1 MKFKSFNRVLA
12 ALLMLTM
19 LAGQVLMSTAMALNE
34 EPGIVILDESDLL
47 EAEPTPT
54 PAAESP
60 EGGELPAEGGMPTP
74 GAAETIEISED
85 DLTATPTPMPVEP
98 TDTPEASPTIE
109 PTVTPLLTATL
120 LRGFNLMSNNA
131 DELANGGIKV
141 IVICDKQGQTIYDG
155 EKCTLTITV
164 NDDDLNTEPN
174 IQEGTEIKV
183 KLPGFLQIE
192 DIDAAMKGKW
202 GAYFKEANYDA
213 GTNTLTL
220 IVKKTDA
227 NGTVKYIT
235 ATIETTAHLAGY
247 DGDETG
253 KIEIDVGNIQ
263 EAEID
268 IGTGTGTGTGTGETQ
283 TALNKTIYGN
293 YREGTDRGQGVY
305 LLDDPNKAITYQV
318 NFGVSKNYTNQVVL
332 TDTLSNGELA
342 LCDSQANINV
352 SLDKSFRL
360 FIEGTKYVF
369 TKTTEEKLEFTDT
382 PLGTITIEKKNTG
395 FTVTCDPDSISQ
407 GTDAQMVNVSVRYF
421 AKVVGNA
428 TNVTNTVDL
437 AINGEQQQQSS
448 VTARKYDAAM
458 LLLNKYIIADGNAV
472 RMVDINSKEMG
483 KKQVTF
489 RISITQYGDDATEEE
504 ASITDDVLSDCFS
517 FVEGSVKYGPENANK
532 FLSVEHDGG
541 KISIKKTRGER
552 IPAGTYTIDFT
563 VDVDMAE
570 LQPGG
575 VAQNRISDNSVVYIR
590 RDAELTV
597 NKTWEEGDGE
607 EKIATFQLIGPKGDI
622 IDTATVTGNGSA
634 TLYIGADK
642 LNEGN
647 NICTLR
653 EIVAESSKYVAGPDK
668 KVVINKNGNILK
680 IASIEGGIADQGT
693 ASVEIENK
701 LDSQKGSVTF
711 RKYGEDNK
719 PLDGGT
725 FQLWK
730 ENAGST
736 DTLIADFSTVNG
748 SWTSSP
754 IEYGTYYV
762 KEISAPQ
769 GYILDSEPS
778 AGITIKKTAAHGT
791 ITMTN
796 EKYTAGSI
804 TVKKVDEKG
813 KPLAGAEFMLLPG
826 GTKKT
831 TDNSGAA
838 EFTGLEA
845 GKYFII
851 EKTAPKGY
859 GGYDGTVTVEIKA
872 DGTATVDDLPKGISF
887 AGETVTLTWTN
898 TRDKG
903 SISITK
909 TGSANNPLQG
919 AVFGLYKDAAAA
931 EKPIDTQQTDKNGKA
946 LFADL
951 AAGTYYVKEI
961 AAPNGYALD
970 TTVRGFTIGGDNA
983 WDVKTEIKNTLKE
996 YSLTLVK
1003 KGDDGKLLEGVEFEI
1018 SGNGISKIATSGQGG
1033 VVKFEGL
1040 PFGRY
1045 TITETKA
1052 PQGYVKAKPINVTI
1066 DEKNTVGAYT
1076 PNQAVDGGTIT
1087 NEHTV
1092 LTVLKID
1099 DADKKRLAGATF
1111 RIKNSAGQY
1120 VSAENGKFKAF
1131 VSDEGGAS
1139 VFETGEDGKFTLEY
1153 LPVGNN
1159 YELEEISAPQG
1170 YIKVKGTTSFNIVK
1184 AQETVSVGNSL
1195 IKGTLKLVKKD
1206 QHGKLL
1212 NGIEFVLKKGGQY
1225 VKANGGNSRYTYTGL
1240 ANNKEA
1246 ATKLKT
1252 DENGRMEISG
1262 LLWGTYYLEEV
1273 NTPAGLIAGEDIVVS
1288 VTDQSPKPIIDLE
1301 VTNKLNTGSLSFTK
1315 TDGAGK
1321 GLAGAVFKL
1330 KLVEGSGTAYS
1341 TVKQM
1346 YAISDDKGQVSFE
1359 DVPYG
1364 VYELTEVIA
1373 PEGYVRSNDTY
1384 YVSIGSAVAEG
1395 KNIGSVPNSWANSR
1409 MEKEFTVEKVNAD
1422 GGEPLNGAAF
1432 QVLDEDE
1439 NPIKDKT
1446 ITTWNGGSDT
1456 VTLPL
1461 GRYYLKETVAPEGYE
1476 LNEELIPFE
1485 VTTNGRNTVTVKNTP
1500 KTGSLTI
1507 QKADKDGKPLLG
1519 AEFKIYAMGV
1529 AARENPIYTLITDS
1543 SGKAV
1548 KTGIPYGSYVAIES
1562 RAPEGY
1568 ERDDTERPFDIPQK
1582 AEDGTVS
1589 ADISISV
1596 ENTKSRYALSIVKR
1610 DINDKNKK
1618 LANTKFAV
1626 RGGGFYAEV
1635 ETGKDG
1641 TVTVEVPAA
1650 GEYSITEIAP
1660 PVGYTLDPATY
1671 TVEVEGHTAAGEEV
1685 VFTARNYKTRVKLNK
1700 VDEQG
1705 NRLEGAEF
1713 SIFDADGKQV
1723 TFTNKG
1729 SVYTYSEDGDV
1740 TAITAGNADIVGL
1753 PVGSYILRENEAP
1766 KNYIPMEDMS
1776 FHVRADLY
1784 DKALE
1789 LTVENLPHEK
1799 GIAVLKESPDGTR
1812 LKGAEF
1818 ALYGEDDTEIR
1829 RVTTDKA
1836 GVALFTGL
1844 KSGSYYIK
1852 ETAAPEGY
1860 KPLDNKFEFTIDE
1873 KGNLQGDGF
1882 SGEGLYT
1889 LTVKNSPLEYGFQV
1903 KKVSTNDEGLT
1914 LPGAEFRILG
1924 GGLDKRYTTGAD
1936 GLTEQITLPIGE
1948 YTLTEMKAPEGYVIN
1963 GAGRHI
1969 SVKADGIYLDGG
1981 KLGEGAAI
1989 TIRNAPVN
1997 FKLRLVKVD
2006 ADTNQPL
2013 ANVAFILKG
2022 KYGGT
2027 HSLITGSN
2035 GITDTISLAPGEYT
2049 LSEVAAAEGYAIPLN
2064 GWGFTVTEG
2073 TVQQVTN
2080 TSEVTEW
2087 SFKRGLLTLT
2097 LKNSRIY
2104 GGLTIEK
2111 TDGKDG
2117 SALAGAEFTVAGSD
2131 GTPLTFIKNNGRY
2144 EAATGEGASST
2155 IATDANGKAYI
2166 TGLKF
2171 GNYAVTETKAPEGYV
2186 LKGDRH
2192 SIAISRQQTEVTLR
2206 LKNDKAMYKVTAIKH
2221 DAGENGKLLVGA
2233 EFTLYSAEGAVVA
2246 KAVTGYDGTAVF
2258 EVPEGKYK
2266 LIETRAPAGYQLSGD
2281 FVREITVNAMQDSV
2295 GEFKYTFNNE
2305 KTSYS
2310 IEIHKHDSEDKQ
2322 KKLAGAEFAVTDSRG
2337 FTKTVTTDTSGKASI
2352 TELPYDDYTIREIKA
2367 PKGYALSDKEYSVK
2381 KTELVHG
2388 SPVVIEAANKHILG
2402 SVTIKKVDHENP
2414 EKLLEG
2420 AKFNV
2425 TDENGSLLKWKA
2437 EGDVYTL
2444 DERGSSVITAGRVT
2458 LKDLPEGTYTLTEID
2473 APSGYAIL
2481 DGSRTFTITEA
2492 NMTAPLEI
2500 KVENLLR
2507 RTAVGFIKVDKNN
2520 KELRLA
2526 GAEFTLYRMN
2536 GEKQGEVVATGVTN
2550 SNGLVTFTELTMGS
2564 YRAKETKAPKGYK
2577 LWNAPI
2583 DFTVDEYGKVS
2594 VGSTE
2599 LKPEGLVYTAMITN
2613 TAEEK
2618 EITLKKVSD
2627 TGEALT
2633 GATFRLSG
2641 EKSYILTTGS
2651 DGTAK
2656 ISLPYGDYILE
2667 EVIAP
2672 DGYVLSSEKQA
2683 LNLSD
2688 SGLKLN
2694 GKAVSG
2700 FTVTLKNQPVTFAL
2714 TLHKRDASTGKA
2726 LSGATFK
2733 ITGNSY
2739 TKTVT
2744 ADALGNTETIKLR
2757 PGTYGIT
2764 ETAMPSGY
2772 IRPLGG
2778 WTLTVERDGDMSVSG
2793 NGAYISLDNT
2803 VVLTVD
2809 NISNQPCSTPTQ
2821 PPCSTP
2827 GSGSTPK
2834 PAGGAGKTGSIGK
2847 TGELGGDIRLLCG
2860 AAMMLLSFTGL
2871 LALLIADGRKKQKY
2885 MIGM

>member
-85 DLTATPTPMPVEP
+85 DLTATPTLMPVEP

-109 PTVTPLLTATL
+109 PTDTPLLTATL

-131 DELANGGIKV
+131 DELANGGI
-141 IVICDKQGQTIYDG
+141 TINISGGKETVEDG
-155 EKCTLTITV
+155 ESCTFSVTIT
-164 NDDDLNTEPN
+164 DTDLHATPN
-174 IQEGTEIKV
+174 LVEGTKVTV
-183 KLPGFLQIE
+183 KLPEFLEIKDIE
-192 DIDAAMKGKW
+192 T
-202 GAYFKEANYDA
+202 AYNKDWKQWFKNAEYDQ
-213 GTNTLTL
+213 NKHELILTL
-220 IVKKTDA
+220 A
-227 NGTVKYIT
+227 NIDSSKQTVGISFN
-235 ATIETTAHLAGY
+235 IETVANFIGY
-247 DGDETG
+247 DGDGKG
-253 KIEIDVGNIQ
+253 KISIGIAGLNES
-263 EAEID
+263 ETE
-268 IGTGTGTGTGTGETQ
+268 IGTGTGTGTGKTEPYLQKTMFANYMPG
-283 TALNKTIYGN
+283 ADKDHNIYILNDQSK
-293 YREGTDRGQGVY
+293 
-305 LLDDPNKAITYQV
+305 PITYRV
-318 NFGVSKNYTNQVVL
+318 NFGINKNYAGNVAIE
-332 TDTLSNGELA
+332 DDMSNGALA
-342 LCDSQANINV
+342 LCDDSGRVDASLVKCIKLYIDGSPVALSQTGESLTGTHNELGNITISKDGTGFSVTFSREEGFAQGEDSSLANIE
-352 SLDKSFRL
+352 L
-360 FIEGTKYVF
+360 
-369 TKTTEEKLEFTDT
+369 
-382 PLGTITIEKKNTG
+382 
-395 FTVTCDPDSISQ
+395 
-407 GTDAQMVNVSVRYF
+407 RYF
-421 AKVVGNA
+421 AKLVGNV
-428 TNVTNTVDL
+428 NDVTNKVNMKIDDKISEAAQVVARRYTSG
-437 AINGEQQQQSS
+437 A
-448 VTARKYDAAM
+448 VTTS
-458 LLLNKYIIADGNAV
+458 KYIMNGSNEV
-472 RMVDINSKEMG
+472 TVLDINEKTG
-483 KKQVTF
+483 TVTF
-489 RISITQYGDDATEEE
+489 RIRVSAYGEIAIDKDTV
-504 ASITDDVLSDCFS
+504 IVKDVLEDCFS
-517 FVEGSVKYGPENANK
+517 YKDKSVKYGTKADEYFKLEVNGQTVTITK
-532 FLSVEHDGG
+532 IKDGAIAQG
-541 KISIKKTRGER
+541 F
-552 IPAGTYTIDFT
+552 YTIDFT
-563 VDVDMAE
+563 VDVDMAK

-575 VAQNRISDNSVVYIR
+575 VAQNRISDNSVVYVR

-607 EKIATFQLIGPKGDI
+607 EKIATFQLIGPKGNIDI
-622 IDTATVTGNGSA
+622 IDTAKVTGNDSA

-642 LNEGN
+642 LSEGDN
-647 NICTLR
+647 TCTLR
-653 EIVAESSKYVAGPDK
+653 ETVEESSKYVAGPDK
-668 KVVINKNGNILK
+668 KVVINKKDNVVTIVSVEDGNVNK
-680 IASIEGGIADQGT
+680 GT
-693 ASVEIENK
+693 ASVRIENK

-711 RKYGEDNK
+711 KKLGEGK
-719 PLDGGT
+719 EQIGGGT
-725 FQLWK
+725 FQLYRVDG
-730 ENAGST
+730 ENSDPVGKV
-736 DTLIADFSTVNG
+736 FSTANG
-748 SWTSSP
+748 EHT
-754 IEYGTYYV
+754 IDNLLYGTYYV
-762 KEISAPQ
+762 KEITAPQ

-778 AGITIKKTAAHGT
+778 AEITIKKTAAHGT

-804 TVKKVDEKG
+804 TVKKVDENG
-813 KPLAGAEFMLLPG
+813 NPLAGAEFMLSGPKAE
-826 GTKKT
+826 KKT
-831 TDNSGAA
+831 TDNSGVA

-845 GKYFII
+845 GKYYII

-859 GGYDGTVTVEIKA
+859 GRYDGTVTVEIKA

-909 TGSANNPLQG
+909 TGSANKSLQG

-931 EKPIDTQQTDKNGKA
+931 EKPIDTQQTDKNGEA

-951 AAGTYYVKEI
+951 EAGTYYVKEI
-961 AAPNGYALD
+961 AAPNGYALSD
-970 TTVRGFTIGGDNA
+970 DVHTFIIGNGENAA
-983 WDVKTEIKNTLKE
+983 WDCEKTITNQLKKYTLK
-996 YSLTLVK
+996 LTK
-1003 KGDDGKLLEGVEFEI
+1003 KGDDGKLLQGVDFTL
-1018 SGNGISKIATSGQGG
+1018 SGNGITKKSASGQDG

-1045 TITETKA
+1045 TIAETKA
-1052 PQGYVKAKPINVTI
+1052 PQGYVPAGSINVEVKGDGSNGSVIQVGDVINKRTKLTVTKFAE
-1066 DEKNTVGAYT
+1066 DEKTALPGAKFVIKSADGKYVK
-1076 PNQAVDGGTIT
+1076 VDGTSFASF
-1087 NEHTV
+1087 
-1092 LTVLKID
+1092 
-1099 DADKKRLAGATF
+1099 ADKKEDATA
-1111 RIKNSAGQY
+1111 I
-1120 VSAENGKFKAF
+1120 VTDENG
-1131 VSDEGGAS
+1131 
-1139 VFETGEDGKFTLEY
+1139 TFTLEY
-1153 LPVGNN
+1153 LPLGEYV
-1159 YELEEISAPQG
+1159 LEE
-1170 YIKVKGTTSFNIVK
+1170 VK
-1184 AQETVSVGNSL
+1184 APDGYLTISDPENFTIKNESTAVSVGNTR
-1195 IKGTLKLVKKD
+1195 IKADLK
-1206 QHGKLL
+1206 
-1212 NGIEFVLKKGGQY
+1212 II
-1225 VKANGGNSRYTYTGL
+1225 
-1240 ANNKEA
+1240 
-1246 ATKLKT
+1246 KT
-1252 DENGRMEISG
+1252 DENGKLLEGIKFTLKNSVVGFVTASGSNGRYTYTDLADTVTEFITDERGEIFVSG
-1262 LLWGTYYLEEV
+1262 LLWGTYYLSET
-1273 NTPAGLIAGEDIVVS
+1273 NAPKGIVGIK
-1288 VTDQSPKPIIDLE
+1288 DQIVKVDAENHNKTIELKLE
-1301 VTNKLNTGSLSFTK
+1301 NRSEKGKIEFTK
-1315 TDGAGK
+1315 TDGAGN

-1330 KLVEGSGTAYS
+1330 KLVEKSGTAYS
-1341 TVKQM
+1341 TVEQM
-1346 YAISDDKGQVSFE
+1346 YAISDDEGRVSFE

-1384 YVSIGSAVAEG
+1384 YVSIGGAVAEG
-1395 KNIGSVPNSWANSR
+1395 KKIDSVPNPWTNSR
-1409 MEKEFTVEKVNAD
+1409 TEKEFTVKKVSAD
-1422 GGEPLNGAAF
+1422 GGELLNGAVF
-1432 QVLDEDE
+1432 QVLDEDN
-1439 NPIKDKT
+1439 NPIEDKI
-1446 ITTWNGGSDT
+1446 ITTNGGSGKI
-1456 VTLPL
+1456 TLPL

-1507 QKADKDGKPLLG
+1507 KKTDEGENPLLG
-1519 AEFKIYAMGV
+1519 AEFKIYAMGDAV
-1529 AARENPIYTLITDS
+1529 RENPIYTLITDS

-1568 ERDDTERPFDIPQK
+1568 ERDDTEHTFDIPQK
-1582 AEDGTVS
+1582 NEDGTVS
-1589 ADISISV
+1589 ADIRISV
-1596 ENTKSRYALSIVKR
+1596 KNTKSRYALSIEKR
-1610 DINDKNKK
+1610 DINDENKK

-1635 ETGKDG
+1635 ETGADG

-1660 PVGYTLDPATY
+1660 PVGYTIDPNTY
-1671 TVEVEGHTAAGEEV
+1671 TVNVSGHTEAGEEEP
-1685 VFTARNYKTRVKLNK
+1685 FTARNYKTRVKLSK
-1700 VDEQG
+1700 VDENEIQ
-1705 NRLEGAEF
+1705 LEGAEF
-1713 SIFDADGKQV
+1713 SILDADGKQV
-1723 TFTNKG
+1723 TFTNKDR
-1729 SVYTYSEDGDV
+1729 VYTYSESGSV
-1740 TAITAGNADIVGL
+1740 TEIEAGNAEIVGL
-1753 PVGSYILRENEAP
+1753 PVGSYILRENKAP

-1776 FHVRADLY
+1776 FHVRADMY

-1789 LTVENLPHEK
+1789 LTAENLPHEK
-1799 GIAVLKESPDGTR
+1799 GVAVLKEDPDGTR
-1812 LKGAEF
+1812 LRGAVF
-1818 ALYGEDDTEIR
+1818 TLYKDDSVIKE
-1829 RVTTDKA
+1829 VTTDNA

-1844 KSGSYYIK
+1844 NPGSYYIK

-1860 KPLDNKFEFTIDE
+1860 KPLDNRFEFTIDE
-1873 KGNLQGDGF
+1873 KGNLKGDGF

-1889 LTVKNSPLEYGFQV
+1889 LNVKNSPLEYGFKV
-1903 KKVSTNDEGLT
+1903 KKVSTNDEKLV

-1924 GGLDKRYTTGAD
+1924 GDLDKRYTTGAN

-1981 KLGEGAAI
+1981 KLGEGEAI

-2022 KYGGT
+2022 EYGGT

-2035 GITDTISLAPGEYT
+2035 GITDTISLAPGKYT
-2049 LSEVAAAEGYAIPLN
+2049 LSEVAAADGYAIPLN

-2087 SFKRGLLTLT
+2087 SFNDGLLTLT

-2117 SALAGAEFTVAGSD
+2117 GALAGAEFTVAGSD
-2131 GTPLTFIKNNGRY
+2131 GAPLTFIKNNGRY

-2155 IATDANGKAYI
+2155 IATDANGKAHI

-2206 LKNDKAMYKVTAIKH
+2206 LKNDKAMYKVTAIKQ

-2281 FVREITVNAMQDSV
+2281 FVREITVNAEQGAV

-2310 IEIHKHDSEDKQ
+2310 IEIHKNDSEDKQ

-2337 FTKTVTTDTSGKASI
+2337 FTKTVTTDASGKASI

-2388 SPVVIEAANKHILG
+2388 SPVVIEAANKYILG

-2444 DERGSSVITAGRVT
+2444 DERGNSVITAGRVT

-2764 ETAMPSGY
+2764 ETATPSGY

-2793 NGAYISLDNT
+2793 NGAYISLGNT

-2809 NISNQPCSTPTQ
+2809 NISNQPCTTPTQ

-2827 GSGSTPK
+2827 GSGSTPN

>member
-54 PAAESP
+54 PAAEPP

-85 DLTATPTPMPVEP
+85 DLTATPTPVPVEP

-109 PTVTPLLTATL
+109 PTDTPLLTATL

-131 DELANGGIKV
+131 DELANGGI
-141 IVICDKQGQTIYDG
+141 TITISGGKETVEDG
-155 EKCTLTITV
+155 ETCTFSVTIT
-164 NDDDLNTEPN
+164 DTDLNKVPNLVENTEV
-174 IQEGTEIKV
+174 TV
-183 KLPGFLQIE
+183 KLPEFL
-192 DIDAAMKGKW
+192 DIKDVENAYNKDWKQWFKDAK
-202 GAYFKEANYDA
+202 YDR
-213 GTNTLTL
+213 NKHELTLTL
-220 IVKKTDA
+220 KDI
-227 NGTVKYIT
+227 GSSQQTVSISFN
-235 ATIETTAHLAGY
+235 IETVANFIGY
-247 DGDETG
+247 EGDGKG
-253 KIEIDVGNIQ
+253 KISIGIAGLNEYEG
-263 EAEID
+263 EKE
-268 IGTGTGTGTGTGETQ
+268 IGTGTGTGTGTEETTPYLQ
-283 TALNKTIYGN
+283 KTMFANYLPGADKDNNIYILNDESK
-293 YREGTDRGQGVY
+293 
-305 LLDDPNKAITYQV
+305 PITYRV
-318 NFGVSKNYTNQVVL
+318 NFGINKNYAGNVAIE
-332 TDTLSNGELA
+332 DDMSNGALA
-342 LCDSQANINV
+342 LCDVSGSVDA
-352 SLDKSFRL
+352 SLDKCIKLYIDGSRVAL
-360 FIEGTKYVF
+360 SQTGESLTGTHN
-369 TKTTEEKLEFTDT
+369 E
-382 PLGTITIEKKNTG
+382 LGNITISKGGTG
-395 FTVTCDPDSISQ
+395 FSVTFSRGESFLPGEDSSLANIEL
-407 GTDAQMVNVSVRYF
+407 RYF
-421 AKVVGNA
+421 AKLVGNV
-428 TNVTNTVDL
+428 NDVTNKVNMNID
-437 AINGEQQQQSS
+437 GEISKTAQVVARRYTSGA
-448 VTARKYDAAM
+448 VTTS
-458 LLLNKYIIADGNAV
+458 KYIMNGNNEV
-472 RMVDINSKEMG
+472 TVLDINEKTG
-483 KKQVTF
+483 TVTF
-489 RISITQYGDDATEEE
+489 RIRVSAYGENAIAKDRVIVT
-504 ASITDDVLSDCFS
+504 DVLDNCFI
-517 FVEGSVKYGPENANK
+517 FRNE
-532 FLSVEHDGG
+532 SVEYSRDAEKYFALAVTNNVVTITKINDGAIAQG
-541 KISIKKTRGER
+541 F
-552 IPAGTYTIDFT
+552 YTIDFT
-563 VDVDMAE
+563 VDVNMDM

-575 VAQNRISDNSVVYIR
+575 AAQNKISESNVVYVR

-668 KVVINKNGNILK
+668 KVVINKKDNVVTIVSVEDGNVNK
-680 IASIEGGIADQGT
+680 GT
-693 ASVEIENK
+693 ALVSIENK
-701 LDSQKGSVTF
+701 LDSQKGSVTL
-711 RKYGEDNK
+711 KKLGEGK
-719 PLDGGT
+719 EQIGGGT
-725 FQLWK
+725 FQLYRVDG
-730 ENAGST
+730 ENSDPVGKV
-736 DTLIADFSTVNG
+736 FSTANG
-748 SWTSSP
+748 EHT
-754 IEYGTYYV
+754 IDNLLYGTYYV

-804 TVKKVDEKG
+804 TIKKVDENG
-813 KPLAGAEFMLLPG
+813 NPLAGAEFTLLPG
-826 GTKKT
+826 RISETTGANGIAVFDGLTEGTYTIIETKSPTGYGKL
-831 TDNSGAA
+831 
-838 EFTGLEA
+838 EGLE
-845 GKYFII
+845 GS
-851 EKTAPKGY
+851 
-859 GGYDGTVTVEIKA
+859 VTVNIQA
-872 DGTATVDDLPKGISF
+872 NGTANVEGKVPDKFRFDGKS
-887 AGETVTLTWTN
+887 VKLTWKN
-898 TRDKG
+898 TRTHG

-909 TGSANNPLQG
+909 TDGNQPLSG
-919 AVFGLYKDAAAA
+919 AFFGLYKDAAAA
-931 EKPIDTQQTDKNGKA
+931 EEPIDIQKTDKNGKA

-970 TTVRGFTIGGDNA
+970 ETIRPFKIGGNND
-983 WDVKTEIKNTLKE
+983 WDVETTIKNTLKE

-1003 KGDDGKLLEGVEFEI
+1003 KGDDGKPLEGVEFEI
-1018 SGNGISKIATSGQGG
+1018 SGNGITKKSASGRDG
-1033 VVKFEGL
+1033 VVTFTGL
-1040 PFGRY
+1040 AFGEY
-1045 TITETKA
+1045 TITEVEA
-1052 PQGYVKAKPINVTI
+1052 PQGYVKAAPIKVTI
-1066 DEKNTVGAYT
+1066 DGSDSAERVIQLEPIENKHTKLTVTKFAEDGKTALPGAEFIIRNAEGKYVK
-1076 PNQAVDGGTIT
+1076 VDGTSFASF
-1087 NEHTV
+1087 
-1092 LTVLKID
+1092 
-1099 DADKKRLAGATF
+1099 ADKKEDATA
-1111 RIKNSAGQY
+1111 IVTG
-1120 VSAENGKFKAF
+1120 ENG
-1131 VSDEGGAS
+1131 
-1139 VFETGEDGKFTLEY
+1139 TFTLEY
-1153 LPVGNN
+1153 LPLGKYV
-1159 YELEEISAPQG
+1159 LEEIEAPEG
-1170 YIKVKGTTSFNIVK
+1170 YMIVTASKDFEIKNS
-1184 AQETVSVGNSL
+1184 ETRVSINNTK
-1195 IKGTLKLVKKD
+1195 IK
-1206 QHGKLL
+1206 
-1212 NGIEFVLKKGGQY
+1212 
-1225 VKANGGNSRYTYTGL
+1225 TGL
-1240 ANNKEA
+1240 KII
-1246 ATKLKT
+1246 KT
-1252 DENGRMEISG
+1252 DENGKLLEGIKFTLKNSADGFVTASGSGGKYTYTGRGDTGTEFTTDGRGEIFVSG
-1262 LLWGTYYLEEV
+1262 LLWGTYYLSETNAPKGMV
-1273 NTPAGLIAGEDIVVS
+1273 GIKDQIVKVDAENHNK
-1288 VTDQSPKPIIDLE
+1288 TIELKLE
-1301 VTNKLNTGSLSFTK
+1301 NRSEKGKIEFTK
-1315 TDGAGK
+1315 TDGAGN

-1346 YAISDDKGQVSFE
+1346 YAISDDKGRVSFE

-1364 VYELTEVIA
+1364 VYELSEVIA

-1384 YVSIGSAVAEG
+1384 YVSIGDAVAEG
-1395 KNIGSVPNSWANSR
+1395 KKIDSVPNPWTNSR
-1409 MEKEFTVEKVNAD
+1409 TEKEFTVKKVSAD
-1422 GGEPLNGAAF
+1422 GGELLNGAVF
-1432 QVLDEDE
+1432 QVLDEDN
-1439 NPIKDKT
+1439 NPIEDKI
-1446 ITTWNGGSDT
+1446 ITTNGGSGKI
-1456 VTLPL
+1456 TLPL

-1507 QKADKDGKPLLG
+1507 KKTDRGENPLLG

-1543 SGKAV
+1543 SGKAI

-1568 ERDDTERPFDIPQK
+1568 ERDNTEHTFDIPQK
-1582 AEDGTVS
+1582 NEDGTVS

-1635 ETGKDG
+1635 ETGEDG
-1641 TVTVEVPAA
+1641 TVMVEVPAA

-1671 TVEVEGHTAAGEEV
+1671 TVKVEGHTAAGEEV
-1685 VFTARNYKTRVKLNK
+1685 PFIAENYQTKVTLNK
-1700 VDEQG
+1700 VDEKG

-1713 SIFDADGKQV
+1713 SIFDAEGKQV
-1723 TFTNKG
+1723 TFTNKD
-1729 SVYTYSEDGDV
+1729 SVYTYSENGDV
-1740 TAITAGNADIVGL
+1740 TAITAGNAEIVGL

-1799 GIAVLKESPDGTR
+1799 GIAVLKESPEGTR
-1812 LKGAEF
+1812 LKGAVF
-1818 ALYGEDDTEIR
+1818 TLYNADDSVIKE
-1829 RVTTDKA
+1829 VTTDNA

-1860 KPLDNKFEFTIDE
+1860 KLSDKKFDFTIDSNGVLSDE
-1873 KGNLQGDGF
+1873 GFAGD
-1882 SGEGLYT
+1882 ELYK
-1889 LTVKNSPLEYGFQV
+1889 LTVENRPVEHGFKV

-1914 LPGAEFRILG
+1914 LSGAEFRILG
-1924 GGLDKRYTTGAD
+1924 GGLDSTYTTGAN

-1969 SVKADGIYLDGG
+1969 SVKADGIYLDGD
-1981 KLGEGAAI
+1981 KLTGTAEI
-1989 TIRNAPVN
+1989 TVQNAPGS
-1997 FKLRLVKVD
+1997 FKLKLVKVD

-2022 KYGGT
+2022 KDGGT
-2027 HSLITGSN
+2027 HSLITGSD

-2080 TSEVTEW
+2080 TSEVTKL
-2087 SFKRGLLTLT
+2087 SFNRGLLTLT

-2117 SALAGAEFTVAGSD
+2117 SALAGAEFTISGSD

-2171 GNYAVTETKAPEGYV
+2171 GNYAVKETKAPEGYV

-2206 LKNDKAMYKVTAIKH
+2206 LKNDKAMYKVTAIKQ

-2258 EVPEGKYK
+2258 EVPEGDYK
-2266 LIETRAPAGYQLSGD
+2266 LAETRAPAGYQLSGD
-2281 FVREITVNAMQDSV
+2281 FVREITVNAVRGAV

-2337 FTKTVTTDTSGKASI
+2337 FTKTVTTDASGKASI

-2388 SPVVIEAANKHILG
+2388 SPVVIEAANKYILG

-2437 EGDVYTL
+2437 EGSVYTP

-2500 KVENLLR
+2500 KVENLVR

-2672 DGYVLSSEKQA
+2672 DGYVLSSEKQTM
-2683 LNLSD
+2683 NLSD

-2764 ETAMPSGY
+2764 ETATPSGY

-2778 WTLTVERDGDMSVSG
+2778 WTLTVERDGDMNVSG
-2793 NGAYISLDNT
+2793 NGAYISLGNT

-2809 NISNQPCSTPTQ
+2809 NISNQPCATPTQ

-2827 GSGSTPK
+2827 GPGSTPK

-2871 LALLIADGRKKQKY
+2871 LTLLIADGRKKQKY

>member
-47 EAEPTPT
+47 ETEPTPT
-54 PAAESP
+54 PAAEPP

-74 GAAETIEISED
+74 GAAETIEISEE

-109 PTVTPLLTATL
+109 PIVTPLLTATL

-131 DELANGGIKV
+131 DELANGGI
-141 IVICDKQGQTIYDG
+141 TINISGGKETVEDG
-155 EKCTLTITV
+155 EICTFSVTIMDT
-164 NDDDLNTEPN
+164 DLNKVPNLVENTEV
-174 IQEGTEIKV
+174 TV
-183 KLPGFLQIE
+183 KLPEFL
-192 DIDAAMKGKW
+192 DIKDVEN
-202 GAYFKEANYDA
+202 AYNKDWKQWFKNAEYDQ
-213 GTNTLTL
+213 NEHKLILTL
-220 IVKKTDA
+220 A
-227 NGTVKYIT
+227 NIDSSQQTVGISFN
-235 ATIETTAHLAGY
+235 IETVANFIGY
-247 DGDETG
+247 DGDGKG
-253 KIEIDVGNIQ
+253 KISIGIAGLKES
-263 EAEID
+263 ETE
-268 IGTGTGTGTGTGETQ
+268 IGTGTGTGTGEKEPYLQKTMFANYMPG
-283 TALNKTIYGN
+283 ADKDKNIYILNDSDK
-293 YREGTDRGQGVY
+293 
-305 LLDDPNKAITYQV
+305 PITYRI
-318 NFGVSKNYTNQVVL
+318 NFGVSKNYTQRVAVV
-332 TDTLSNGELA
+332 DNMSNGALA
-342 LCDSQANINV
+342 LCDVSGSVDA
-352 SLDKSFRL
+352 SLDKCIKLYIDGSRVAL
-360 FIEGTKYVF
+360 SQTGGSLTGTHN
-369 TKTTEEKLEFTDT
+369 E
-382 PLGTITIEKKNTG
+382 LGNITISKGGTG
-395 FTVTCDPDSISQ
+395 F
-407 GTDAQMVNVSVRYF
+407 SVIFSREEVVAPGNDEALANIELRYF
-421 AKVVGNA
+421 AKLVGNV
-428 TNVTNTVDL
+428 NDVTNKVEMEIDNNIIGTAQV
-437 AINGEQQQQSS
+437 
-448 VTARKYDAAM
+448 VARKFKSGAVTTS
-458 LLLNKYIIADGNAV
+458 KYIMNGSNEV
-472 RMVDINSKEMG
+472 TELDINEKTG
-483 KKQVTF
+483 TVTF
-489 RISITQYGDDATEEE
+489 RIRVSAYGEIAIDKDTV
-504 ASITDDVLSDCFS
+504 IVKDVLEDCFS
-517 FVEGSVKYGPENANK
+517 YKDKSVKYGTKADEYFKLEVNGQTVTITK
-532 FLSVEHDGG
+532 IKDGAIAQG
-541 KISIKKTRGER
+541 F
-552 IPAGTYTIDFT
+552 YTIDFT
-563 VDVDMAE
+563 VDVNMNK
-570 LQPGG
+570 LQPGDA
-575 VAQNRISDNSVVYIR
+575 AQNKISESNVVYIH

-597 NKTWEEGDGE
+597 NKTWEGDGAG
-607 EKIATFQLIGPKGDI
+607 EKATFRLIGPKGD

-642 LNEGN
+642 LNEDN
-647 NICTLR
+647 NICTLH

-668 KVVINKNGNILK
+668 KVVINKKDNVVTIVSVEDENVNK
-680 IASIEGGIADQGT
+680 GT
-693 ASVEIENK
+693 ASVSIKNTP
-701 LDSQKGSVTF
+701 DSGVGSVTF
-711 RKYGEDNK
+711 KKLGEGKEQIGD
-719 PLDGGT
+719 GT

-730 ENAGST
+730 ENEGS
-736 DTLIADFSTVNG
+736 DDELIKTFSTVNG

-762 KEISAPQ
+762 KEIAAPQ
-769 GYILDSEPS
+769 GYILDSKPS
-778 AGITIKKTAAHGT
+778 DGITIKKTAAHGT

-804 TVKKVDEKG
+804 TIKKVDENG
-813 KPLAGAEFMLLPG
+813 NPLAGAEFTLLGPK
-826 GTKKT
+826 TDKKT
-831 TDNSGAA
+831 TDNNGVA

-845 GKYFII
+845 GKYSII

-859 GGYDGTVTVEIKA
+859 GRYDGTVTVEIKA

-909 TGSANNPLQG
+909 TDGNQPLSG
-919 AVFGLYKDAAAA
+919 AVFGLYENK
-931 EKPIDTQQTDKNGKA
+931 
-946 LFADL
+946 DL
-951 AAGTYYVKEI
+951 ADNDPKTAVTNGQGVAEFNDLSAGTYYLKEI
-961 AAPNGYALD
+961 TAPNGYALD
-970 TTVRGFTIGGDNA
+970 ETIRPFKIGGNND
-983 WDVKTEIKNTLKE
+983 WDVETTIKNTLKE

-1003 KGDDGKLLEGVEFEI
+1003 KGDDGKPLEGVEFEI
-1018 SGNGISKIATSGQGG
+1018 SGNGITKKSASGRDG
-1033 VVKFEGL
+1033 VVTFTGL
-1040 PFGRY
+1040 AFGEY
-1045 TITETKA
+1045 TITEVEA
-1052 PQGYVKAKPINVTI
+1052 PQGYVKAAPIKVTI
-1066 DEKNTVGAYT
+1066 DGSDSAERVIQLEPIENKHTKLTVTKFAEDGKTALPGAEFIIRNAEGKYVK
-1076 PNQAVDGGTIT
+1076 VDGTSFASF
-1087 NEHTV
+1087 
-1092 LTVLKID
+1092 
-1099 DADKKRLAGATF
+1099 ADKKEDATA
-1111 RIKNSAGQY
+1111 IVTG
-1120 VSAENGKFKAF
+1120 ENG
-1131 VSDEGGAS
+1131 
-1139 VFETGEDGKFTLEY
+1139 TFTLEY
-1153 LPVGNN
+1153 LPLGKYV
-1159 YELEEISAPQG
+1159 LEEIEAPEG
-1170 YIKVKGTTSFNIVK
+1170 YMIVTASKDFEIKNS
-1184 AQETVSVGNSL
+1184 ETRVSINNTK
-1195 IKGTLKLVKKD
+1195 IK
-1206 QHGKLL
+1206 
-1212 NGIEFVLKKGGQY
+1212 
-1225 VKANGGNSRYTYTGL
+1225 TGL
-1240 ANNKEA
+1240 KIV
-1246 ATKLKT
+1246 KT
-1252 DENGRMEISG
+1252 DENGKLLEGIKFTLKNSADGFVTASGSGGKYTYTGRGDTGTEFTTDGRGEIFVSG
-1262 LLWGTYYLEEV
+1262 LLWGTYYLSETNAPKGMVE
-1273 NTPAGLIAGEDIVVS
+1273 IKDQIVKVDAENHNK
-1288 VTDQSPKPIIDLE
+1288 TIELKLE
-1301 VTNKLNTGSLSFTK
+1301 NRSEKGKIEFTK

-1330 KLVEGSGTAYS
+1330 KLVEESGTAYS

-1346 YAISDDKGQVSFE
+1346 YAISDDEGRVSFE

-1373 PEGYVRSNDTY
+1373 PEGYVRSNKTY
-1384 YVSIGSAVAEG
+1384 YVSIGGAVAEG
-1395 KNIGSVPNSWANSR
+1395 KNIDIVPDVWLNSR
-1409 MEKEFTVEKVNAD
+1409 TEKEFTVKKVSAD
-1422 GGEPLNGAAF
+1422 GGEPLSGAVF
-1432 QVLDEDE
+1432 QVLDEGKK
-1439 NPIKDKT
+1439 PIEGKI
-1446 ITTWNGGSDT
+1446 ITTYGDSGKIK
-1456 VTLPL
+1456 LPL
-1461 GRYYLKETVAPEGYE
+1461 GKYYLKETVAPEGYE

-1500 KTGSLTI
+1500 KTGLLTV
-1507 QKADKDGKPLLG
+1507 KKTDNGGNPLLG
-1519 AEFKIYAMGV
+1519 AEFKIYAMGDE
-1529 AARENPIYTLITDS
+1529 ARKNPIYTLITDS
-1543 SGKAV
+1543 NGKAV

-1562 RAPEGY
+1562 RAPEGC
-1568 ERDDTERPFDIPQK
+1568 ELDNTEHTFDIPQK
-1582 AEDGTVS
+1582 NEDGTVS

-1596 ENTKSRYALSIVKR
+1596 KNTKSRYALSIEKR
-1610 DINDKNKK
+1610 DINDENKK

-1635 ETGKDG
+1635 ETDADG

-1671 TVEVEGHTAAGEEV
+1671 KVNVSGHTEAGKEVEFIAE
-1685 VFTARNYKTRVKLNK
+1685 NYQTKVKLNK
-1700 VDEQG
+1700 VDEKE

-1713 SIFDADGKQV
+1713 SIFDAEGKQV
-1723 TFTNKG
+1723 TFTNKDR
-1729 SVYTYSEDGDV
+1729 VYTYFEDGDV

-1753 PVGSYILRENEAP
+1753 PVGDYILRENKAP
-1766 KNYIPMEDMS
+1766 ANYVSLEDIR
-1776 FHVRADLY
+1776 FRVRADLY

-1789 LTVENLPHEK
+1789 LTAENLPHEK

-1818 ALYGEDDTEIR
+1818 ALYKADNTEVEK
-1829 RVTTDKA
+1829 VTTDKA

-1844 KSGSYYIK
+1844 NPGSYYIK
-1852 ETAAPEGY
+1852 ETAVPEGY
-1860 KPLDNKFEFTIDE
+1860 KLSDKKFDFKIDSN
-1873 KGNLQGDGF
+1873 GVL
-1882 SGEGLYT
+1882 SGEGFAGDKLYK
-1889 LTVKNSPLEYGFQV
+1889 LTVENRPVEHGFKV
-1903 KKVSTNDEGLT
+1903 KKVSTNDEKLV

-1924 GGLDKRYTTGAD
+1924 GDLDKRYTTGAN

-1981 KLGEGAAI
+1981 KLGEGEAI

-2027 HSLITGSN
+2027 HSLITGSD

-2049 LSEVAAAEGYAIPLN
+2049 LSEVAAADGYAIPLN

-2087 SFKRGLLTLT
+2087 NFKGGLLTLT

-2131 GTPLTFIKNNGRY
+2131 DTPLTFIKNNGRY

-2206 LKNDKAMYKVTAIKH
+2206 LKNDKAMYKVTAIKQ

-2258 EVPEGKYK
+2258 EVPEGNYK
-2266 LIETRAPAGYQLSGD
+2266 LVETRAPAGYQLSGD
-2281 FVREITVNAMQDSV
+2281 FVREITVNAVRGAV

-2337 FTKTVTTDTSGKASI
+2337 FTKTVTTDASGKASI

-2388 SPVVIEAANKHILG
+2388 SPVVIEAANKYILG

-2437 EGDVYTL
+2437 EGDVYTP
-2444 DERGSSVITAGRVT
+2444 DESGSSVITAGRIT
-2458 LKDLPEGTYTLTEID
+2458 LKELPEGTYTLTEID

-2700 FTVTLKNQPVTFAL
+2700 FTVTLKNQPVIFAL

-2726 LSGATFK
+2726 LSGATFR

-2764 ETAMPSGY
+2764 ETATPSGY

-2793 NGAYISLDNT
+2793 NGAYISLGNT

-2809 NISNQPCSTPTQ
+2809 NISNQPCATPTQ

-2827 GSGSTPK
+2827 GQGSTPK

>member
-47 EAEPTPT
+47 ETEPTPT
-54 PAAESP
+54 PAAEPP

-109 PTVTPLLTATL
+109 PTVTPLTATL

-131 DELANGGIKV
+131 DELANGGI
-141 IVICDKQGQTIYDG
+141 TINISGGKETVEDG
-155 EKCTLTITV
+155 EICTFSVTIT
-164 NDDDLNTEPN
+164 DTDLHATPN
-174 IQEGTEIKV
+174 LVEGTKVTV
-183 KLPGFLQIE
+183 KLPEFLDIKDIE
-192 DIDAAMKGKW
+192 T
-202 GAYFKEANYDA
+202 AYNKDWKQWFKNAEYDQ
-213 GTNTLTL
+213 NEHKLILTL
-220 IVKKTDA
+220 A
-227 NGTVKYIT
+227 NIDSSKQTVGISFN
-235 ATIETTAHLAGY
+235 IETVANFIGY
-247 DGDETG
+247 DGDGKG
-253 KIEIDVGNIQ
+253 KISIGIAGLNES
-263 EAEID
+263 ETE
-268 IGTGTGTGTGTGETQ
+268 IGTGTGTGTGKTEPYLQKTMFANYMPG
-283 TALNKTIYGN
+283 ADKDHNIYILNDQSK
-293 YREGTDRGQGVY
+293 
-305 LLDDPNKAITYQV
+305 PITYRV
-318 NFGVSKNYTNQVVL
+318 NFGINKNYAGNVAIE
-332 TDTLSNGELA
+332 DDMSNGALA
-342 LCDSQANINV
+342 LCDDSGRVDASLVKCIKLYIDGSPVALSQTGESLTGTHNELGNITISKDGTGFSVTFSREEGFAQGEDSSLANIE
-352 SLDKSFRL
+352 L
-360 FIEGTKYVF
+360 
-369 TKTTEEKLEFTDT
+369 
-382 PLGTITIEKKNTG
+382 
-395 FTVTCDPDSISQ
+395 
-407 GTDAQMVNVSVRYF
+407 RYF
-421 AKVVGNA
+421 AKLVGNV
-428 TNVTNTVDL
+428 NDVTNKVNMKIDDKISEAAQVVARRYTSG
-437 AINGEQQQQSS
+437 A
-448 VTARKYDAAM
+448 VTTS
-458 LLLNKYIIADGNAV
+458 KYIMNGSNEV
-472 RMVDINSKEMG
+472 TVLDINEKTG
-483 KKQVTF
+483 TVTF
-489 RISITQYGDDATEEE
+489 RIRVSAYGEIAIDKDTV
-504 ASITDDVLSDCFS
+504 IVKDVLEDCFS
-517 FVEGSVKYGPENANK
+517 YKDKSVKYGTKADEYFKLEVNGQTVTITK
-532 FLSVEHDGG
+532 IKDGAIAQG
-541 KISIKKTRGER
+541 F
-552 IPAGTYTIDFT
+552 YTIDFT
-563 VDVDMAE
+563 VDVNMDM

-597 NKTWEEGDGE
+597 NKTWDGDKQIGGGAE
-607 EKIATFQLIGPKGDI
+607 FSLLDGKRVIASAQSK
-622 IDTATVTGNGSA
+622 GNGPV
-634 TLYIGADK
+634 TLYISADDLK
-642 LNEGN
+642 SGQHTYVLKE
-647 NICTLR
+647 TVD
-653 EIVAESSKYVAGPDK
+653 EKSEYSSVKDK
-668 KVVINKNGNILK
+668 DVVITKADNTITIN
-680 IASIEGGIADQGT
+680 SIDGENYEAGEAQISITNTPDSGLGTVSFKKLGEGKEQIG
-693 ASVEIENK
+693 
-701 LDSQKGSVTF
+701 
-711 RKYGEDNK
+711 
-719 PLDGGT
+719 GGT

-730 ENAGST
+730 EGTDST
-736 DTLIADFSTVNG
+736 ADQLIDEFSTVNG

-754 IEYGTYYV
+754 IKYGTYYV
-762 KEISAPQ
+762 KEITAPQ
-769 GYILDSEPS
+769 GYILGSKPS
-778 AGITIKKTAAHGT
+778 DEITIKKTAAHGT

-804 TVKKVDEKG
+804 TIMKEDEDG
-813 KPLAGAEFMLLPG
+813 KPLAGAEFMLSPG
-826 GTKKT
+826 GISET
-831 TDNSGAA
+831 TGANGIAAFEGLA
-838 EFTGLEA
+838 EGT
-845 GKYFII
+845 YTII
-851 EKTAPKGY
+851 ETKSPTGY
-859 GGYDGTVTVEIKA
+859 GKLEGYVTVNIEANGTANVAGTVPDNLNFNGKSVI
-872 DGTATVDDLPKGISF
+872 
-887 AGETVTLTWTN
+887 LTWKN
-898 TRDKG
+898 TRTHG

-909 TGSANNPLQG
+909 TGSANKPLQD

-931 EKPIDTQQTDKNGKA
+931 KEPIDIQKTDKNGKA

-951 AAGTYYVKEI
+951 EAETYYVKEI

-1003 KGDDGKLLEGVEFEI
+1003 KGDDGKLLQGVDFTL

-1033 VVKFEGL
+1033 VVTFTGL
-1040 PFGRY
+1040 AFGEY
-1045 TITETKA
+1045 TITEVEA
-1052 PQGYVKAKPINVTI
+1052 PQGYVKAAPIKVTI
-1066 DEKNTVGAYT
+1066 DGSDSAERVIQLEPIENK
-1076 PNQAVDGGTIT
+1076 
-1087 NEHTV
+1087 HTK
-1092 LTVLKID
+1092 LTV
-1099 DADKKRLAGATF
+1099 T
-1111 RIKNSAGQY
+1111 
-1120 VSAENGKFKAF
+1120 KFA
-1131 VSDEGGAS
+1131 
-1139 VFETGEDGKFTLEY
+1139 EDGKTKLPGAKFVIKSADGKYVKVDGTSFDSFAGKKEDATAIVTGKNGTFTLEY
-1153 LPVGNN
+1153 LPLGEYV
-1159 YELEEISAPQG
+1159 LEEIEAPEG
-1170 YIKVKGTTSFNIVK
+1170 YMIVTASKDFEIKNS
-1184 AQETVSVGNSL
+1184 ETRVSINNTK
-1195 IKGTLKLVKKD
+1195 IK
-1206 QHGKLL
+1206 
-1212 NGIEFVLKKGGQY
+1212 
-1225 VKANGGNSRYTYTGL
+1225 TGL
-1240 ANNKEA
+1240 KII
-1246 ATKLKT
+1246 KT
-1252 DENGRMEISG
+1252 DENGKLLEGIKFTLKNSVGGFVTASGSNGRYTYTDLANIGTEFITDERGEILISG
-1262 LLWGTYYLEEV
+1262 LLWGTYYLSETNAPKGMV
-1273 NTPAGLIAGEDIVVS
+1273 GIKDQIVKVDAENHNK
-1288 VTDQSPKPIIDLE
+1288 TIELKLE
-1301 VTNKLNTGSLSFTK
+1301 NRSEKEKIEFKK
-1315 TDGAGK
+1315 TDGAGN

-1341 TVKQM
+1341 SVKQM
-1346 YAISDDKGQVSFE
+1346 YAISDDEGWVSFE

-1373 PEGYVRSNDTY
+1373 PEGYERGDEKY
-1384 YVSIGSAVAEG
+1384 YV
-1395 KNIGSVPNSWANSR
+1395 NIGGATADGITIGNAPDPWTNDPT
-1409 MEKEFTVEKVNAD
+1409 EKEFTVKKVSAD
-1422 GGEPLNGAAF
+1422 GGELLNGAVF

-1439 NPIKDKT
+1439 KPIEGKI
-1446 ITTWNGGSDT
+1446 ITTYGGSGKI
-1456 VTLPL
+1456 TLPL
-1461 GRYYLKETVAPEGYE
+1461 GRYYLKEKVAPEGYK

-1500 KTGSLTI
+1500 KTGLLTV
-1507 QKADKDGKPLLG
+1507 KKTDNGGNPLLG
-1519 AEFKIYAMGV
+1519 AEFKIYAMGDE
-1529 AARENPIYTLITDS
+1529 ARKNPIYTLITDS

-1548 KTGIPYGSYVAIES
+1548 KTGIPYGRYVAIES

-1568 ERDDTERPFDIPQK
+1568 ELDNTEHTFDIPQK
-1582 AEDGTVS
+1582 NEDGTVS
-1589 ADISISV
+1589 ADISIFV
-1596 ENTKSRYALSIVKR
+1596 KNTKSRYALSIEKK

-1635 ETGKDG
+1635 ETDADG
-1641 TVTVEVPAA
+1641 TVTVEVPAV
-1650 GEYSITEIAP
+1650 GTYSITEIAP

-1685 VFTARNYKTRVKLNK
+1685 AFIAKNYQTKVKLNK
-1700 VDEQG
+1700 VDEKGIQ
-1705 NRLEGAEF
+1705 LEGAEF
-1713 SIFDADGKQV
+1713 SILGAEGKRAV
-1723 TFTNKG
+1723 KFKKEG

-1740 TAITAGNADIVGL
+1740 TAITAGNAEIVGL
-1753 PVGSYILRENEAP
+1753 PVGSYILRENNAP
-1766 KNYIPMEDMS
+1766 ANYVSLEDIR
-1776 FHVRADLY
+1776 FRVRADLY

-1812 LKGAEF
+1812 LKGAVF
-1818 ALYGEDDTEIR
+1818 TLYKADNTEVEK
-1829 RVTTDKA
+1829 VTTNKA

-1844 KSGSYYIK
+1844 NPGSYYIK

-1860 KPLDNKFEFTIDE
+1860 KPLDKRFDFIIDAN
-1873 KGNLQGDGF
+1873 GDLRGDGF

-1889 LTVKNSPLEYGFQV
+1889 LIVKNSPLEYGFKV
-1903 KKVSTNDEGLT
+1903 KKVSANDEGLT
-1914 LPGAEFRILG
+1914 LSGAEFRILG
-1924 GGLDKRYTTGAD
+1924 GGLDRTYTTGAN

-1969 SVKADGIYLDGG
+1969 SVKADGIYLDGD
-1981 KLGEGAAI
+1981 KLTGTAEI
-1989 TIRNAPVN
+1989 TVQNAPGS
-1997 FKLRLVKVD
+1997 FKLKLVKVD

-2022 KYGGT
+2022 KDGGT

-2035 GITDTISLAPGEYT
+2035 GITDTISLAPGKYT

-2073 TVQQVTN
+2073 TVQQVMN

-2087 SFKRGLLTLT
+2087 NFKGGLLTLT

-2131 GTPLTFIKNNGRY
+2131 DTPLTFIKNNGRY

-2221 DAGENGKLLVGA
+2221 DADENGKLLVGA

-2281 FVREITVNAMQDSV
+2281 FVREITVNAEQDSV

-2310 IEIHKHDSEDKQ
+2310 IELHKHDSEDKQ

-2337 FTKTVTTDTSGKASI
+2337 FTKTVTTDASGKASI

-2388 SPVVIEAANKHILG
+2388 SPVVIEAANKYILG

-2437 EGDVYTL
+2437 KGDVYTL

-2458 LKDLPEGTYTLTEID
+2458 LRDLPEGTYTLTEID

-2481 DGSRTFTITEA
+2481 DGSRAFTITEA

-2726 LSGATFK
+2726 LSSATFK

-2764 ETAMPSGY
+2764 ETATPSGY
-2772 IRPLGG
+2772 IRPLSG

-2793 NGAYISLDNT
+2793 NGAYISLGNT

-2809 NISNQPCSTPTQ
+2809 NISNQPCATPTQ

-2827 GSGSTPK
+2827 GPGSTPK

>member
-47 EAEPTPT
+47 ETEPTPT
-54 PAAESP
+54 PAAEPP

-109 PTVTPLLTATL
+109 PTVTPLTATL
-120 LRGFNLMSNNA
+120 FRGFNLMSNNA
-131 DELANGGIKV
+131 DELANGGI
-141 IVICDKQGQTIYDG
+141 TINISGGKETVEDG
-155 EKCTLTITV
+155 EICTFSVTIT
-164 NDDDLNTEPN
+164 DTDLHAKPN
-174 IQEGTEIKV
+174 LVEGTKVTV
-183 KLPGFLQIE
+183 KLPEFLEIKDIE
-192 DIDAAMKGKW
+192 T
-202 GAYFKEANYDA
+202 AYNKDWKQWFKNAEYDQ
-213 GTNTLTL
+213 NKHELILTL
-220 IVKKTDA
+220 A
-227 NGTVKYIT
+227 NIGSSQQTVGISFN
-235 ATIETTAHLAGY
+235 IETVANFIGY
-247 DGDETG
+247 DGDGKG
-253 KIEIDVGNIQ
+253 KISIGIAGLNESETEI
-263 EAEID
+263 
-268 IGTGTGTGTGTGETQ
+268 GTGTGTGTGETEPYLQ
-283 TALNKTIYGN
+283 KTMFANYMPGADKDHNIYILNDQSK
-293 YREGTDRGQGVY
+293 
-305 LLDDPNKAITYQV
+305 PITYRV
-318 NFGVSKNYTNQVVL
+318 NFGINKNYAGNVAIE
-332 TDTLSNGELA
+332 DDMSNGALA
-342 LCDSQANINV
+342 LCDVSGSVDA
-352 SLDKSFRL
+352 SLDKCIKLYIDGSRVAL
-360 FIEGTKYVF
+360 SQTGESLTGTHN
-369 TKTTEEKLEFTDT
+369 E
-382 PLGTITIEKKNTG
+382 LGNITISKGGTG
-395 FTVTCDPDSISQ
+395 FSVTFSRGESFLPGEDSSLANIEL
-407 GTDAQMVNVSVRYF
+407 RYF
-421 AKVVGNA
+421 AKLVGNV
-428 TNVTNTVDL
+428 NDVTNKVNMKIDDKISEAAQVVARRYTSG
-437 AINGEQQQQSS
+437 A
-448 VTARKYDAAM
+448 VTTS
-458 LLLNKYIIADGNAV
+458 KYIMNGNNEV
-472 RMVDINSKEMG
+472 TVLDINEKTG
-483 KKQVTF
+483 TVTF
-489 RISITQYGDDATEEE
+489 RIRVSAYGENAIAKDAV
-504 ASITDDVLSDCFS
+504 IVKDVLEDCFS
-517 FVEGSVKYGPENANK
+517 YKAESVKYGTNASDYFKLEVNGK
-532 FLSVEHDGG
+532 TVTITKIKDGAIAQG
-541 KISIKKTRGER
+541 F
-552 IPAGTYTIDFT
+552 YTIDFT

-597 NKTWEEGDGE
+597 NKTWDGDKAGKE
-607 EKIATFQLIGPKGDI
+607 ATFQLIGPKGK
-622 IDTATVTGNGSA
+622 IDTATVTGKGSA

-642 LNEGN
+642 LSEGDN
-647 NICTLR
+647 TCTLR
-653 EIVAESSKYVAGPDK
+653 ETVEESSKYVAGPDK
-668 KVVINKNGNILK
+668 KVVINKKDNVVTIVSVEDGNVNK
-680 IASIEGGIADQGT
+680 GT
-693 ASVEIENK
+693 ASVSIENK

-711 RKYGEDNK
+711 RKYGDDNK

-725 FQLWK
+725 FQLYRVED
-730 ENAGST
+730 ENSDPVGNV
-736 DTLIADFSTVNG
+736 FSTANG
-748 SWTSSP
+748 VWSKDNLP
-754 IEYGTYYV
+754 YGTYYV
-762 KEISAPQ
+762 QEITAPA
-769 GYILDSEPS
+769 GYILASTPS
-778 AGITIKKTAAHGT
+778 QRVTIKKTNAHAT
-791 ITMTN
+791 IEMTN

-804 TVKKVDEKG
+804 TIMKEDEDG
-813 KPLAGAEFMLLPG
+813 KPLAGAEFMLSGPK
-826 GTKKT
+826 TDKKT
-831 TDNSGAA
+831 TDNNGVA

-845 GKYFII
+845 GKYSII

-887 AGETVTLTWTN
+887 AGKTVTLTWTN

-909 TGSANNPLQG
+909 TDGNQPLSG
-919 AVFGLYKDAAAA
+919 AVFGLYENK
-931 EKPIDTQQTDKNGKA
+931 
-946 LFADL
+946 DL
-951 AAGTYYVKEI
+951 ADNDPKTAVTNGQGVAEFNDLSAGTYYLKEI
-961 AAPNGYALD
+961 TAPNGYALD
-970 TTVRGFTIGGDNA
+970 ETIRPFKIGGNND
-983 WDVKTEIKNTLKE
+983 WDVETTIKNTLKE

-1003 KGDDGKLLEGVEFEI
+1003 KGDDGKPLEGVEFEI
-1018 SGNGISKIATSGQGG
+1018 SGNGITKKSESGRDG
-1033 VVKFEGL
+1033 VVTFTGL
-1040 PFGRY
+1040 AFGEY
-1045 TITETKA
+1045 TITEVEA
-1052 PQGYVKAKPINVTI
+1052 PQGYVKAAPIKVTI
-1066 DEKNTVGAYT
+1066 DGSDSAERVIQLEPIENKHTKLTVTKFAEDGKTALPGAEFIIRNAEGKYVK
-1076 PNQAVDGGTIT
+1076 VDGTSFASF
-1087 NEHTV
+1087 
-1092 LTVLKID
+1092 
-1099 DADKKRLAGATF
+1099 ADKKEDATA
-1111 RIKNSAGQY
+1111 IVTG
-1120 VSAENGKFKAF
+1120 ENG
-1131 VSDEGGAS
+1131 
-1139 VFETGEDGKFTLEY
+1139 TFTLEY
-1153 LPVGNN
+1153 LPLGKYV
-1159 YELEEISAPQG
+1159 LEEIEAPEG
-1170 YIKVKGTTSFNIVK
+1170 YMIVTASKDFEIKNS
-1184 AQETVSVGNSL
+1184 ETRVSINNTK
-1195 IKGTLKLVKKD
+1195 IK
-1206 QHGKLL
+1206 
-1212 NGIEFVLKKGGQY
+1212 
-1225 VKANGGNSRYTYTGL
+1225 TGL
-1240 ANNKEA
+1240 KIV
-1246 ATKLKT
+1246 KT
-1252 DENGRMEISG
+1252 DENGKLLEGIKFTLKNSADGFVTASGSGGKYTYTGRGDTGTEFTTDGRGEIFVSG
-1262 LLWGTYYLEEV
+1262 LLWGTYYLSETNAPKGMVE
-1273 NTPAGLIAGEDIVVS
+1273 IKDQIVKVDAENHNK
-1288 VTDQSPKPIIDLE
+1288 TIELKLE
-1301 VTNKLNTGSLSFTK
+1301 NRSEKGKIEFTK

-1330 KLVEGSGTAYS
+1330 KLVEESGTAYS

-1346 YAISDDKGQVSFE
+1346 YAISDDEGRVSFE

-1373 PEGYVRSNDTY
+1373 PEGYVRSNKTY
-1384 YVSIGSAVAEG
+1384 YVSIGGAVAEG
-1395 KNIGSVPNSWANSR
+1395 KNIDIVPDVWLNSR
-1409 MEKEFTVEKVNAD
+1409 TEKEFTVKKVSAD
-1422 GGEPLNGAAF
+1422 GGEPLSGAVF
-1432 QVLDEDE
+1432 QVLDEGKK
-1439 NPIKDKT
+1439 PIEGKI
-1446 ITTWNGGSDT
+1446 ITTYGDSGKIK
-1456 VTLPL
+1456 LPL
-1461 GRYYLKETVAPEGYE
+1461 GKYYLKETVAPEGYE

-1500 KTGSLTI
+1500 KTGLLTV
-1507 QKADKDGKPLLG
+1507 KKTDNGGNPLLG
-1519 AEFKIYAMGV
+1519 AEFKIYAMGDE
-1529 AARENPIYTLITDS
+1529 ARKNPIYTLITDS

-1568 ERDDTERPFDIPQK
+1568 ERDNTEHTFDIPQK
-1582 AEDGTVS
+1582 NEDGTVS

-1635 ETGKDG
+1635 ETGEDG

-1650 GEYSITEIAP
+1650 GTYSITEIAP

-1671 TVEVEGHTAAGEEV
+1671 KVNVSGHTEAGKEVEFIAE
-1685 VFTARNYKTRVKLNK
+1685 NYQTKVKLNK
-1700 VDEQG
+1700 VDEKE

-1713 SIFDADGKQV
+1713 SIFDAEGKQV
-1723 TFTNKG
+1723 TFTNKDR
-1729 SVYTYSEDGDV
+1729 VYTYFEDGDV

-1753 PVGSYILRENEAP
+1753 PVGDYILRENKAP
-1766 KNYIPMEDMS
+1766 ANYVSLEDIR
-1776 FHVRADLY
+1776 FRVRADLY

-1789 LTVENLPHEK
+1789 LTAENLPHEK

-1818 ALYGEDDTEIR
+1818 ALYKADNTEVEK
-1829 RVTTDKA
+1829 VTTDKA

-1844 KSGSYYIK
+1844 NPGSYYIK

-1860 KPLDNKFEFTIDE
+1860 KPLDKRFDFIIDAN
-1873 KGNLQGDGF
+1873 GDLRGDGF

-1889 LTVKNSPLEYGFQV
+1889 LIVKNSPLEYGFKV
-1903 KKVSTNDEGLT
+1903 KKVSTNDEKLV

-1924 GGLDKRYTTGAD
+1924 GDLDKRYTTGAN

-1969 SVKADGIYLDGG
+1969 SAKADGIYLDGG

-2022 KYGGT
+2022 KDGGT

-2035 GITDTISLAPGEYT
+2035 GITDTISLAPGKYT

-2064 GWGFTVTEG
+2064 GWGFTVKEG

-2080 TSEVTEW
+2080 TSEVAKW
-2087 SFKRGLLTLT
+2087 DFNDGLLTLT

-2117 SALAGAEFTVAGSD
+2117 GALAGAEFTISGSD

-2155 IATDANGKAYI
+2155 IATDANGTAHI

-2206 LKNDKAMYKVTAIKH
+2206 LKNDKAMYKVTAIKQ

-2281 FVREITVNAMQDSV
+2281 FVREITVKAVQGAV

-2388 SPVVIEAANKHILG
+2388 SPVVIEAANKYILG

-2437 EGDVYTL
+2437 EGSVYTP

-2536 GEKQGEVVATGVTN
+2536 GEKQGEAVATGVTN

-2809 NISNQPCSTPTQ
+2809 NISNQPCATPTQ

>member
-47 EAEPTPT
+47 ETEPTPT
-54 PAAESP
+54 QTAEPP

-85 DLTATPTPMPVEP
+85 DLTATPTPVPVEP

-120 LRGFNLMSNNA
+120 LRGFNLMSNNP
-131 DELANGGIKV
+131 DELTNGGI
-141 IVICDKQGQTIYDG
+141 TINISGGKETVEDG
-155 EKCTLTITV
+155 EICTFSVTIT
-164 NDDDLNTEPN
+164 DTDLHAKPN
-174 IQEGTEIKV
+174 LVEGTKVTV
-183 KLPGFLQIE
+183 KLPEFLEIKDIE
-192 DIDAAMKGKW
+192 T
-202 GAYFKEANYDA
+202 AYNKDWKQWFKNAEYDQ
-213 GTNTLTL
+213 NKHELILTL
-220 IVKKTDA
+220 A
-227 NGTVKYIT
+227 NIGSSQQTVGISFN
-235 ATIETTAHLAGY
+235 IETVANFIGY
-247 DGDETG
+247 DGDGKG
-253 KIEIDVGNIQ
+253 KISIGIAGLNESETEI
-263 EAEID
+263 
-268 IGTGTGTGTGTGETQ
+268 GTGTGTGTGETEPYLQ
-283 TALNKTIYGN
+283 KTMFANYMPGADKDHNIYILNDESK
-293 YREGTDRGQGVY
+293 
-305 LLDDPNKAITYQV
+305 PITYRV
-318 NFGVSKNYTNQVVL
+318 NFGISKNYTQRVAVV
-332 TDTLSNGELA
+332 DNMSDGALA
-342 LCDSQANINV
+342 LCDDKGEVNV
-352 SLDKSFRL
+352 SLDKCMKLYIDGLPVTLTLS
-360 FIEGTKYVF
+360 
-369 TKTTEEKLEFTDT
+369 EESLTGKHDT
-382 PLGTITIEKKNTG
+382 LGDITISKDGTG
-395 FTVTCDPDSISQ
+395 FSVTFSREEGFLPGEDSSLANIEL
-407 GTDAQMVNVSVRYF
+407 RYF
-421 AKVVGNA
+421 AKLVGDVND
-428 TNVTNTVDL
+428 VTNKVNMK
-437 AINGEQQQQSS
+437 INDEIRKTAQVVARRYTSGA
-448 VTARKYDAAM
+448 VTTS
-458 LLLNKYIIADGNAV
+458 KYIMNGSNEV
-472 RMVDINSKEMG
+472 TVLDINEKTG
-483 KKQVTF
+483 TVTF
-489 RISITQYGDDATEEE
+489 RIRVSAYGENSIAGGTVIVT
-504 ASITDDVLSDCFS
+504 DVLEDCFS
-517 FVEGSVKYGPENANK
+517 YKDNSVTYGTDAGEYFKLEVNGK
-532 FLSVEHDGG
+532 TVTITKIKDGAIAQG
-541 KISIKKTRGER
+541 F
-552 IPAGTYTIDFT
+552 YTIDFT
-563 VDVDMAE
+563 VNVDME
-570 LQPGG
+570 NLQPGG
-575 VAQNRISDNSVVYIR
+575 AAQNKISESNVVYIR

-597 NKTWEEGDGE
+597 NKTWEGDGAG
-607 EKIATFQLIGPKGDI
+607 EKATFQLIGPKGDI
-622 IDTATVTGNGSA
+622 GDIIDTATVTGKGSA

-668 KVVINKNGNILK
+668 EVVINKKDNVVTIVSVEDGNVNK
-680 IASIEGGIADQGT
+680 GT
-693 ASVEIENK
+693 ASVIIENK

-725 FQLWK
+725 FQLYRVDG
-730 ENAGST
+730 ENSDPVGNV
-736 DTLIADFSTVNG
+736 FSTANG
-748 SWTSSP
+748 VWSKDNLP
-754 IEYGTYYV
+754 YGTYYV
-762 KEISAPQ
+762 KEIAAPQ
-769 GYILDSEPS
+769 GYILGSES
-778 AGITIKKTAAHGT
+778 SDGITIKKTAAHGT

-804 TVKKVDEKG
+804 TVKKVDENG
-813 KPLAGAEFMLLPG
+813 NPLAGAEFMLSGPKID
-826 GTKKT
+826 KKT
-831 TDNSGAA
+831 TGENGEAVFENLPAGDYYVSEPKRPTNYGGFNGSVHIKINTIGEAKTITAA
-838 EFTGLEA
+838 EN
-845 GKYFII
+845 
-851 EKTAPKGY
+851 
-859 GGYDGTVTVEIKA
+859 VEVEGSNI
-872 DGTATVDDLPKGISF
+872 TIN
-887 AGETVTLTWTN
+887 WTN

-909 TGSANNPLQG
+909 TDGNQPLSR
-919 AVFGLYKDAAAA
+919 AVFGLYENK
-931 EKPIDTQQTDKNGKA
+931 
-946 LFADL
+946 DL
-951 AAGTYYVKEI
+951 ADNDPKTAVTNGQGVAEFNDLSAGTYYLKEI
-961 AAPNGYALD
+961 TAPNGYALSD
-970 TTVRGFTIGGDNA
+970 EVHTFIIGNGENAA
-983 WDVKTEIKNTLKE
+983 WDCGKTITNQLKKYTLK
-996 YSLTLVK
+996 LTK
-1003 KGDDGKLLEGVEFEI
+1003 KGDDGNPLEGVEFTL
-1018 SGNGISKIATSGQGG
+1018 SGNGIDPMTAESGKDG
-1033 VVKFEGL
+1033 VVTFEGL
-1040 PFGRY
+1040 HFGKY

-1052 PQGYVKAKPINVTI
+1052 PQGYVPAGSINVEVKGDGSNGSVI
-1066 DEKNTVGAYT
+1066 QVGDVINKRT
-1076 PNQAVDGGTIT
+1076 K
-1087 NEHTV
+1087 
-1092 LTVLKID
+1092 LTVTKFAEDGETKLPGAEFIIRNGEGKYVTADGINFVSFTDKDKATKLTTGSDGTFALEYLPLGEYVLEEIEAPEGYMIVTASEDFEIKNSETRVSINNTKIKAGLKIIKTD
-1099 DADKKRLAGATF
+1099 ENGKLLEGIKFTL
-1111 RIKNSAGQY
+1111 KNSAGGF
-1120 VSAENGKFKAF
+1120 VTASGSGGK
-1131 VSDEGGAS
+1131 
-1139 VFETGEDGKFTLEY
+1139 
-1153 LPVGNN
+1153 
-1159 YELEEISAPQG
+1159 
-1170 YIKVKGTTSFNIVK
+1170 
-1184 AQETVSVGNSL
+1184 
-1195 IKGTLKLVKKD
+1195 
-1206 QHGKLL
+1206 
-1212 NGIEFVLKKGGQY
+1212 
-1225 VKANGGNSRYTYTGL
+1225 YTYTGL
-1240 ANNKEA
+1240 ADTGTEF
-1246 ATKLKT
+1246 TT
-1252 DENGRMEISG
+1252 DGRGEIFVSG
-1262 LLWGTYYLEEV
+1262 LLWGTYYLSET
-1273 NTPAGLIAGEDIVVS
+1273 NAPKGIVGIKDKMVKVDADS
-1288 VTDQSPKPIIDLE
+1288 HNQTIELKLE
-1301 VTNKLNTGSLSFTK
+1301 NRSQKGKIEFTK

-1330 KLVEGSGTAYS
+1330 KLVEESGTAYS
-1341 TVKQM
+1341 SVKQM
-1346 YAISDDKGQVSFE
+1346 YAISDDKGRVSFE

-1384 YVSIGSAVAEG
+1384 YVSIGGAVEAG
-1395 KNIGSVPNSWANSR
+1395 KNIVSVPAIWANSR
-1409 MEKEFTVEKVNAD
+1409 TEKEFTVEKVSAD
-1422 GGEPLNGAAF
+1422 GGEPLSGAVF
-1432 QVLDEDE
+1432 QVLDEGKK
-1439 NPIKDKT
+1439 PIEGKK
-1446 ITTWNGGSDT
+1446 ITTLNGGSDT

-1461 GRYYLKETVAPEGYE
+1461 GKYYLKETVAPEGYE

-1519 AEFKIYAMGV
+1519 AEFKIYAVGDE
-1529 AARENPIYTLITDS
+1529 ARENPIYTLITDS

-1568 ERDDTERPFDIPQK
+1568 ELDNTERPFDIPQK
-1582 AEDGTVS
+1582 DEDGKVTEVE
-1589 ADISISV
+1589 DVTISV
-1596 ENTKSRYALSIVKR
+1596 TNVKSRYALRIVKV
-1610 DINDKNKK
+1610 DKDNSEIR
-1618 LANTKFAV
+1618 LAGARFAV
-1626 RGGGFYAEV
+1626 SGGSFYTEAM
-1635 ETGKDG
+1635 TGEDG
-1641 TVTVEVPAA
+1641 TVTVEVPEK
-1650 GEYSITEIAP
+1650 GKYLITELEP
-1660 PVGYTLDPATY
+1660 PAGYTIDPKTY
-1671 TVEVEGHTAAGEEV
+1671 TVEVKAHSADDVNIAAIH
-1685 VFTARNYKTRVKLNK
+1685 KSQDHQTRVELTK
-1700 VDEQG
+1700 VNEKG
-1705 NRLEGAEF
+1705 IRLEGAEF
-1713 SIFDADGKQV
+1713 SILDAEGKQPAK
-1723 TFTNKG
+1723 FTQEG
-1729 SVYTYSEDGDV
+1729 SVYTYSEDGNV
-1740 TAITAGNADIVGL
+1740 TAITAGNAEIVGL
-1753 PVGSYILRENEAP
+1753 PVGSYILRENRAP
-1766 KNYIPMEDMS
+1766 ENYIPMEDMS

-1818 ALYGEDDTEIR
+1818 ALYNADDTEIR

-1860 KPLDNKFEFTIDE
+1860 KLSDEEFDFTIDSNGVLSGE
-1873 KGNLQGDGF
+1873 GF
-1882 SGEGLYT
+1882 SGDGLYT

-1914 LPGAEFRILG
+1914 LSGAEFRILG
-1924 GGLDKRYTTGAD
+1924 GGLDKRYTTGAN

-1969 SVKADGIYLDGG
+1969 SVRADGIYLDGG

-1989 TIRNAPVN
+1989 TVRNAPVN

-2022 KYGGT
+2022 EYGGT

-2035 GITDTISLAPGEYT
+2035 GITDTISLAPGKYT
-2049 LSEVAAAEGYAIPLN
+2049 LSEVAAADGYAIPLN

-2073 TVQQVTN
+2073 TVQQVTEIIN
-2080 TSEVTEW
+2080 EVAKW
-2087 SFKRGLLTLT
+2087 DFKGGLLTLT

-2117 SALAGAEFTVAGSD
+2117 GALAGAEFTITGSD

-2144 EAATGEGASST
+2144 EAAAGEGASST
-2155 IATDANGKAYI
+2155 IATDANGKAHI

-2171 GNYAVTETKAPEGYV
+2171 GNYAVKETKAPEGYV

-2206 LKNDKAMYKVTAIKH
+2206 LKNDKAMYKVTAIKQ

-2233 EFTLYSAEGAVVA
+2233 EFMLYSMEGAVVA

-2281 FVREITVNAMQDSV
+2281 FVREITVNAVQDSV

-2337 FTKTVTTDTSGKASI
+2337 FTKTVTTDASGKASI

-2388 SPVVIEAANKHILG
+2388 SPVVIEAANKYILG

-2425 TDENGSLLKWKA
+2425 TDENGSLLMWKA

-2444 DERGSSVITAGRVT
+2444 DERGNSVITAGRVT

-2656 ISLPYGDYILE
+2656 ISLPYGDYMLE

-2744 ADALGNTETIKLR
+2744 ADALGNTEAIKLR

-2764 ETAMPSGY
+2764 ETATPSGY

-2793 NGAYISLDNT
+2793 NGAYISLGNT

-2809 NISNQPCSTPTQ
+2809 NISNQPCATPTQ

-2827 GSGSTPK
+2827 GPGSTPK

>member
-54 PAAESP
+54 QAAEPP

-85 DLTATPTPMPVEP
+85 DLTVTPTPVPVEP

-109 PTVTPLLTATL
+109 PTVTPLTATL

-131 DELANGGIKV
+131 DELANGGI
-141 IVICDKQGQTIYDG
+141 TINISGGKETVEDG
-155 EKCTLTITV
+155 ESCTFSVTIT
-164 NDDDLNTEPN
+164 DTDLHAKPN
-174 IQEGTEIKV
+174 LVEGTEVTV
-183 KLPGFLQIE
+183 KLPEFLEIKDIE
-192 DIDAAMKGKW
+192 T
-202 GAYFKEANYDA
+202 AYNKDWKQWFKNAEYDQ
-213 GTNTLTL
+213 NKHELILTL
-220 IVKKTDA
+220 A
-227 NGTVKYIT
+227 NIGSSQQTVGISFN
-235 ATIETTAHLAGY
+235 IETVANFIGY
-247 DGDETG
+247 DGDGKG
-253 KIEIDVGNIQ
+253 KISIGIAGLNESETEI
-263 EAEID
+263 
-268 IGTGTGTGTGTGETQ
+268 GTGTGTGTGETEPYLQ
-283 TALNKTIYGN
+283 KTMFANYMPGADKDHNIYILNDQSK
-293 YREGTDRGQGVY
+293 
-305 LLDDPNKAITYQV
+305 PITYRV
-318 NFGVSKNYTNQVVL
+318 NFGINKNYAGNVAIE
-332 TDTLSNGELA
+332 DDMSNGALA
-342 LCDSQANINV
+342 LCDVSGSVDA
-352 SLDKSFRL
+352 SLDKCIKLYIDGSRVAL
-360 FIEGTKYVF
+360 SQTGESLTGTHN
-369 TKTTEEKLEFTDT
+369 E
-382 PLGTITIEKKNTG
+382 LGNITISKGGTG
-395 FTVTCDPDSISQ
+395 FSATFSRVESFVPGEDSSLANIEL
-407 GTDAQMVNVSVRYF
+407 RYF
-421 AKVVGNA
+421 AKLVGDVND
-428 TNVTNTVDL
+428 VTNKVNMK
-437 AINGEQQQQSS
+437 INDKISKTAQVVARRFTSGA
-448 VTARKYDAAM
+448 VTTS
-458 LLLNKYIIADGNAV
+458 KYIMNGNNEV
-472 RMVDINSKEMG
+472 TVLDINEKTG
-483 KKQVTF
+483 TVTF
-489 RISITQYGDDATEEE
+489 RIRVSAYGENAIAKDAV
-504 ASITDDVLSDCFS
+504 IVKDVLENCFI
-517 FVEGSVKYGPENANK
+517 FRKESVKYGTDANQYFELAVNDK
-532 FLSVEHDGG
+532 VVTIT
-541 KISIKKTRGER
+541 KINNGPIKQGF
-552 IPAGTYTIDFT
+552 YNIDFT
-563 VDVDMAE
+563 VDVDMDM

-575 VAQNRISDNSVVYIR
+575 AAQNKISESNVVYVR
-590 RDAELTV
+590 RDVELTV
-597 NKTWEEGDGE
+597 NKTWDGDEAGKE
-607 EKIATFQLIGPKGDI
+607 ATFQLIGPKGNIDI
-622 IDTATVTGNGSA
+622 IDTAKVTGNDSA

-642 LNEGN
+642 LSEGDN
-647 NICTLR
+647 TCTLR
-653 EIVAESSKYVAGPDK
+653 ETVEESSKYVAGPDK
-668 KVVINKNGNILK
+668 KVVINKKDNVVTIVSVEDGNVNK
-680 IASIEGGIADQGT
+680 GT
-693 ASVEIENK
+693 ASVRIENK

-711 RKYGEDNK
+711 KKLGEGK
-719 PLDGGT
+719 EQIGGGT
-725 FQLWK
+725 FQLYRVDG
-730 ENAGST
+730 ENSDPVGKV
-736 DTLIADFSTVNG
+736 FSTANG
-748 SWTSSP
+748 EHT
-754 IEYGTYYV
+754 IDNLLYGTYYV
-762 KEISAPQ
+762 KEITAPQ
-769 GYILDSEPS
+769 GYILDSKPS
-778 AGITIKKTAAHGT
+778 DGITIKKTAAHGT

-804 TVKKVDEKG
+804 TIMKEDEDG
-813 KPLAGAEFMLLPG
+813 KPLKGAEFMLSGPKAE
-826 GTKKT
+826 KKT
-831 TDNSGAA
+831 TDNSGVA

-845 GKYFII
+845 GKYYII

-859 GGYDGTVTVEIKA
+859 GRYDGTVTVEIKA

-909 TGSANNPLQG
+909 AGSANKSLQG

-931 EKPIDTQQTDKNGKA
+931 EKPIDTQQTDKNSEA

-951 AAGTYYVKEI
+951 EAGTYYVKEI
-961 AAPNGYALD
+961 AAPNGYALSD
-970 TTVRGFTIGGDNA
+970 DVHTFIIGNGENAA
-983 WDVKTEIKNTLKE
+983 WDCEKTITNQLKKYTLK
-996 YSLTLVK
+996 LTK
-1003 KGDDGKLLEGVEFEI
+1003 KGDDGKLLQGVDFTL
-1018 SGNGISKIATSGQGG
+1018 SGNGITKKSASGQDG

-1045 TITETKA
+1045 TIAETKA
-1052 PQGYVKAKPINVTI
+1052 PQGYVPAGSINVEVKGDGSNGSVIQVGDVINKRTKLTVTKFAE
-1066 DEKNTVGAYT
+1066 DEKTALPGAKFVIKSADGKYVK
-1076 PNQAVDGGTIT
+1076 VDGTSFASF
-1087 NEHTV
+1087 
-1092 LTVLKID
+1092 
-1099 DADKKRLAGATF
+1099 ADKKEDATA
-1111 RIKNSAGQY
+1111 I
-1120 VSAENGKFKAF
+1120 VTDENG
-1131 VSDEGGAS
+1131 
-1139 VFETGEDGKFTLEY
+1139 TFTLEY
-1153 LPVGNN
+1153 LPLGEYV
-1159 YELEEISAPQG
+1159 LEE
-1170 YIKVKGTTSFNIVK
+1170 VK
-1184 AQETVSVGNSL
+1184 APDGYLTISDPENFTIKNESTAVSVGNTR
-1195 IKGTLKLVKKD
+1195 IKADLK
-1206 QHGKLL
+1206 
-1212 NGIEFVLKKGGQY
+1212 II
-1225 VKANGGNSRYTYTGL
+1225 
-1240 ANNKEA
+1240 
-1246 ATKLKT
+1246 KT
-1252 DENGRMEISG
+1252 DENGKLLEGIKFTLKNSAGGFVTARESKGKYTYTGRGNTGTEFTTDGCGEIFVSG
-1262 LLWGTYYLEEV
+1262 LLWGTYYLSET
-1273 NTPAGLIAGEDIVVS
+1273 NAPKGIVGIK
-1288 VTDQSPKPIIDLE
+1288 DQIVKVDAKNHNKTIELKLE
-1301 VTNKLNTGSLSFTK
+1301 NRSEKEKIEFKK
-1315 TDGAGK
+1315 TDGADK

-1346 YAISDDKGQVSFE
+1346 YAISDDQGWVSFK

-1373 PEGYVRSNDTY
+1373 PEGYERGDEKY
-1384 YVSIGSAVAEG
+1384 YV
-1395 KNIGSVPNSWANSR
+1395 NIGGATADGITIGNAPDPWTNDPT
-1409 MEKEFTVEKVNAD
+1409 EKEFTVKKVSAD
-1422 GGEPLNGAAF
+1422 GGELLNGAVF

-1439 NPIKDKT
+1439 KPIEGKI
-1446 ITTWNGGSDT
+1446 ITTYGGSGKI
-1456 VTLPL
+1456 TLPL
-1461 GRYYLKETVAPEGYE
+1461 GRYYLKEKVAPEGYK

-1500 KTGSLTI
+1500 KTGLLTV
-1507 QKADKDGKPLLG
+1507 KKTDNGGNPLLG
-1519 AEFKIYAMGV
+1519 AEFKIYAMGDE
-1529 AARENPIYTLITDS
+1529 ARKNPIYTLITDS

-1548 KTGIPYGSYVAIES
+1548 KTGIPYGRYVAIES

-1568 ERDDTERPFDIPQK
+1568 ELDNTEHTFDIPQK
-1582 AEDGTVS
+1582 NEDGTVS
-1589 ADISISV
+1589 ADISIFV
-1596 ENTKSRYALSIVKR
+1596 KNTKSRYALSIEKK

-1635 ETGKDG
+1635 ETDADG
-1641 TVTVEVPAA
+1641 TVTVEVPAV
-1650 GEYSITEIAP
+1650 GTYSITEIAP
-1660 PVGYTLDPATY
+1660 PVGYTIDPNTY
-1671 TVEVEGHTAAGEEV
+1671 TVNVSGHTESGKEVEFIAE
-1685 VFTARNYKTRVKLNK
+1685 NYQTKVTLNK
-1700 VDEQG
+1700 VDEKE

-1713 SIFDADGKQV
+1713 SIFDAEGKQPAK
-1723 TFTNKG
+1723 FTQEG
-1729 SVYTYSEDGDV
+1729 SVYTYSEDGNV
-1740 TAITAGNADIVGL
+1740 TAITAGNAEIVGL
-1753 PVGSYILRENEAP
+1753 PVGSYILRENTAP

-1776 FHVRADLY
+1776 FHVRADMY

-1789 LTVENLPHEK
+1789 LTAENLPHEK
-1799 GIAVLKESPDGTR
+1799 GVAVLKESPDGTR
-1812 LKGAEF
+1812 LKGAVF
-1818 ALYGEDDTEIR
+1818 TLYKDDSVIKE
-1829 RVTTDKA
+1829 VTTDNA

-1844 KSGSYYIK
+1844 NPGSYYIK
-1852 ETAAPEGY
+1852 ETAVPEGY
-1860 KPLDNKFEFTIDE
+1860 KLSDKKFDFKIDSN
-1873 KGNLQGDGF
+1873 GVL
-1882 SGEGLYT
+1882 SGEGFAGDKLYK
-1889 LTVKNSPLEYGFQV
+1889 LTVENRPVEHGFKV
-1903 KKVSTNDEGLT
+1903 KKVSTNDEKLV

-1924 GGLDKRYTTGAD
+1924 GDLDKRYTTGAN

-1969 SVKADGIYLDGG
+1969 SAKADGIYLDGG

-2022 KYGGT
+2022 KDGGT

-2035 GITDTISLAPGEYT
+2035 GITDTISLAPGKYT

-2064 GWGFTVTEG
+2064 GWGFTVKEG

-2080 TSEVTEW
+2080 TSEVAKW
-2087 SFKRGLLTLT
+2087 DFNDGLLTLT

-2131 GTPLTFIKNNGRY
+2131 DTPLTFIKNNGRY

-2206 LKNDKAMYKVTAIKH
+2206 LKNDKAMYKVTAIKQ

-2281 FVREITVNAMQDSV
+2281 FVREITVNAMRGAV

-2310 IEIHKHDSEDKQ
+2310 VEIYKHDSEDKQ

-2337 FTKTVTTDTSGKASI
+2337 FTKTVTTDASGKASI
-2352 TELPYDDYTIREIKA
+2352 TGLPYDDYTIREIKA

-2388 SPVVIEAANKHILG
+2388 SPVVIEAANKYILG

-2437 EGDVYTL
+2437 GGDVYTL
-2444 DERGSSVITAGRVT
+2444 DERGSNVITAGRVT
-2458 LKDLPEGTYTLTEID
+2458 LRDLPEGTYTLTEID

-2481 DGSRTFTITEA
+2481 DGSRAFTITEA

-2651 DGTAK
+2651 DGTTK

-2672 DGYVLSSEKQA
+2672 DGYVLSSEKQTM
-2683 LNLSD
+2683 NLSD

-2733 ITGNSY
+2733 VTGNSY

-2764 ETAMPSGY
+2764 ETATPSGY

-2793 NGAYISLDNT
+2793 NGAYISLGNT

-2809 NISNQPCSTPTQ
+2809 NISNQPCATPTQ

-2827 GSGSTPK
+2827 GPGSTPK

>member
-109 PTVTPLLTATL
+109 PTDTPLLTATL

-131 DELANGGIKV
+131 DELANGGI
-141 IVICDKQGQTIYDG
+141 TINISGGKETVEDG
-155 EKCTLTITV
+155 ESCTFSVTIT
-164 NDDDLNTEPN
+164 DTDLHATPN
-174 IQEGTEIKV
+174 LVEGTKVTV
-183 KLPGFLQIE
+183 KLPEFLEIKDIE
-192 DIDAAMKGKW
+192 T
-202 GAYFKEANYDA
+202 AYNKDWKQWFKNAEYDQ
-213 GTNTLTL
+213 NKHELILTL
-220 IVKKTDA
+220 A
-227 NGTVKYIT
+227 NIDSSKQTVGISFN
-235 ATIETTAHLAGY
+235 IETVANFIGY
-247 DGDETG
+247 DGDGKG
-253 KIEIDVGNIQ
+253 KISIGIAGLNES
-263 EAEID
+263 ETE
-268 IGTGTGTGTGTGETQ
+268 IGTGTGTGTGKTEPYLQKTMFANYMPG
-283 TALNKTIYGN
+283 ADKDHNIYILNDQSK
-293 YREGTDRGQGVY
+293 
-305 LLDDPNKAITYQV
+305 PITYRV
-318 NFGVSKNYTNQVVL
+318 NFGINKNYAGNVAIE
-332 TDTLSNGELA
+332 DDMSNGALA
-342 LCDSQANINV
+342 LCDDSGRVDASLVKCIKLYIDGSPVALSQTGESLTGTHNELGNITISKDGTGFSVTFSREEGFAQGEDSSLANIE
-352 SLDKSFRL
+352 L
-360 FIEGTKYVF
+360 
-369 TKTTEEKLEFTDT
+369 
-382 PLGTITIEKKNTG
+382 
-395 FTVTCDPDSISQ
+395 
-407 GTDAQMVNVSVRYF
+407 RYF
-421 AKVVGNA
+421 AKLVGNV
-428 TNVTNTVDL
+428 NDVTNKVNMKIDDKISEAAQVVARRYTSG
-437 AINGEQQQQSS
+437 A
-448 VTARKYDAAM
+448 VTTS
-458 LLLNKYIIADGNAV
+458 KYIMNGSNEV
-472 RMVDINSKEMG
+472 TVLDINEKTG
-483 KKQVTF
+483 TVTF
-489 RISITQYGDDATEEE
+489 RIRVSAYGEIAIDKDTV
-504 ASITDDVLSDCFS
+504 IVKDVLEDCFS
-517 FVEGSVKYGPENANK
+517 YKDKSVKYGTKADEYFKLEVNGQTVTITK
-532 FLSVEHDGG
+532 IKDGAIAQG
-541 KISIKKTRGER
+541 F
-552 IPAGTYTIDFT
+552 YTIDFT
-563 VDVDMAE
+563 VDVDMAK

-575 VAQNRISDNSVVYIR
+575 VAQNRISDNSVVYVR

-607 EKIATFQLIGPKGDI
+607 EKIATFQLIGPKGNIDI
-622 IDTATVTGNGSA
+622 IDTAKVTGNDSA

-642 LNEGN
+642 LSEGDN
-647 NICTLR
+647 TCTLR
-653 EIVAESSKYVAGPDK
+653 ETVEESSKYVAGPDK
-668 KVVINKNGNILK
+668 KVVINKKDNVVTIVSVEDGNVNK
-680 IASIEGGIADQGT
+680 GT
-693 ASVEIENK
+693 ASVRIENK

-711 RKYGEDNK
+711 KKLGEGK
-719 PLDGGT
+719 EQIGGGT
-725 FQLWK
+725 FQLYRVDG
-730 ENAGST
+730 ENSDPVGKV
-736 DTLIADFSTVNG
+736 FSTANG
-748 SWTSSP
+748 EHT
-754 IEYGTYYV
+754 IDNLLYGTYYV
-762 KEISAPQ
+762 KEITAPQ

-778 AGITIKKTAAHGT
+778 AEITIKKTAAHGT

-804 TVKKVDEKG
+804 TVKKVDENG
-813 KPLAGAEFMLLPG
+813 NPLAGAEFMLSGPKAE
-826 GTKKT
+826 KKT
-831 TDNSGAA
+831 TDNSGVA

-845 GKYFII
+845 GKYYII

-859 GGYDGTVTVEIKA
+859 GRYDGTVTVEIKA

-909 TGSANNPLQG
+909 TGSANKSLQG

-931 EKPIDTQQTDKNGKA
+931 EKPIDTQQTDKNGEA

-951 AAGTYYVKEI
+951 EAGTYYVKEI
-961 AAPNGYALD
+961 AAPNGYALSD
-970 TTVRGFTIGGDNA
+970 DVHTFIIGNGENAA
-983 WDVKTEIKNTLKE
+983 WDCEKTITNQLKKYTLK
-996 YSLTLVK
+996 LTK
-1003 KGDDGKLLEGVEFEI
+1003 KGDDGKLLQGVDFTL
-1018 SGNGISKIATSGQGG
+1018 SGNGITKKSASGQDG

-1045 TITETKA
+1045 TIAETKA
-1052 PQGYVKAKPINVTI
+1052 PQGYVPAGSINVEVKGDGSNGSVIQVGDVINKRTKLTVTKFAE
-1066 DEKNTVGAYT
+1066 DEKTALPGTKFVIKSADGKYVK
-1076 PNQAVDGGTIT
+1076 VDGTSFASF
-1087 NEHTV
+1087 
-1092 LTVLKID
+1092 
-1099 DADKKRLAGATF
+1099 ADKKEDATA
-1111 RIKNSAGQY
+1111 I
-1120 VSAENGKFKAF
+1120 VTDENG
-1131 VSDEGGAS
+1131 
-1139 VFETGEDGKFTLEY
+1139 TFTLEY
-1153 LPVGNN
+1153 LPLGEYV
-1159 YELEEISAPQG
+1159 LEE
-1170 YIKVKGTTSFNIVK
+1170 VK
-1184 AQETVSVGNSL
+1184 APDGYLTISDPENFTIKNESTAVSVGNTR
-1195 IKGTLKLVKKD
+1195 IKADLK
-1206 QHGKLL
+1206 
-1212 NGIEFVLKKGGQY
+1212 II
-1225 VKANGGNSRYTYTGL
+1225 
-1240 ANNKEA
+1240 
-1246 ATKLKT
+1246 KT
-1252 DENGRMEISG
+1252 DENGKLLEGIKFTLKNSVVGFVTASGSNGRYTYTDLADTVTEFITDERGEIFVSG
-1262 LLWGTYYLEEV
+1262 LLWGTYYLSET
-1273 NTPAGLIAGEDIVVS
+1273 NAPKGIVGIK
-1288 VTDQSPKPIIDLE
+1288 DQIVKVDAENHNKTIELKLE
-1301 VTNKLNTGSLSFTK
+1301 NRSEKGKIEFTK
-1315 TDGAGK
+1315 TDGAGN

-1330 KLVEGSGTAYS
+1330 KLVEKSGTAYS
-1341 TVKQM
+1341 TVEQM
-1346 YAISDDKGQVSFE
+1346 YAISDDEGRVSFE

-1384 YVSIGSAVAEG
+1384 YVSIGGAVAEG
-1395 KNIGSVPNSWANSR
+1395 IIIGNAPDPWTNSR
-1409 MEKEFTVEKVNAD
+1409 TEKEFTVKKVSAD
-1422 GGEPLNGAAF
+1422 GGELLNGAVF
-1432 QVLDEDE
+1432 QVLDEDN
-1439 NPIKDKT
+1439 NPIEDKI
-1446 ITTWNGGSDT
+1446 ITTNGGSGKI
-1456 VTLPL
+1456 TLPL

-1519 AEFKIYAMGV
+1519 AEFKIYAAEG
-1529 AARENPIYTLITDS
+1529 AARKNPIYTLITDS

-1568 ERDDTERPFDIPQK
+1568 ERDNTEHTFDIPQK
-1582 AEDGTVS
+1582 NEDGTVS

-1635 ETGKDG
+1635 ETGEDG

-1650 GEYSITEIAP
+1650 GTYSITEIAP

-1685 VFTARNYKTRVKLNK
+1685 AFIAKNYQTKVKLNK
-1700 VDEQG
+1700 VDEKGIQ
-1705 NRLEGAEF
+1705 LEGAEF
-1713 SIFDADGKQV
+1713 SILGAEGKRAV
-1723 TFTNKG
+1723 KFKKEG

-1740 TAITAGNADIVGL
+1740 TAITAGNAEIVGL

-1812 LKGAEF
+1812 LKGAVF
-1818 ALYGEDDTEIR
+1818 TLYKADNTEVEK
-1829 RVTTDKA
+1829 VTTNKA

-1844 KSGSYYIK
+1844 NPGSYYIK

-1860 KPLDNKFEFTIDE
+1860 KPLDKRFDFIIDAN
-1873 KGNLQGDGF
+1873 GDLRGDGF

-1889 LTVKNSPLEYGFQV
+1889 LIVKNSPLEYGFKV
-1903 KKVSTNDEGLT
+1903 KKVSTNDEKLV

-1924 GGLDKRYTTGAD
+1924 GDLDKRYTTGAN

-2013 ANVAFILKG
+2013 ANVAFILKDED
-2022 KYGGT
+2022 GGT

-2035 GITDTISLAPGEYT
+2035 GITDTISLAPGKYT

-2087 SFKRGLLTLT
+2087 SFNGGLLTLT

-2155 IATDANGKAYI
+2155 IATDANGKAHI

-2206 LKNDKAMYKVTAIKH
+2206 LKNDKAMYKVTAIKQ

-2266 LIETRAPAGYQLSGD
+2266 LVETRAPAGYQLSGD
-2281 FVREITVNAMQDSV
+2281 FVREITVNAVRGAV

-2310 IEIHKHDSEDKQ
+2310 VEIHKHDSEDKQ

-2337 FTKTVTTDTSGKASI
+2337 FTKTVTTDASGKASI

-2388 SPVVIEAANKHILG
+2388 SPVVIEAANKYILG

-2444 DERGSSVITAGRVT
+2444 DERGSGVITAGRVT

-2500 KVENLLR
+2500 KVENLVR

-2809 NISNQPCSTPTQ
+2809 NISNQPCATPTQ

>member
-54 PAAESP
+54 PAAEPP

-109 PTVTPLLTATL
+109 PIVTPLLTATL

-131 DELANGGIKV
+131 DELANGGI
-141 IVICDKQGQTIYDG
+141 TINISGGKGTVEDG
-155 EKCTLTITV
+155 EICTFSVTIT
-164 NDDDLNTEPN
+164 DTDLNATPN
-174 IQEGTEIKV
+174 LVEGTEVTV
-183 KLPGFLQIE
+183 KLPEFLEIKDIE
-192 DIDAAMKGKW
+192 T
-202 GAYFKEANYDA
+202 AYNKDWKQWFKNAEYDQ
-213 GTNTLTL
+213 NEHKLILTL
-220 IVKKTDA
+220 A
-227 NGTVKYIT
+227 NIDSSQQTVSISFN
-235 ATIETTAHLAGY
+235 IETVANFIGY
-247 DGDETG
+247 DGDGKG
-253 KIEIDVGNIQ
+253 KISIGIAGLNEFENEI
-263 EAEID
+263 
-268 IGTGTGTGTGTGETQ
+268 GTGTGTGTGETEPYLQ
-283 TALNKTIYGN
+283 KTMFANYMPGADKDHNIYILNDESK
-293 YREGTDRGQGVY
+293 
-305 LLDDPNKAITYQV
+305 PITYRV
-318 NFGVSKNYTNQVVL
+318 NFGINKNYAGNVAIE
-332 TDTLSNGELA
+332 DDMSNGALA
-342 LCDSQANINV
+342 LCDVSGSVDA
-352 SLDKSFRL
+352 SLDKCIKLYIDGSRVAL
-360 FIEGTKYVF
+360 SQTGESLTGTHN
-369 TKTTEEKLEFTDT
+369 E
-382 PLGTITIEKKNTG
+382 LGNITISKGGTG
-395 FTVTCDPDSISQ
+395 FSVTFSRGESFLPGEDSSLANIEL
-407 GTDAQMVNVSVRYF
+407 RYF
-421 AKVVGNA
+421 AKLVGDVND
-428 TNVTNTVDL
+428 VTNKVNMK
-437 AINGEQQQQSS
+437 INDEIIKTAQVVARRYTSGA
-448 VTARKYDAAM
+448 VTTS
-458 LLLNKYIIADGNAV
+458 KYIMNGSNEV
-472 RMVDINSKEMG
+472 TVLDIKEQD
-483 KKQVTF
+483 KTVTF
-489 RISITQYGDDATEEE
+489 RIQISAYGENSIAGGTVIVT
-504 ASITDDVLSDCFS
+504 DVLEDCFS
-517 FVEGSVKYGPENANK
+517 YKDKSVKYGTKADEYFKLEVNGQTVTITK
-532 FLSVEHDGG
+532 IKDGAIAQG
-541 KISIKKTRGER
+541 F
-552 IPAGTYTIDFT
+552 YTIDFT
-563 VDVDMAE
+563 VDVDMAK

-575 VAQNRISDNSVVYIR
+575 VAQNRISDNSVVYVR

-607 EKIATFQLIGPKGDI
+607 EKIATFQLIGPKGNIDI
-622 IDTATVTGNGSA
+622 IDTAKVTGNDSA

-642 LNEGN
+642 LSEGDN
-647 NICTLR
+647 TCTLR
-653 EIVAESSKYVAGPDK
+653 ETVAESSKYVAGPDK
-668 KVVINKNGNILK
+668 KVVINKKDNVVTIVSVEDGNVNK
-680 IASIEGGIADQGT
+680 GT
-693 ASVEIENK
+693 ALVSIENK

-711 RKYGEDNK
+711 KKLGEGK
-719 PLDGGT
+719 EQIGGGT
-725 FQLWK
+725 FQLYRVDG
-730 ENAGST
+730 ENSDPVGNV
-736 DTLIADFSTVNG
+736 FSTANG
-748 SWTSSP
+748 EHT
-754 IEYGTYYV
+754 IDNLLYGTYYV
-762 KEISAPQ
+762 KEITAPA
-769 GYILDSEPS
+769 GYILANTLSQS
-778 AGITIKKTAAHGT
+778 VTIKKTNAHAT
-791 ITMTN
+791 IEMTN

-804 TVKKVDEKG
+804 TIMKEDEDG
-813 KPLAGAEFMLLPG
+813 KPLAGAEFMLFGPK
-826 GTKKT
+826 TDKKT
-831 TDNSGAA
+831 TDNNGVA

-845 GKYFII
+845 GKYSII

-859 GGYDGTVTVEIKA
+859 GRYDGTVTVEIKA

-909 TGSANNPLQG
+909 TDGNQLLSG
-919 AVFGLYKDAAAA
+919 AFFGLYKDAAAA
-931 EKPIDTQQTDKNGKA
+931 EGPIDIQKTDKNGKA

-951 AAGTYYVKEI
+951 EAGTYYVKEI
-961 AAPNGYALD
+961 AAPNGYVLD
-970 TTVRGFTIGGDNA
+970 ETIRPFKIGGNND
-983 WDVKTEIKNTLKE
+983 WDVETTIKNTLKE

-1003 KGDDGKLLEGVEFEI
+1003 KGDDGKPLEGVEFEI
-1018 SGNGISKIATSGQGG
+1018 SGNGITKKSASGRDG
-1033 VVKFEGL
+1033 VVTFTGL
-1040 PFGRY
+1040 AFGEY
-1045 TITETKA
+1045 TITEVEA
-1052 PQGYVKAKPINVTI
+1052 PQGYVKAAPIKVTI
-1066 DEKNTVGAYT
+1066 DGSDSAERVIQLEPIENKHTKLTVTKFAEDGKTALPGAEFIIRNAEGKYVK
-1076 PNQAVDGGTIT
+1076 VDGTSFASF
-1087 NEHTV
+1087 
-1092 LTVLKID
+1092 
-1099 DADKKRLAGATF
+1099 ADKKEDATA
-1111 RIKNSAGQY
+1111 IVTG
-1120 VSAENGKFKAF
+1120 ENG
-1131 VSDEGGAS
+1131 
-1139 VFETGEDGKFTLEY
+1139 TFTLEY
-1153 LPVGNN
+1153 LPLGKYV
-1159 YELEEISAPQG
+1159 LEEIEAPEG
-1170 YIKVKGTTSFNIVK
+1170 YMIVTASKDFEIKNS
-1184 AQETVSVGNSL
+1184 ETRVSINNTK
-1195 IKGTLKLVKKD
+1195 IK
-1206 QHGKLL
+1206 
-1212 NGIEFVLKKGGQY
+1212 
-1225 VKANGGNSRYTYTGL
+1225 TGL
-1240 ANNKEA
+1240 KIV
-1246 ATKLKT
+1246 KT
-1252 DENGRMEISG
+1252 DENGKLLEGIKFTLKNSADGFVTASGSGGKYTYTGRGDTGTEFTTDGRGEIFVSG
-1262 LLWGTYYLEEV
+1262 LLWGTYYLSETNAPKGMV
-1273 NTPAGLIAGEDIVVS
+1273 GIKDQIVKVDAENHNK
-1288 VTDQSPKPIIDLE
+1288 TIELKLE
-1301 VTNKLNTGSLSFTK
+1301 NRSEKEKIEFKK
-1315 TDGAGK
+1315 TDGAGN

-1330 KLVEGSGTAYS
+1330 KLVEKSGTAYS

-1346 YAISDDKGQVSFE
+1346 YAISDDEGRVSFK

-1373 PEGYVRSNDTY
+1373 PEGYVRSNEMY
-1384 YVSIGSAVAEG
+1384 YVSIGGATADG
-1395 KNIGSVPNSWANSR
+1395 ITIGNAPDLWTNSR
-1409 MEKEFTVEKVNAD
+1409 TEKEFTVKKVSAD
-1422 GGEPLNGAAF
+1422 GGEPLSGAVF
-1432 QVLDEDE
+1432 QVLDEGN
-1439 NPIKDKT
+1439 NPIENKI
-1446 ITTWNGGSDT
+1446 ITTNGGSGKIK
-1456 VTLPL
+1456 LPL
-1461 GRYYLKETVAPEGYE
+1461 GKYYLKETAAPEGYE

-1507 QKADKDGKPLLG
+1507 QKADKDDKPLLG
-1519 AEFKIYAMGV
+1519 AEFKIYA
-1529 AARENPIYTLITDS
+1529 AKDKARENPITLITDS
-1543 SGKAV
+1543 SGKAI

-1568 ERDDTERPFDIPQK
+1568 ERDDTEHTFDIPQK
-1582 AEDGTVS
+1582 DEDGKVTEVE
-1589 ADISISV
+1589 DVTISV
-1596 ENTKSRYALSIVKR
+1596 TNVKSRYALRIVKV
-1610 DINDKNKK
+1610 DKDNSEIR
-1618 LANTKFAV
+1618 LAGARFAV
-1626 RGGGFYAEV
+1626 SGGSFYIEAV
-1635 ETGKDG
+1635 TGEDG
-1641 TVTVEVPAA
+1641 TVTVEVPEK
-1650 GEYSITEIAP
+1650 GKYLITELEP
-1660 PVGYTLDPATY
+1660 PAGYTIDPKTY
-1671 TVEVEGHTAAGEEV
+1671 TVEVKAHSADDVNIAAIH
-1685 VFTARNYKTRVKLNK
+1685 KSQDHQTRVELTK
-1700 VDEQG
+1700 VNEKGQQ
-1705 NRLEGAEF
+1705 LEGAEF
-1713 SIFDADGKQV
+1713 SILDAEGKRPAK
-1723 TFTNKG
+1723 FTQEG
-1729 SVYTYSEDGDV
+1729 SVYTYSESGSV
-1740 TAITAGNADIVGL
+1740 TEIEAGYAEIVGL
-1753 PVGSYILRENEAP
+1753 PVGSYILRENKAP
-1766 KNYIPMEDMS
+1766 EKYIPMEDMS

-1799 GIAVLKESPDGTR
+1799 GVAVLKESPDGTR
-1812 LKGAEF
+1812 LRGAVF
-1818 ALYGEDDTEIR
+1818 TLYKDDSVIKE
-1829 RVTTDKA
+1829 VTTDNA

-1844 KSGSYYIK
+1844 TSGRYYIK

-1860 KPLDNKFEFTIDE
+1860 KLSDKKFDFTIDSNGALSVE
-1873 KGNLQGDGF
+1873 GFAGD
-1882 SGEGLYT
+1882 ELYK
-1889 LTVKNSPLEYGFQV
+1889 LTVENRPVEHGFKV
-1903 KKVSTNDEGLT
+1903 KKVSANDEKLV

-1924 GGLDKRYTTGAD
+1924 GGLDRTYTTGAD

-1969 SVKADGIYLDGG
+1969 SVKADGIYLDGD
-1981 KLGEGAAI
+1981 KLTGTAEI
-1989 TIRNAPVN
+1989 TVQNAPGS
-1997 FKLRLVKVD
+1997 FKLKLVKVD

-2035 GITDTISLAPGEYT
+2035 GTTDTISLAPGEYT

-2087 SFKRGLLTLT
+2087 SFNDGLLTLT

-2186 LKGDRH
+2186 LKGDRY

-2206 LKNDKAMYKVTAIKH
+2206 LKNDKAMYKVTAIKQ

-2281 FVREITVNAMQDSV
+2281 FVREITVNAMQGAV

-2310 IEIHKHDSEDKQ
+2310 IEIHKHDSEDKR

-2337 FTKTVTTDTSGKASI
+2337 FTKTVTTDASGKASI

-2388 SPVVIEAANKHILG
+2388 SPVVIEAANKYILG

-2550 SNGLVTFTELTMGS
+2550 NNGLVTFTELTMGS

-2700 FTVTLKNQPVTFAL
+2700 FTVALKNQPVTFAL

-2764 ETAMPSGY
+2764 ETATPSGY

-2793 NGAYISLDNT
+2793 NGAYISLGNT

-2809 NISNQPCSTPTQ
+2809 NISNQPCATPTQ

-2827 GSGSTPK
+2827 GPGSTPK

>member
-54 PAAESP
+54 PAAEPP

-85 DLTATPTPMPVEP
+85 DLTATPTPVPVEP

-109 PTVTPLLTATL
+109 PTVTPLTAENGIMLLGDTL
-120 LRGFNLMSNNA
+120 EDG
-131 DELANGGIKV
+131 DGG
-141 IVICDKQGQTIYDG
+141 
-155 EKCTLTITV
+155 LSITV
-164 NDDDLNTEPN
+164 NSDRTTVQDGDEYIFSVGIKDDDLTKEPN
-174 IQEGTEIKV
+174 IKAGDKV
-183 KLPGFLQIE
+183 TIKLPEFLEIEKFPNQLQQYFNWPPEYDKNTHTITLTFE
-192 DIDAAMKGKW
+192 DIKP
-202 GAYFKEANYDA
+202 GAQSLNVQFS
-213 GTNTLTL
+213 
-220 IVKKTDA
+220 
-227 NGTVKYIT
+227 IT
-235 ATIETTAHLAGY
+235 ARVNTIGY
-247 DGDETG
+247 DGD
-253 KIEIDVGNIQ
+253 
-263 EAEID
+263 
-268 IGTGTGTGTGTGETQ
+268 
-283 TALNKTIYGN
+283 
-293 YREGTDRGQGVY
+293 GQGSIEVGLGEVKKISTNIGLDTGAGEGSEQGEPY
-305 LLDDPNKAITYQV
+305 LVKSIWSNGRQNGERYIMKETDKPIGYSV
-318 NFGVSKNYTNQVVL
+318 GFGVNSGSGAVITFADDMSSGN
-332 TDTLSNGELA
+332 LA
-342 LCDSQANINV
+342 LCSVNGDTSAPLENCITWVTINDSPVLPTKGENG
-352 SLDKSFRL
+352 SL
-360 FIEGTKYVF
+360 VF
-369 TKTTEEKLEFTDT
+369 SHEKLGTMIISKQGKGFKAEITTKAEEQSEFVEVGIRYFAVIVGDAVNATNTATLTIGGGKSYTDNAT
-382 PLGTITIEKKNTG
+382 IIRYESQGAVVWKRALDNGNEVTVIDITETDSITFRIKINQYGEGSLYKDGDVIAFDDLEPCLTYDQTAESSIRGPFRIEANNNRLNIVKSGDDPIPAGEYNIDFRVKVDKEKLDYGNATTNTVGNTVTIRRKAKLTIDKTWADGKQIGDGAEFSLLDGKKVIASAQSNGDGLVTLYISADDLKSGQHTYVLKETVDENSEYSSVKDKEVVITKADNTITINSIDGQNNDSGEAQVSITNT
-395 FTVTCDPDSISQ
+395 PDSGL
-407 GTDAQMVNVSVRYF
+407 GTVSF
-421 AKVVGNA
+421 KK
-428 TNVTNTVDL
+428 L
-437 AINGEQQQQSS
+437 GE
-448 VTARKYDAAM
+448 
-458 LLLNKYIIADGNAV
+458 G
-472 RMVDINSKEMG
+472 KE
-483 KKQVTF
+483 Q
-489 RISITQYGDDATEEE
+489 
-504 ASITDDVLSDCFS
+504 
-517 FVEGSVKYGPENANK
+517 
-532 FLSVEHDGG
+532 
-541 KISIKKTRGER
+541 
-552 IPAGTYTIDFT
+552 
-563 VDVDMAE
+563 
-570 LQPGG
+570 
-575 VAQNRISDNSVVYIR
+575 
-590 RDAELTV
+590 
-597 NKTWEEGDGE
+597 
-607 EKIATFQLIGPKGDI
+607 IG
-622 IDTATVTGNGSA
+622 
-634 TLYIGADK
+634 
-642 LNEGN
+642 
-647 NICTLR
+647 
-653 EIVAESSKYVAGPDK
+653 
-668 KVVINKNGNILK
+668 
-680 IASIEGGIADQGT
+680 
-693 ASVEIENK
+693 
-701 LDSQKGSVTF
+701 
-711 RKYGEDNK
+711 
-719 PLDGGT
+719 GGT

-730 ENAGST
+730 KNEGSDDERIT
-736 DTLIADFSTVNG
+736 DFSTVNG
-748 SWTSSP
+748 VWSKDNLP
-754 IEYGTYYV
+754 YGTYYV
-762 KEISAPQ
+762 KEITAPQ
-769 GYILDSEPS
+769 GYILDSKPS

-804 TVKKVDEKG
+804 TIKKVDENG
-813 KPLAGAEFMLLPG
+813 NPLAGAEFTLLPG
-826 GTKKT
+826 RISETTGANGIAVFDGLTEGTYTIIETKSPTGYGKL
-831 TDNSGAA
+831 
-838 EFTGLEA
+838 EGLE
-845 GKYFII
+845 GS
-851 EKTAPKGY
+851 
-859 GGYDGTVTVEIKA
+859 VTVNIQA
-872 DGTATVDDLPKGISF
+872 NGTANVEGKVPDKFRFDGKS
-887 AGETVTLTWTN
+887 VKLTWKN
-898 TRDKG
+898 TRTHG

-909 TGSANNPLQG
+909 TDGNQPLSG
-919 AVFGLYKDAAAA
+919 AFFGIYKDAAAA
-931 EKPIDTQQTDKNGKA
+931 EEPIDIQKTDKNGKA

-970 TTVRGFTIGGDNA
+970 ETIRPFKIGGNND
-983 WDVKTEIKNTLKE
+983 WDVETTIKNTLKE

-1003 KGDDGKLLEGVEFEI
+1003 KGDDGKPLEGVEFEI
-1018 SGNGISKIATSGQGG
+1018 SGNGITKKSASGRDG
-1033 VVKFEGL
+1033 VVTFTGL
-1040 PFGRY
+1040 AFGEY
-1045 TITETKA
+1045 TITEVEA
-1052 PQGYVKAKPINVTI
+1052 PQGYVKAAPIKVTI
-1066 DEKNTVGAYT
+1066 DGSDSAERVIQLEPIENKHTKLTVTKFAEDGKTALPGAEFIIRNAEGKYVK
-1076 PNQAVDGGTIT
+1076 VDGTSFASF
-1087 NEHTV
+1087 
-1092 LTVLKID
+1092 
-1099 DADKKRLAGATF
+1099 ADKKEDATA
-1111 RIKNSAGQY
+1111 IVTG
-1120 VSAENGKFKAF
+1120 ENG
-1131 VSDEGGAS
+1131 
-1139 VFETGEDGKFTLEY
+1139 TFTLEY
-1153 LPVGNN
+1153 LPLGKYV
-1159 YELEEISAPQG
+1159 LEEIEAPEG
-1170 YIKVKGTTSFNIVK
+1170 YMIVTASKDFEIKNS
-1184 AQETVSVGNSL
+1184 ETRVSINNTK
-1195 IKGTLKLVKKD
+1195 IK
-1206 QHGKLL
+1206 
-1212 NGIEFVLKKGGQY
+1212 
-1225 VKANGGNSRYTYTGL
+1225 TGL
-1240 ANNKEA
+1240 KII
-1246 ATKLKT
+1246 KT
-1252 DENGRMEISG
+1252 DENGKLLEGIKFTLKNSADGFVTASGSGGKYTYTGRGDTGTEFTTDGRGEIFVSG
-1262 LLWGTYYLEEV
+1262 LLWGTYYLSETNAPKGMV
-1273 NTPAGLIAGEDIVVS
+1273 GIKDQIVKVDAENHNK
-1288 VTDQSPKPIIDLE
+1288 TIELKLE
-1301 VTNKLNTGSLSFTK
+1301 NRSEKGKIEFTK
-1315 TDGAGK
+1315 TDGAGN

-1346 YAISDDKGQVSFE
+1346 YAISDDKGRVSFE

-1364 VYELTEVIA
+1364 VYELSEVIA

-1384 YVSIGSAVAEG
+1384 YVSIGDAVAEG
-1395 KNIGSVPNSWANSR
+1395 KKIDSVPNPWTNSR
-1409 MEKEFTVEKVNAD
+1409 TEKEFTVKKVSAD
-1422 GGEPLNGAAF
+1422 GGEPLSGAVF
-1432 QVLDEDE
+1432 QVLDEGN
-1439 NPIKDKT
+1439 NPIENKI
-1446 ITTWNGGSDT
+1446 ITTNGGSGKIK
-1456 VTLPL
+1456 LPL
-1461 GRYYLKETVAPEGYE
+1461 GKYYLKETAAPEGYE

-1507 QKADKDGKPLLG
+1507 QKADKDDKPLLG
-1519 AEFKIYAMGV
+1519 AEFKIYA
-1529 AARENPIYTLITDS
+1529 AKDKARENPITLITDS
-1543 SGKAV
+1543 SGKAI

-1568 ERDDTERPFDIPQK
+1568 ERDDTEHTFDIPQK
-1582 AEDGTVS
+1582 DEDGKVTEVE
-1589 ADISISV
+1589 DVTISV
-1596 ENTKSRYALSIVKR
+1596 TNVKSRYALRIVKV
-1610 DINDKNKK
+1610 DKDNSEIR
-1618 LANTKFAV
+1618 LAGARFAV
-1626 RGGGFYAEV
+1626 SGGSFYIEAV
-1635 ETGKDG
+1635 TGEDG
-1641 TVTVEVPAA
+1641 TVTVEVPEK
-1650 GEYSITEIAP
+1650 GKYLITELEP
-1660 PVGYTLDPATY
+1660 PAGYTIDPKTY
-1671 TVEVEGHTAAGEEV
+1671 TVEVKAHSADDVNIAAIH
-1685 VFTARNYKTRVKLNK
+1685 KSQDHQTRVELTK
-1700 VDEQG
+1700 VNEKGQQ
-1705 NRLEGAEF
+1705 LEGAEF
-1713 SIFDADGKQV
+1713 SILDAEGKRPAK
-1723 TFTNKG
+1723 FTQEG
-1729 SVYTYSEDGDV
+1729 SVYTYSESGSV
-1740 TAITAGNADIVGL
+1740 TEIEAGYAEIVGL

-1812 LKGAEF
+1812 LKGAVF
-1818 ALYGEDDTEIR
+1818 TLYKADNTEVEK
-1829 RVTTDKA
+1829 VTTDKA

-1860 KPLDNKFEFTIDE
+1860 KPLDNRFEFTIDE
-1873 KGNLQGDGF
+1873 KGNLKGDGF
-1882 SGEGLYT
+1882 SGDGLYM
-1889 LTVKNSPLEYGFQV
+1889 LTVENSPLEYGFKV

-1948 YTLTEMKAPEGYVIN
+1948 YTLTEMKAPESYVIN

-1989 TIRNAPVN
+1989 TVRNAPVN

-2013 ANVAFILKG
+2013 ANVAFMLKG
-2022 KYGGT
+2022 EKGA

-2035 GITDTISLAPGEYT
+2035 GITDTISLAPGKYT

-2087 SFKRGLLTLT
+2087 NFKGGLLTLT

-2117 SALAGAEFTVAGSD
+2117 GALAGAEFTVAGSD
-2131 GTPLTFIKNNGRY
+2131 DTPLTFIKNNGRY
-2144 EAATGEGASST
+2144 EAAAGEGASST

-2206 LKNDKAMYKVTAIKH
+2206 LKNDKAMYKVTAIKQ
-2221 DAGENGKLLVGA
+2221 DADENGKLLVGA
-2233 EFTLYSAEGAVVA
+2233 EFMLYSMEGAVVA

-2266 LIETRAPAGYQLSGD
+2266 LVETRAPAGYQLSGD
-2281 FVREITVNAMQDSV
+2281 FVREITVNAMQGAV

-2310 IEIHKHDSEDKQ
+2310 VEIHKHDSEDKQ

-2337 FTKTVTTDTSGKASI
+2337 FTKTVTTDASGKASI

-2381 KTELVHG
+2381 KTELLHG
-2388 SPVVIEAANKHILG
+2388 SPVVIEAANKYVLG

-2444 DERGSSVITAGRVT
+2444 DERGSNVITAGRVT

-2550 SNGLVTFTELTMGS
+2550 NNGLVTFTELTMGS

-2726 LSGATFK
+2726 LSGATFR

-2809 NISNQPCSTPTQ
+2809 NISNQPCATPTQ

>member
-1422 GGEPLNGAAF
+1422 GGEPLNGAVF

-1439 NPIKDKT
+1439 KPIDGKT
-1446 ITTWNGGSDT
+1446 ITTLNSGSDT

-1461 GRYYLKETVAPEGYE
+1461 GKYYLKETVAPEGYE

-1507 QKADKDGKPLLG
+1507 QKDDKDGKPLLG
-1519 AEFKIYAMGV
+1519 AEFKIYAMGG
-1529 AARENPIYTLITDS
+1529 AARGNPIYTLITDS
-1543 SGKAV
+1543 SGKAI

-1568 ERDDTERPFDIPQK
+1568 ELDNTEHTFDIPQK
-1582 AEDGTVS
+1582 NEDGTVS

-1596 ENTKSRYALSIVKR
+1596 KNTKSRYALSIEKR
-1610 DINDKNKK
+1610 DINDENKK

-1635 ETGKDG
+1635 ETGADG
-1641 TVTVEVPAA
+1641 TVMVEVPAA

-1671 TVEVEGHTAAGEEV
+1671 TVKVEGHTAAGEEV
-1685 VFTARNYKTRVKLNK
+1685 VFTARNYKTRVKLSK
-1700 VDEQG
+1700 VDENEIQ
-1705 NRLEGAEF
+1705 LEGAEF
-1713 SIFDADGKQV
+1713 SILDADGKQV

-1729 SVYTYSEDGDV
+1729 SVYTYSENGDV
-1740 TAITAGNADIVGL
+1740 TAITAGYAEIVGL
-1753 PVGSYILRENEAP
+1753 PVGDYILRENKAP

-1784 DKALE
+1784 DKALD
-1789 LTVENLPHEK
+1789 LTAENLPHEK

-1812 LKGAEF
+1812 LRGAVF
-1818 ALYGEDDTEIR
+1818 TLYKDDSVIKE
-1829 RVTTDKA
+1829 VTTGNA

-1844 KSGSYYIK
+1844 NPGSYYIK

-1873 KGNLQGDGF
+1873 KGNLKGDGF

-1903 KKVSTNDEGLT
+1903 KKVSTNDEGRT
-1914 LPGAEFRILG
+1914 LLGAEFRILG

-1936 GLTEQITLPIGE
+1936 GLTKLITLPIGE
-1948 YTLTEMKAPEGYVIN
+1948 YTLTEMKAPEGYVIA
-1963 GAGRHI
+1963 GTGRHI
-1969 SVKADGIYLDGG
+1969 SVRADGIYLDGG

-2035 GITDTISLAPGEYT
+2035 GITDTISLAPGKYT
-2049 LSEVAAAEGYAIPLN
+2049 LSEVAAADGYAIPLN

-2087 SFKRGLLTLT
+2087 SFNGGLLTLT

-2131 GTPLTFIKNNGRY
+2131 DTPLTFIKNNGRY

-2206 LKNDKAMYKVTAIKH
+2206 LKNDKAMYKVTAIKQ

-2233 EFTLYSAEGAVVA
+2233 EFMLYSMEGAVVA

-2258 EVPEGKYK
+2258 EVPEGNYK
-2266 LIETRAPAGYQLSGD
+2266 LAETRAPAGYQLSGD
-2281 FVREITVNAMQDSV
+2281 FVREITVNAVRGAV

-2337 FTKTVTTDTSGKASI
+2337 FTKTVTTDALGKASI

-2388 SPVVIEAANKHILG
+2388 SPVVIEAANKYILG

-2444 DERGSSVITAGRVT
+2444 DERGNSVITAGRVT

-2550 SNGLVTFTELTMGS
+2550 NNGLVTFTELTMGS

-2672 DGYVLSSEKQA
+2672 DGYVLSSEKQTM
-2683 LNLSD
+2683 NLSD

-2700 FTVTLKNQPVTFAL
+2700 FTVTLKNQPVIFAL

-2764 ETAMPSGY
+2764 ETATPSGY

-2793 NGAYISLDNT
+2793 NGAYISLGNT

-2809 NISNQPCSTPTQ
+2809 NISNQPCATPTQ

-2827 GSGSTPK
+2827 GPGSTPK

>member
-19 LAGQVLMSTAMALNE
+19 LVGQVLMSTAMALNE

-47 EAEPTPT
+47 ETEPTPT
-54 PAAESP
+54 PAAEPP

-74 GAAETIEISED
+74 GAVETIEISED

-98 TDTPEASPTIE
+98 TDTPDASPTIE
-109 PTVTPLLTATL
+109 PTVTPLTAENGIMLLGDTL
-120 LRGFNLMSNNA
+120 EDG
-131 DELANGGIKV
+131 DGG
-141 IVICDKQGQTIYDG
+141 
-155 EKCTLTITV
+155 LSITV
-164 NDDDLNTEPN
+164 NSDRTTVQDGDEYIFSVGIKDDDLTKEPN
-174 IQEGTEIKV
+174 IKAGDKV
-183 KLPGFLQIE
+183 TIKLPEFLEIEKFPNQLQQYFNWPPEYDKNTHTITLTFE
-192 DIDAAMKGKW
+192 DIKP
-202 GAYFKEANYDA
+202 GAQSLNVQFS
-213 GTNTLTL
+213 
-220 IVKKTDA
+220 
-227 NGTVKYIT
+227 IT
-235 ATIETTAHLAGY
+235 ARVNTIGY
-247 DGDETG
+247 DGD
-253 KIEIDVGNIQ
+253 
-263 EAEID
+263 
-268 IGTGTGTGTGTGETQ
+268 
-283 TALNKTIYGN
+283 
-293 YREGTDRGQGVY
+293 GQGSIEVGLGEVKKISTNIGLDTGAGEGSEQGEPY
-305 LLDDPNKAITYQV
+305 LVKSIWSNGRPNGERYIMKETDKPIGYSV
-318 NFGVSKNYTNQVVL
+318 GFGVNSGSGAVITFADDMSSGN
-332 TDTLSNGELA
+332 LA
-342 LCDSQANINV
+342 LCSVNGDTSAPLENCITWVTINDSPVLPTKGENG
-352 SLDKSFRL
+352 SL
-360 FIEGTKYVF
+360 VF
-369 TKTTEEKLEFTDT
+369 SHEKLGTMTISKQGKGFKAEITTKAEEQSEFVEV
-382 PLGTITIEKKNTG
+382 GI
-395 FTVTCDPDSISQ
+395 
-407 GTDAQMVNVSVRYF
+407 RYF
-421 AKVVGNA
+421 AVIVGDAVNATNTATLTIGGGKSYTDNATIIRYESQGAVVWKRALDNGNEVTVIDITETDSITFRIKINQYGEGSLYKDGDVIAFDDLEPCLTYDQTAESSIRGPFRIEANNNRLNIVKSGDDPIPAGEYNIDFRVKVDKEKLDYGNA
-428 TNVTNTVDL
+428 TTNTVG
-437 AINGEQQQQSS
+437 NT
-448 VTARKYDAAM
+448 VTIRRKAKLTID
-458 LLLNKYIIADGNAV
+458 KTWADGKQIGDGAEFSLL
-472 RMVDINSKEMG
+472 DG
-483 KKQVTF
+483 KKV
-489 RISITQYGDDATEEE
+489 I
-504 ASITDDVLSDCFS
+504 ASAQS
-517 FVEGSVKYGPENANK
+517 NR
-532 FLSVEHDGG
+532 DGL
-541 KISIKKTRGER
+541 
-552 IPAGTYTIDFT
+552 
-563 VDVDMAE
+563 V
-570 LQPGG
+570 
-575 VAQNRISDNSVVYIR
+575 
-590 RDAELTV
+590 
-597 NKTWEEGDGE
+597 
-607 EKIATFQLIGPKGDI
+607 
-622 IDTATVTGNGSA
+622 
-634 TLYIGADK
+634 TLYISADDLK
-642 LNEGN
+642 PGQHTYVLKE
-647 NICTLR
+647 TVD
-653 EIVAESSKYVAGPDK
+653 EKSEYSSVKDK
-668 KVVINKNGNILK
+668 EVVITKADNAIIINSIDGQNN
-680 IASIEGGIADQGT
+680 ASGEARVFIT
-693 ASVEIENK
+693 NTP
-701 LDSQKGSVTF
+701 DSGVGSVTF
-711 RKYGEDNK
+711 KKLGEGK
-719 PLDGGT
+719 EQIGGGT

-730 ENAGST
+730 KNEGS
-736 DTLIADFSTVNG
+736 DDEWIADFSTVNG
-748 SWTSSP
+748 VWSKDNLP
-754 IEYGTYYV
+754 YGTYYV
-762 KEISAPQ
+762 QEITAPH
-769 GYILDSEPS
+769 GYILDSKPS
-778 AGITIKKTAAHGT
+778 DGITIKKTAAHGT

-804 TVKKVDEKG
+804 TVKKEDEDG
-813 KPLAGAEFMLLPG
+813 KPLAGAEFMLSCPKID
-826 GTKKT
+826 KKT
-831 TDNSGAA
+831 TDNSGVA

-859 GGYDGTVTVEIKA
+859 GRYDGTVTVEIKA

-887 AGETVTLTWTN
+887 ADETVTLTWTN

-931 EKPIDTQQTDKNGKA
+931 EKPIDTQQTDKNGEA

-951 AAGTYYVKEI
+951 EAGKYYVKEI
-961 AAPNGYALD
+961 AAPNGYVLD
-970 TTVRGFTIGGDNA
+970 ETIRPFTIGGNNA
-983 WDVKTEIKNTLKE
+983 WDVKTNIENSLKQYTLK
-996 YSLTLVK
+996 LTK
-1003 KGDDGKLLEGVEFEI
+1003 KGDDGKLLPGVEFTL
-1018 SGNGISKIATSGQGG
+1018 SGNGITKKSASGQDG

-1052 PQGYVKAKPINVTI
+1052 PQGYVPAGSINVEVKGDGSNGSVIQVGDVINKRT
-1066 DEKNTVGAYT
+1066 KLTVTKFAEDGKTALPGAKFVIKSADGKY
-1076 PNQAVDGGTIT
+1076 AKVDGTSFASF
-1087 NEHTV
+1087 
-1092 LTVLKID
+1092 
-1099 DADKKRLAGATF
+1099 ADKKEDATA
-1111 RIKNSAGQY
+1111 IVTG
-1120 VSAENGKFKAF
+1120 ENGA
-1131 VSDEGGAS
+1131 
-1139 VFETGEDGKFTLEY
+1139 FTLEY
-1153 LPVGNN
+1153 LPLGKYV
-1159 YELEEISAPQG
+1159 LEEIEAPEG
-1170 YIKVKGTTSFNIVK
+1170 YMIVTASKDFEIKNS
-1184 AQETVSVGNSL
+1184 ETRVSINNTK
-1195 IKGTLKLVKKD
+1195 IK
-1206 QHGKLL
+1206 
-1212 NGIEFVLKKGGQY
+1212 
-1225 VKANGGNSRYTYTGL
+1225 TGL
-1240 ANNKEA
+1240 KIV
-1246 ATKLKT
+1246 KT
-1252 DENGRMEISG
+1252 DENGKLLEGIRFVLKDSGGQAVQASGSGGKYTYTGRGDTGTGFTTDGRGEIFVSG
-1262 LLWGTYYLEEV
+1262 LLWGTYYLSETNAPKGMVE
-1273 NTPAGLIAGEDIVVS
+1273 IKDQIVKVDAENHNK
-1288 VTDQSPKPIIDLE
+1288 TIELKLE
-1301 VTNKLNTGSLSFTK
+1301 NRSEKGKIEFKK
-1315 TDGAGK
+1315 TDGAGN

-1341 TVKQM
+1341 SVKQM
-1346 YAISDDKGQVSFE
+1346 YAISDDKGRVSFE

-1364 VYELTEVIA
+1364 VYELSEVIA

-1384 YVSIGSAVAEG
+1384 YVSIGGAVAEG
-1395 KNIGSVPNSWANSR
+1395 KNIVSVPNPWTNSR
-1409 MEKEFTVEKVNAD
+1409 TEKEFTVEKVSAD
-1422 GGEPLNGAAF
+1422 GGEPLNGAVF
-1432 QVLDEDE
+1432 QVLDEGKK
-1439 NPIKDKT
+1439 PIDGKI
-1446 ITTWNGGSDT
+1446 ITTYGGSGT

-1461 GRYYLKETVAPEGYE
+1461 GRYFLQETAAPEGYE
-1476 LNEELIPFE
+1476 PNEELIPFE

-1507 QKADKDGKPLLG
+1507 KKTDKGGDPLLG
-1519 AEFKIYAMGV
+1519 AEFKIYAAEGAV
-1529 AARENPIYTLITDS
+1529 RENPIYTLITDS

-1641 TVTVEVPAA
+1641 TATVEVPAA

-1671 TVEVEGHTAAGEEV
+1671 TVKVEGHTAAGEEEP
-1685 VFTARNYKTRVKLNK
+1685 FIAKNYQTKVTLNK
-1700 VDEQG
+1700 VDEKG

-1713 SIFDADGKQV
+1713 SILDADGKQPAK
-1723 TFTNKG
+1723 FTQEG
-1729 SVYTYSEDGDV
+1729 SVYTYSESGSV
-1740 TAITAGNADIVGL
+1740 TEIEAGYAEIVGL

-1812 LKGAEF
+1812 LKGAVF
-1818 ALYGEDDTEIR
+1818 TLYKADNTEVEK
-1829 RVTTDKA
+1829 VTTNKA

-1844 KSGSYYIK
+1844 NPGSYYIK

-1860 KPLDNKFEFTIDE
+1860 KPLDKRFDFIIDAN
-1873 KGNLQGDGF
+1873 GDLRGDGF

-1889 LTVKNSPLEYGFQV
+1889 LIVKNSPLEYGFKV
-1903 KKVSTNDEGLT
+1903 KKVSTNDEKLV

-1924 GGLDKRYTTGAD
+1924 GGLDRTYTTGAD

-1969 SVKADGIYLDGG
+1969 SVKADGIYLDG
-1981 KLGEGAAI
+1981 KLTGTAEI
-1989 TIRNAPVN
+1989 TVQNAPGS
-1997 FKLRLVKVD
+1997 FKLKLVKVD

-2013 ANVAFILKG
+2013 ANVAFILKDDD
-2022 KYGGT
+2022 GGT

-2035 GITDTISLAPGEYT
+2035 GITDTISLAPGKYT

-2171 GNYAVTETKAPEGYV
+2171 GNYAVTETKGPEGYV

-2206 LKNDKAMYKVTAIKH
+2206 LKNDKAMYKVTAIKQ
-2221 DAGENGKLLVGA
+2221 DADENGKLLVGA
-2233 EFTLYSAEGAVVA
+2233 EFMLYSMEGAVVA

-2258 EVPEGKYK
+2258 EVPEGNYK
-2266 LIETRAPAGYQLSGD
+2266 LVETRAPAGYQLSGD
-2281 FVREITVNAMQDSV
+2281 FVREITVNAVQGAV

-2337 FTKTVTTDTSGKASI
+2337 FTKTVTTDASGTASI
-2352 TELPYDDYTIREIKA
+2352 TELPYDDYAIREIKA

-2388 SPVVIEAANKHILG
+2388 SPVVIEAANKYILG

-2714 TLHKRDASTGKA
+2714 TLHKRDASTGKP

-2764 ETAMPSGY
+2764 ETATPSGY

-2793 NGAYISLDNT
+2793 NGAYISLGNT

-2809 NISNQPCSTPTQ
+2809 NISNQPCATPTQ

-2827 GSGSTPK
+2827 GPGSTPK

>member
-109 PTVTPLLTATL
+109 PTDTPLLTATL

-131 DELANGGIKV
+131 DELANGGI
-141 IVICDKQGQTIYDG
+141 TITISGGKETVEDG
-155 EKCTLTITV
+155 ETCTFSVTIT
-164 NDDDLNTEPN
+164 DTDLNKVPNLVENTEV
-174 IQEGTEIKV
+174 TV
-183 KLPGFLQIE
+183 KLPEFLDIKDVENAYNKDWKQWFKDAKYDRNKHELTLMLKDIGSSQQTVSISFNIE
-192 DIDAAMKGKW
+192 TVANFIGYEGDGKGKISI
-202 GAYFKEANYDA
+202 GIAGLNEYEGEKE
-213 GTNTLTL
+213 
-220 IVKKTDA
+220 
-227 NGTVKYIT
+227 
-235 ATIETTAHLAGY
+235 
-247 DGDETG
+247 
-253 KIEIDVGNIQ
+253 
-263 EAEID
+263 
-268 IGTGTGTGTGTGETQ
+268 IGTGTGTGTGTEETTPYLQ
-283 TALNKTIYGN
+283 KTMFANYLPGADKDNNIYILNDESK
-293 YREGTDRGQGVY
+293 
-305 LLDDPNKAITYQV
+305 PITYRV
-318 NFGVSKNYTNQVVL
+318 NFGINKNYAGNVAIE
-332 TDTLSNGELA
+332 DDMSNGALA
-342 LCDSQANINV
+342 LCDVSGSVDA
-352 SLDKSFRL
+352 SLDKCIKLYIDGSRVAL
-360 FIEGTKYVF
+360 SQTGESLTGTHN
-369 TKTTEEKLEFTDT
+369 E
-382 PLGTITIEKKNTG
+382 LGNITISKGGTG
-395 FTVTCDPDSISQ
+395 FSVTFSRGESFLPGEDSSLANIEL
-407 GTDAQMVNVSVRYF
+407 RYF
-421 AKVVGNA
+421 AKLVGNV
-428 TNVTNTVDL
+428 NDVTNKVNMNID
-437 AINGEQQQQSS
+437 GEISKTAQVVARRYTSGA
-448 VTARKYDAAM
+448 VTTS
-458 LLLNKYIIADGNAV
+458 KYIMNGNNEV
-472 RMVDINSKEMG
+472 TVLDINEKTG
-483 KKQVTF
+483 TVTF
-489 RISITQYGDDATEEE
+489 RIRVSAYGENAIAKDRVIVT
-504 ASITDDVLSDCFS
+504 DVLDNCFI
-517 FVEGSVKYGPENANK
+517 FRNE
-532 FLSVEHDGG
+532 SVEYSRDAEKYFALAVTNNVVTITKINDGAIAQG
-541 KISIKKTRGER
+541 F
-552 IPAGTYTIDFT
+552 YTIDFT
-563 VDVDMAE
+563 VDVNMDM

-575 VAQNRISDNSVVYIR
+575 AAQNKISESNVVYVR

-668 KVVINKNGNILK
+668 KVVINKKDNVVTIVSVEDGNVNK
-680 IASIEGGIADQGT
+680 GT
-693 ASVEIENK
+693 ALVSIENK
-701 LDSQKGSVTF
+701 LDSQKGSVTL
-711 RKYGEDNK
+711 KKLGEGK
-719 PLDGGT
+719 EQIGGGT
-725 FQLWK
+725 FQLYRVDG
-730 ENAGST
+730 ENSDPVGKV
-736 DTLIADFSTVNG
+736 FSTANG
-748 SWTSSP
+748 EHT
-754 IEYGTYYV
+754 IDNLLYGTYYV

-796 EKYTAGSI
+796 EKYTAGAI
-804 TVKKVDEKG
+804 TIKKVDEKN
-813 KPLAGAEFMLLPG
+813 KPLAGAEFTLLPG
-826 GTKKT
+826 EIKKT
-831 TDNSGAA
+831 TGENGEAVFD
-838 EFTGLEA
+838 GLTEET
-845 GKYFII
+845 YTII
-851 EKTAPKGY
+851 ETKSPTGY
-859 GGYDGTVTVEIKA
+859 GKLEGYVTVNIEANGTANVAGTVPDNLNFNGKSVI
-872 DGTATVDDLPKGISF
+872 
-887 AGETVTLTWTN
+887 LTWEN
-898 TRDKG
+898 TRTHG

-909 TGSANNPLQG
+909 TDGNQPLSG
-919 AVFGLYKDAAAA
+919 AFFGLYKDAAAA
-931 EKPIDTQQTDKNGKA
+931 EEPIDIQKTDKNGKA

-951 AAGTYYVKEI
+951 EAGTYYVKEI
-961 AAPNGYALD
+961 AAPNGYVLD
-970 TTVRGFTIGGDNA
+970 ETIRPFTIGGNDA
-983 WDVKTEIKNTLKE
+983 WDVKTDIENSLKQYTLK
-996 YSLTLVK
+996 LTK
-1003 KGDDGKLLEGVEFEI
+1003 KGDDGKLLEGVEFTL
-1018 SGNGISKIATSGQGG
+1018 SGNGITKKSASGQDG
-1033 VVKFEGL
+1033 VVTFEGL
-1040 PFGRY
+1040 HFGKY

-1052 PQGYVKAKPINVTI
+1052 PQGYVPAGSINVEVKGDSSNGSVIQVGDVINKRT
-1066 DEKNTVGAYT
+1066 KLTVTKFAEDGKTALPGAKFVIKSADGKYVK
-1076 PNQAVDGGTIT
+1076 VDGTSFASF
-1087 NEHTV
+1087 
-1092 LTVLKID
+1092 
-1099 DADKKRLAGATF
+1099 ADKKEDATA
-1111 RIKNSAGQY
+1111 IVTG
-1120 VSAENGKFKAF
+1120 ENG
-1131 VSDEGGAS
+1131 
-1139 VFETGEDGKFTLEY
+1139 TFTLEY
-1153 LPVGNN
+1153 LPLGKYV
-1159 YELEEISAPQG
+1159 LEEIEAPEG
-1170 YIKVKGTTSFNIVK
+1170 YMIVTASKDFEIKNS
-1184 AQETVSVGNSL
+1184 ETRVSINNTK
-1195 IKGTLKLVKKD
+1195 IK
-1206 QHGKLL
+1206 
-1212 NGIEFVLKKGGQY
+1212 
-1225 VKANGGNSRYTYTGL
+1225 TGL
-1240 ANNKEA
+1240 KIV
-1246 ATKLKT
+1246 KT
-1252 DENGRMEISG
+1252 DENGKLLEGIRFVLKDSGGQAVQASGSGGKYTYTGRGDTGTEFTTDGRGEIFVSG
-1262 LLWGTYYLEEV
+1262 LLWGTYYLSETNAPKGMV
-1273 NTPAGLIAGEDIVVS
+1273 GIKDQIVKVDAENHNK
-1288 VTDQSPKPIIDLE
+1288 TIELKLE
-1301 VTNKLNTGSLSFTK
+1301 NRSEKEKIEFKK
-1315 TDGAGK
+1315 TDGAGN

-1330 KLVEGSGTAYS
+1330 KLVEKSGTAYS

-1346 YAISDDKGQVSFE
+1346 YAISDDEGRVSFE

-1373 PEGYVRSNDTY
+1373 PEGYVRSNKTY
-1384 YVSIGSAVAEG
+1384 YVSIGGATADG
-1395 KNIGSVPNSWANSR
+1395 ITIGNAPDPWTNSR
-1409 MEKEFTVEKVNAD
+1409 TEKEFTVEKVSAD

-1476 LNEELIPFE
+1476 LNEKLIPFE

-1519 AEFKIYAMGV
+1519 AEFKIYA
-1529 AARENPIYTLITDS
+1529 AKDKARENPITLITDS
-1543 SGKAV
+1543 SGKDV

-1568 ERDDTERPFDIPQK
+1568 ERDNTEHTFDIPQK

-1596 ENTKSRYALSIVKR
+1596 KNTKSRYALSIEKR
-1610 DINDKNKK
+1610 DINDENKK

-1635 ETGKDG
+1635 ETDADG

-1671 TVEVEGHTAAGEEV
+1671 KVNVSGHTEAGKEVEFIAE
-1685 VFTARNYKTRVKLNK
+1685 NYQTKVKLNK
-1700 VDEQG
+1700 VDEKE

-1713 SIFDADGKQV
+1713 SIFDAEGKQV
-1723 TFTNKG
+1723 TFTNKDR
-1729 SVYTYSEDGDV
+1729 VYTYFEDGDV
-1740 TAITAGNADIVGL
+1740 TAITAGNVEIVGL
-1753 PVGSYILRENEAP
+1753 PVGSYILRENKAP
-1766 KNYIPMEDMS
+1766 ENYIPMEDMS

-1799 GIAVLKESPDGTR
+1799 GVAVLKESPDGTR

-1818 ALYGEDDTEIR
+1818 ALYEADNTEVEK
-1829 RVTTDKA
+1829 VTTDKA

-1844 KSGSYYIK
+1844 DPGSYYIK

-1860 KPLDNKFEFTIDE
+1860 KLSDKKFDFTIDSN
-1873 KGNLQGDGF
+1873 GVL
-1882 SGEGLYT
+1882 SGEGFAGDELYK
-1889 LTVKNSPLEYGFQV
+1889 LTVENRPVEYGFKV

-1914 LPGAEFRILG
+1914 LSGAEFRILG
-1924 GGLDKRYTTGAD
+1924 GGLDKRYTTKAD

-1948 YTLTEMKAPEGYVIN
+1948 YTLTEMKAPEGYVIA
-1963 GAGRHI
+1963 GTGRHM
-1969 SVKADGIYLDGG
+1969 SVRADGIYLDGD
-1981 KLGEGAAI
+1981 KLTGTAEI
-1989 TIRNAPVN
+1989 TVQNAPGS
-1997 FKLRLVKVD
+1997 FKLKLVKVD

-2022 KYGGT
+2022 KDGGT
-2027 HSLITGSN
+2027 HSLITGSD
-2035 GITDTISLAPGEYT
+2035 GITDTISLAPGKYT

-2064 GWGFTVTEG
+2064 GWGFTVKEG

-2087 SFKRGLLTLT
+2087 SFNDGLLTLT

-2144 EAATGEGASST
+2144 EAATGEGASGT
-2155 IATDANGKAYI
+2155 VVTDANGTAHI

-2672 DGYVLSSEKQA
+2672 DGYVLSSEKQTM
-2683 LNLSD
+2683 NLSD

-2700 FTVTLKNQPVTFAL
+2700 FTVTLKNQPVIFAL

-2764 ETAMPSGY
+2764 ETATPSGY

-2793 NGAYISLDNT
+2793 NGAYISLGNT

-2809 NISNQPCSTPTQ
+2809 NISNQPCATPTQ

-2827 GSGSTPK
+2827 GPGSTPK

>member
-54 PAAESP
+54 PAAEPP

-109 PTVTPLLTATL
+109 PIVTPLLTATL

-131 DELANGGIKV
+131 DELANGGI
-141 IVICDKQGQTIYDG
+141 TINISGGKETVEDG
-155 EKCTLTITV
+155 ETCTFSVTIT
-164 NDDDLNTEPN
+164 DTDLNKVPNLVENTEV
-174 IQEGTEIKV
+174 TV
-183 KLPGFLQIE
+183 KLPEFL
-192 DIDAAMKGKW
+192 DIKDVENAYNKDWKQWFKDAK
-202 GAYFKEANYDA
+202 YDR
-213 GTNTLTL
+213 NKHELTLTL
-220 IVKKTDA
+220 KDI
-227 NGTVKYIT
+227 GSSQQTVSISFN
-235 ATIETTAHLAGY
+235 IETVANFIGY
-247 DGDETG
+247 DGDGKG
-253 KIEIDVGNIQ
+253 KISIGIAGLNEFETEI
-263 EAEID
+263 
-268 IGTGTGTGTGTGETQ
+268 GTGTGTGTGETEPYLQ
-283 TALNKTIYGN
+283 KTMFANYLPGADKDHNIYILNDKSK
-293 YREGTDRGQGVY
+293 
-305 LLDDPNKAITYQV
+305 PITYRV
-318 NFGVSKNYTNQVVL
+318 NFGINKNYAGNVAIE
-332 TDTLSNGELA
+332 DDMSNGALA
-342 LCDSQANINV
+342 LCDVSGSVDA
-352 SLDKSFRL
+352 SLDKCIKLYIDGSRVAL
-360 FIEGTKYVF
+360 SQTGESLTGTHN
-369 TKTTEEKLEFTDT
+369 E
-382 PLGTITIEKKNTG
+382 LGNITISKGGTG
-395 FTVTCDPDSISQ
+395 FSVTFSRGESFLPGEDSSLANIEL
-407 GTDAQMVNVSVRYF
+407 RYF
-421 AKVVGNA
+421 AKLVGDVND
-428 TNVTNTVDL
+428 VTNKVNMK
-437 AINGEQQQQSS
+437 INDEIIK
-448 VTARKYDAAM
+448 TARVVARRYTSGAVTTS
-458 LLLNKYIIADGNAV
+458 KYIMNGSNEV
-472 RMVDINSKEMG
+472 TVLDIKEQD
-483 KKQVTF
+483 KTVTF
-489 RISITQYGDDATEEE
+489 RIQISAYGENSIAGGTVIVT
-504 ASITDDVLSDCFS
+504 DVLEDCFS
-517 FVEGSVKYGPENANK
+517 YKDNSVTYGTDAGEYFKLEVNGQTVTITK
-532 FLSVEHDGG
+532 IKDGAIAQG
-541 KISIKKTRGER
+541 F
-552 IPAGTYTIDFT
+552 YTIDFT
-563 VDVDMAE
+563 VDVNMDM

-597 NKTWEEGDGE
+597 NKTWDGDKQIGGGAE
-607 EKIATFQLIGPKGDI
+607 FSLLDGKRVIASAQSK
-622 IDTATVTGNGSA
+622 GNGPV
-634 TLYIGADK
+634 TLYISADDLK
-642 LNEGN
+642 SGQHTYVLKE
-647 NICTLR
+647 TVD
-653 EIVAESSKYVAGPDK
+653 EKSEYSSVKDK
-668 KVVINKNGNILK
+668 DVVITKADNTITIN
-680 IASIEGGIADQGT
+680 SIDGENYEAGEAQIFITNTPDSGLGTVSFKKLGEGKEQIG
-693 ASVEIENK
+693 
-701 LDSQKGSVTF
+701 
-711 RKYGEDNK
+711 
-719 PLDGGT
+719 GGT

-730 ENAGST
+730 EGTDST
-736 DTLIADFSTVNG
+736 ADQLIDEFSTVNG

-754 IEYGTYYV
+754 IKYGTYYV
-762 KEISAPQ
+762 KEITAPQ
-769 GYILDSEPS
+769 GYILGSKPS
-778 AGITIKKTAAHGT
+778 DEITIKKTAAHGT

-804 TVKKVDEKG
+804 TIMKEDEDG
-813 KPLAGAEFMLLPG
+813 KPLAGAEFTLLPG
-826 GTKKT
+826 RISETTGANGIAVFDGLTEGTYT
-831 TDNSGAA
+831 
-838 EFTGLEA
+838 
-845 GKYFII
+845 II
-851 EKTAPKGY
+851 ETKSPTGY
-859 GGYDGTVTVEIKA
+859 GKLEGYVTVNIEANGTANVAGTVPDNLNFNGKSVI
-872 DGTATVDDLPKGISF
+872 
-887 AGETVTLTWTN
+887 LTWKN
-898 TRDKG
+898 TRTHG

-909 TGSANNPLQG
+909 TGSANKPLQD

-931 EKPIDTQQTDKNGKA
+931 KEPIDIQKTDKNGKA

-970 TTVRGFTIGGDNA
+970 ETIRPFKIGGNND
-983 WDVKTEIKNTLKE
+983 WDVETTIKNTLKE

-1003 KGDDGKLLEGVEFEI
+1003 KGDDGKPLEGVEFEI
-1018 SGNGISKIATSGQGG
+1018 SGNGITKKSASGRDG
-1033 VVKFEGL
+1033 VVTFTGL
-1040 PFGRY
+1040 AFGEY
-1045 TITETKA
+1045 TITEVEA
-1052 PQGYVKAKPINVTI
+1052 PQGYVKAAPIKVTI
-1066 DEKNTVGAYT
+1066 DGSDSAERVIQLEPIENKHTKLTVTKFAEDGKTALPGAEFIIRNAEGKYVK
-1076 PNQAVDGGTIT
+1076 VDGTSFASF
-1087 NEHTV
+1087 
-1092 LTVLKID
+1092 
-1099 DADKKRLAGATF
+1099 ADKKEDATA
-1111 RIKNSAGQY
+1111 IVTG
-1120 VSAENGKFKAF
+1120 ENG
-1131 VSDEGGAS
+1131 
-1139 VFETGEDGKFTLEY
+1139 TFTLEY
-1153 LPVGNN
+1153 LPLGKYV
-1159 YELEEISAPQG
+1159 LEEIEAPEG
-1170 YIKVKGTTSFNIVK
+1170 YMIVTASKDFEIKNS
-1184 AQETVSVGNSL
+1184 ETRVSINNTK
-1195 IKGTLKLVKKD
+1195 IK
-1206 QHGKLL
+1206 
-1212 NGIEFVLKKGGQY
+1212 
-1225 VKANGGNSRYTYTGL
+1225 TGL
-1240 ANNKEA
+1240 KII
-1246 ATKLKT
+1246 KT
-1252 DENGRMEISG
+1252 DENGKLLEGIKFTLKNSADGFVTASGSGGKYTYTGRGDTGTEFTTDGRGEIFVSG
-1262 LLWGTYYLEEV
+1262 LLWGTYYLSETNAPKGMV
-1273 NTPAGLIAGEDIVVS
+1273 GIKDQIVKVDAENHNK
-1288 VTDQSPKPIIDLE
+1288 TIELKLE
-1301 VTNKLNTGSLSFTK
+1301 NRSEKGKIEFTK
-1315 TDGAGK
+1315 TDGAGN

-1346 YAISDDKGQVSFE
+1346 YAISDDKGRVSFE

-1364 VYELTEVIA
+1364 VYELSEVIA

-1384 YVSIGSAVAEG
+1384 YVSIGDAVAEG
-1395 KNIGSVPNSWANSR
+1395 KKIDSVPNPWTNSR
-1409 MEKEFTVEKVNAD
+1409 TEKEFTVKKVSAD
-1422 GGEPLNGAAF
+1422 GGELLNGAVF
-1432 QVLDEDE
+1432 QVLDEDN
-1439 NPIKDKT
+1439 NPIEDKI
-1446 ITTWNGGSDT
+1446 ITTNGGSGKI
-1456 VTLPL
+1456 TLPL

-1519 AEFKIYAMGV
+1519 AEFKIYAAEG
-1529 AARENPIYTLITDS
+1529 AARKNPIYTLITDS

-1568 ERDDTERPFDIPQK
+1568 ELDNTERHFDIPQK
-1582 AEDGTVS
+1582 AEDGKVTEVE
-1589 ADISISV
+1589 DVTISV
-1596 ENTKSRYALSIVKR
+1596 TNVKSRYALRIVKV
-1610 DINDKNKK
+1610 DKDNSEIR
-1618 LANTKFAV
+1618 LAGARFAV
-1626 RGGGFYAEV
+1626 SGGSFYTEAV
-1635 ETGKDG
+1635 TGENG
-1641 TVTVEVPAA
+1641 TVTVEVPEK
-1650 GEYSITEIAP
+1650 GKYLITELEP
-1660 PVGYTLDPATY
+1660 PAGYTIDPKTY
-1671 TVEVEGHTAAGEEV
+1671 TVEVKAHSADDVNIAAIH
-1685 VFTARNYKTRVKLNK
+1685 KSQDHQTRVELTK
-1700 VDEQG
+1700 VNEKGQQ
-1705 NRLEGAEF
+1705 LEGAEF
-1713 SIFDADGKQV
+1713 SIFDAEGKQAV
-1723 TFTNKG
+1723 KFKKEG
-1729 SVYTYSEDGDV
+1729 SVYTYSENGDV

-1753 PVGSYILRENEAP
+1753 PVGDYILRENKAP
-1766 KNYIPMEDMS
+1766 ANYVSLEDIR
-1776 FHVRADLY
+1776 FRVRADLY

-1789 LTVENLPHEK
+1789 LTVANLPHEK
-1799 GIAVLKESPDGTR
+1799 GVAVLKEDPDGTR

-1818 ALYGEDDTEIR
+1818 ALYKADNTEVEK
-1829 RVTTDKA
+1829 VTTDKA

-1844 KSGSYYIK
+1844 NPGSYYIK

-1860 KPLDNKFEFTIDE
+1860 KLSDKKFDFTIDE

-1889 LTVKNSPLEYGFQV
+1889 LTVKNSPLEYGFKV

-1914 LPGAEFRILG
+1914 LSGAEFRILG
-1924 GGLDKRYTTGAD
+1924 GGLDKRYTTKAD

-1948 YTLTEMKAPEGYVIN
+1948 YTLTEMKAPEGYVIA
-1963 GAGRHI
+1963 GTGRHI
-1969 SVKADGIYLDGG
+1969 SVRADGIYLDGD
-1981 KLGEGAAI
+1981 KLTGTAEI
-1989 TIRNAPVN
+1989 TVQNAPGS
-1997 FKLRLVKVD
+1997 FKLKLVKVD

-2022 KYGGT
+2022 KDGGT
-2027 HSLITGSN
+2027 HSLITGSD

-2064 GWGFTVTEG
+2064 GWGFTVKEG

-2087 SFKRGLLTLT
+2087 SFNDGLLTLT

-2117 SALAGAEFTVAGSD
+2117 GALAGAEFTISGSD

-2155 IATDANGKAYI
+2155 IATDANGTAHI

-2206 LKNDKAMYKVTAIKH
+2206 LKNDKAMYKVTAIKQ

-2258 EVPEGKYK
+2258 EVPEGDYK
-2266 LIETRAPAGYQLSGD
+2266 LAETRAPAGYQLSGD
-2281 FVREITVNAMQDSV
+2281 FVREITVNAVQGAV

-2337 FTKTVTTDTSGKASI
+2337 FTKTVTTDASGKASI

-2388 SPVVIEAANKHILG
+2388 SPVVIEAANKYILG

-2425 TDENGSLLKWKA
+2425 TDENGSLLMWKA

-2444 DERGSSVITAGRVT
+2444 DERGNSVITAGRVT

-2764 ETAMPSGY
+2764 ETATPSGY

-2793 NGAYISLDNT
+2793 NGAYISLGNT

-2809 NISNQPCSTPTQ
+2809 NISNQPCATPTQ
-2821 PPCSTP
+2821 PPCSTSGP
-2827 GSGSTPK
+2827 GSTPK

>member
-1 MKFKSFNRVLA
+1 M
-12 ALLMLTM
+12 
-19 LAGQVLMSTAMALNE
+19 
-34 EPGIVILDESDLL
+34 
-47 EAEPTPT
+47 
-54 PAAESP
+54 
-60 EGGELPAEGGMPTP
+60 
-74 GAAETIEISED
+74 
-85 DLTATPTPMPVEP
+85 
-98 TDTPEASPTIE
+98 
-109 PTVTPLLTATL
+109 
-120 LRGFNLMSNNA
+120 
-131 DELANGGIKV
+131 
-141 IVICDKQGQTIYDG
+141 
-155 EKCTLTITV
+155 
-164 NDDDLNTEPN
+164 
-174 IQEGTEIKV
+174 
-183 KLPGFLQIE
+183 
-192 DIDAAMKGKW
+192 
-202 GAYFKEANYDA
+202 
-213 GTNTLTL
+213 
-220 IVKKTDA
+220 
-227 NGTVKYIT
+227 
-235 ATIETTAHLAGY
+235 
-247 DGDETG
+247 
-253 KIEIDVGNIQ
+253 
-263 EAEID
+263 
-268 IGTGTGTGTGTGETQ
+268 
-283 TALNKTIYGN
+283 
-293 YREGTDRGQGVY
+293 
-305 LLDDPNKAITYQV
+305 
-318 NFGVSKNYTNQVVL
+318 
-332 TDTLSNGELA
+332 
-342 LCDSQANINV
+342 
-352 SLDKSFRL
+352 
-360 FIEGTKYVF
+360 
-369 TKTTEEKLEFTDT
+369 
-382 PLGTITIEKKNTG
+382 
-395 FTVTCDPDSISQ
+395 
-407 GTDAQMVNVSVRYF
+407 
-421 AKVVGNA
+421 
-428 TNVTNTVDL
+428 
-437 AINGEQQQQSS
+437 
-448 VTARKYDAAM
+448 
-458 LLLNKYIIADGNAV
+458 
-472 RMVDINSKEMG
+472 
-483 KKQVTF
+483 
-489 RISITQYGDDATEEE
+489 
-504 ASITDDVLSDCFS
+504 
-517 FVEGSVKYGPENANK
+517 
-532 FLSVEHDGG
+532 
-541 KISIKKTRGER
+541 
-552 IPAGTYTIDFT
+552 
-563 VDVDMAE
+563 DM
-570 LQPGG
+570 LQPGDA
-575 VAQNRISDNSVVYIR
+575 AQNKISESNVVYVR

-597 NKTWEEGDGE
+597 NKTWDGDEAGKE
-607 EKIATFQLIGPKGDI
+607 ATFQLIGPKGDI
-622 IDTATVTGNGSA
+622 DTAKVTGNGSA

-647 NICTLR
+647 NICTLH

-668 KVVINKNGNILK
+668 KVVINKKDNVVTIVSVEDGNVNK
-680 IASIEGGIADQGT
+680 GT
-693 ASVEIENK
+693 ASVSIENK

-711 RKYGEDNK
+711 KKLGEGK
-719 PLDGGT
+719 EQIGGGT
-725 FQLWK
+725 FQLYRVDGEK
-730 ENAGST
+730 SEPVGNE
-736 DTLIADFSTVNG
+736 FSTVKGEYTIDNLL
-748 SWTSSP
+748 
-754 IEYGTYYV
+754 YGTYYV
-762 KEISAPQ
+762 KEITAPA
-769 GYILDSEPS
+769 GYILASTPS
-778 AGITIKKTAAHGT
+778 QRVTIKKTNAHAT
-791 ITMTN
+791 IEMTN
-796 EKYTAGSI
+796 EKYTSGAI
-804 TVKKVDEKG
+804 TIKKVDEKN
-813 KPLAGAEFMLLPG
+813 KPLKGAEFMLFGPK
-826 GTKKT
+826 TYKKT
-831 TDNSGAA
+831 TDNNGVA

-845 GKYFII
+845 GKYSII

-909 TGSANNPLQG
+909 TDGNQPLSG
-919 AVFGLYKDAAAA
+919 AVFGLYENK
-931 EKPIDTQQTDKNGKA
+931 
-946 LFADL
+946 DL
-951 AAGTYYVKEI
+951 ADNDPKTAVTNGQGVAEFNDLSAGTYYLKEI
-961 AAPNGYALD
+961 TAPNGYVLD
-970 TTVRGFTIGGDNA
+970 ETIRPFKIGGNDA
-983 WDVKTEIKNTLKE
+983 WDVKTDIENSLKQYTLK
-996 YSLTLVK
+996 LTK

-1018 SGNGISKIATSGQGG
+1018 SGNGITKKSASGQDG

-1045 TITETKA
+1045 TIAETKA
-1052 PQGYVKAKPINVTI
+1052 PQGYVPAGSINVEVKGDGSNGSVI
-1066 DEKNTVGAYT
+1066 QVGDVINKRT
-1076 PNQAVDGGTIT
+1076 K
-1087 NEHTV
+1087 
-1092 LTVLKID
+1092 LTV
-1099 DADKKRLAGATF
+1099 T
-1111 RIKNSAGQY
+1111 
-1120 VSAENGKFKAF
+1120 KFA
-1131 VSDEGGAS
+1131 
-1139 VFETGEDGKFTLEY
+1139 EDGKTKLPGAEFIIRNGEGEYVKVDGINFFSFTDKDNATKLTTGSDGTFALEY
-1153 LPVGNN
+1153 LPLGEYV
-1159 YELEEISAPQG
+1159 LEE
-1170 YIKVKGTTSFNIVK
+1170 VK
-1184 AQETVSVGNSL
+1184 APDGYLTISDPKNFTIKNESTAVSVGNTR
-1195 IKGTLKLVKKD
+1195 IKADLK
-1206 QHGKLL
+1206 
-1212 NGIEFVLKKGGQY
+1212 II
-1225 VKANGGNSRYTYTGL
+1225 
-1240 ANNKEA
+1240 
-1246 ATKLKT
+1246 KT
-1252 DENGRMEISG
+1252 DENGKLLEGIKFTLKNSAGGFVTARESKGKYTYTGRGNTGTEFTTDGCGEIFVSG
-1262 LLWGTYYLEEV
+1262 LLWGTYYLSET
-1273 NTPAGLIAGEDIVVS
+1273 NAPKGIVGIK
-1288 VTDQSPKPIIDLE
+1288 DQIVKVDAKNHNKTIELKLE
-1301 VTNKLNTGSLSFTK
+1301 NRSEKEKIEFKK
-1315 TDGAGK
+1315 TDGADK

-1346 YAISDDKGQVSFE
+1346 YAISDDQGWVSFK

-1373 PEGYVRSNDTY
+1373 PEGYERGDEKY
-1384 YVSIGSAVAEG
+1384 YV
-1395 KNIGSVPNSWANSR
+1395 NIGGATADGITIGNAPDPWTNDPT
-1409 MEKEFTVEKVNAD
+1409 EKEFTVKKVSAD
-1422 GGEPLNGAAF
+1422 GGELLNGAVF

-1439 NPIKDKT
+1439 KPIEGKI
-1446 ITTWNGGSDT
+1446 ITTYGGSGKI
-1456 VTLPL
+1456 TLPL
-1461 GRYYLKETVAPEGYE
+1461 GRYYLKEKVAPEGYK

-1500 KTGSLTI
+1500 KTGLLTV
-1507 QKADKDGKPLLG
+1507 KKTDNGGNPLLG
-1519 AEFKIYAMGV
+1519 AEFKIYAMGDE
-1529 AARENPIYTLITDS
+1529 ARKNPIYTLITDS

-1548 KTGIPYGSYVAIES
+1548 KTGIPYGRYVAIES

-1568 ERDDTERPFDIPQK
+1568 ELDNTEHTFDIPQK
-1582 AEDGTVS
+1582 NEDGTVS
-1589 ADISISV
+1589 ADISIFV
-1596 ENTKSRYALSIVKR
+1596 KNTKSRYALSIEKK

-1635 ETGKDG
+1635 ETDADG
-1641 TVTVEVPAA
+1641 TVTVEVPAV
-1650 GEYSITEIAP
+1650 GTYSITEIAP
-1660 PVGYTLDPATY
+1660 PVGYTIDPNTY
-1671 TVEVEGHTAAGEEV
+1671 TVNVSGHTESGKEVEFIAE
-1685 VFTARNYKTRVKLNK
+1685 NYQTKVTLNK
-1700 VDEQG
+1700 VDEKE

-1713 SIFDADGKQV
+1713 SIFDAEGKQPAK
-1723 TFTNKG
+1723 FTQEG
-1729 SVYTYSEDGDV
+1729 SVYTYSEDGNV
-1740 TAITAGNADIVGL
+1740 TAITAGNAEIVGL
-1753 PVGSYILRENEAP
+1753 PVGSYILRENTAP

-1776 FHVRADLY
+1776 FHVRADMY

-1789 LTVENLPHEK
+1789 LTAENLPHEK
-1799 GIAVLKESPDGTR
+1799 GVAVLKESPDGTR
-1812 LKGAEF
+1812 LKGAVF
-1818 ALYGEDDTEIR
+1818 TLYKDDSVIKE
-1829 RVTTDKA
+1829 VTTDNA

-1844 KSGSYYIK
+1844 NPGRYYIK
-1852 ETAAPEGY
+1852 ETKAPEGY
-1860 KPLDNKFEFTIDE
+1860 KPLDKRFDFIIDAN
-1873 KGNLQGDGF
+1873 GNLKGDGF
-1882 SGEGLYT
+1882 SGDGLYT
-1889 LTVKNSPLEYGFQV
+1889 LTVKNSPLEYGFKV
-1903 KKVSTNDEGLT
+1903 KKVSTNDEKLV

-1924 GGLDKRYTTGAD
+1924 GGLDRTYTTGAD

-1969 SVKADGIYLDGG
+1969 SVKADGIYLDGD
-1981 KLGEGAAI
+1981 KLTGTAEI
-1989 TIRNAPVN
+1989 TVQNAPGS
-1997 FKLRLVKVD
+1997 FKLKLVKVD

-2035 GITDTISLAPGEYT
+2035 GTTDTISLAPGEYT

-2087 SFKRGLLTLT
+2087 SFNDGLLTLT

-2155 IATDANGKAYI
+2155 IATDANGKAHI

-2206 LKNDKAMYKVTAIKH
+2206 LKNDKAMYKVTAIKQ

-2258 EVPEGKYK
+2258 EVPEGNYK

-2281 FVREITVNAMQDSV
+2281 FVREITVNAVRGAV

-2337 FTKTVTTDTSGKASI
+2337 FTKTVTTDASGKASI

-2388 SPVVIEAANKHILG
+2388 SPVVIEAANKYILG

-2425 TDENGSLLKWKA
+2425 TDENGSLLMWKA

-2672 DGYVLSSEKQA
+2672 DGYVLSSEKQTM
-2683 LNLSD
+2683 NLSD

-2764 ETAMPSGY
+2764 ETATPSGY

-2778 WTLTVERDGDMSVSG
+2778 WTLTVERDGNMSVSG
-2793 NGAYISLDNT
+2793 NGAYISLGNT

-2809 NISNQPCSTPTQ
+2809 NISNQPCATPTQ

-2827 GSGSTPK
+2827 GPGSTPK

>member
-47 EAEPTPT
+47 ETEPTPT
-54 PAAESP
+54 PAAEPP

-85 DLTATPTPMPVEP
+85 DLTATPTPVPVEP

-109 PTVTPLLTATL
+109 PTDTPLLTAML

-131 DELANGGIKV
+131 DELANGGI
-141 IVICDKQGQTIYDG
+141 TINISGGKETVEDG
-155 EKCTLTITV
+155 EICTFSVTIT
-164 NDDDLNTEPN
+164 DTDLHATPN
-174 IQEGTEIKV
+174 LVEGTKVTV
-183 KLPGFLQIE
+183 KLPEFLEIKDIE
-192 DIDAAMKGKW
+192 T
-202 GAYFKEANYDA
+202 AYNKDWKQWFKNAEYDQ
-213 GTNTLTL
+213 NKHELILTL
-220 IVKKTDA
+220 A
-227 NGTVKYIT
+227 NIGSSQQTVGISFN
-235 ATIETTAHLAGY
+235 IETVANFIGY
-247 DGDETG
+247 DGDGKG
-253 KIEIDVGNIQ
+253 KISIGIAGLNES
-263 EAEID
+263 ETE
-268 IGTGTGTGTGTGETQ
+268 IGTGTGTGTGKTEPYLQKTMFANYMPG
-283 TALNKTIYGN
+283 ADKDKNIYILNDSDK
-293 YREGTDRGQGVY
+293 
-305 LLDDPNKAITYQV
+305 PITYRI
-318 NFGVSKNYTNQVVL
+318 NFGVSKNYTQRVAVV
-332 TDTLSNGELA
+332 DNMSNGALA
-342 LCDSQANINV
+342 LCDDSGRVDA
-352 SLDKSFRL
+352 SLDKCIKLYIDGLPVTLTLSGESL
-360 FIEGTKYVF
+360 TGTHN
-369 TKTTEEKLEFTDT
+369 E
-382 PLGTITIEKKNTG
+382 LGNITISKGGTG
-395 FTVTCDPDSISQ
+395 FSVTFSREEGFAPGNDEALANIEL
-407 GTDAQMVNVSVRYF
+407 RYF
-421 AKVVGNA
+421 AKLVGNV
-428 TNVTNTVDL
+428 NDVTNKVNMKID
-437 AINGEQQQQSS
+437 GEIRETAQVVARRYTSGA
-448 VTARKYDAAM
+448 VTTS
-458 LLLNKYIIADGNAV
+458 KYIMNGSNEV
-472 RMVDINSKEMG
+472 TVLDINEKD
-483 KKQVTF
+483 QTVTF
-489 RISITQYGDDATEEE
+489 RIKISAYGENAIAKDAV
-504 ASITDDVLSDCFS
+504 IVTDMLEDCFS
-517 FVEGSVKYGPENANK
+517 YKDKSVKYGTDANQYFELAVNDK
-532 FLSVEHDGG
+532 VVTIT
-541 KISIKKTRGER
+541 KINNGPIKQGF
-552 IPAGTYTIDFT
+552 YTIDFT
-563 VDVDMAE
+563 VDVDMDM
-570 LQPGG
+570 LQPGDA
-575 VAQNRISDNSVVYIR
+575 AQNKISESNVVYIR

-597 NKTWEEGDGE
+597 NKTWEGGKAD
-607 EKIATFQLIGPKGDI
+607 EKATFQLIGPKGN

-642 LNEGN
+642 LSEGDN
-647 NICTLR
+647 TCTLR
-653 EIVAESSKYVAGPDK
+653 ETVEESSAYVAGPDK
-668 KVVINKNGNILK
+668 KVEINKKDNVVTIVSVEDGN
-680 IASIEGGIADQGT
+680 ASKGT
-693 ASVEIENK
+693 ASVIIENK

-725 FQLWK
+725 FQLYRVDG
-730 ENAGST
+730 ENSESVGNE
-736 DTLIADFSTVNG
+736 FSTVKG
-748 SWTSSP
+748 EYTIKDLP
-754 IEYGTYYV
+754 YGTYYV
-762 KEISAPQ
+762 QEIAAPQ
-769 GYILDSEPS
+769 GYILNSNPS
-778 AGITIKKTAAHGT
+778 DGITIKKTAAHGT

-796 EKYTAGSI
+796 EKYTSGAI
-804 TVKKVDEKG
+804 TIKKVDEKNN
-813 KPLAGAEFMLLPG
+813 PLAGAEFMLFGPK
-826 GTKKT
+826 TDKKT
-831 TDNSGAA
+831 TDNNGVAIFENLPAGDYHVSETKRPTNYGGFNGSVHIKINTSGEAKKITAA
-838 EFTGLEA
+838 EN
-845 GKYFII
+845 
-851 EKTAPKGY
+851 
-859 GGYDGTVTVEIKA
+859 VEVEGSNI
-872 DGTATVDDLPKGISF
+872 TIN
-887 AGETVTLTWTN
+887 WTN

-909 TGSANNPLQG
+909 TDGNQPLSG
-919 AVFGLYKDAAAA
+919 AFFGLYKDAAAA
-931 EKPIDTQQTDKNGKA
+931 GDPEIIKSTGKDGKA

-951 AAGTYYVKEI
+951 AAETYYVKEI

-970 TTVRGFTIGGDNA
+970 TTVRGFTIGGDNT

-1018 SGNGISKIATSGQGG
+1018 SGNGIDSMTAESGPNG
-1033 VVKFEGL
+1033 VVTFEGL
-1040 PFGRY
+1040 AFGEY
-1045 TITETKA
+1045 TITEVEA
-1052 PQGYVKAKPINVTI
+1052 PQGYVKAAPIKVTI
-1066 DEKNTVGAYT
+1066 DGSDSAERVIQLEPIENKHTKLTVTKFAE
-1076 PNQAVDGGTIT
+1076 DGGTA
-1087 NEHTV
+1087 
-1092 LTVLKID
+1092 LP
-1099 DADKKRLAGATF
+1099 GAEF
-1111 RIKNSAGQY
+1111 IIRNGEGEY
-1120 VSAENGKFKAF
+1120 VTANGINF
-1131 VSDEGGAS
+1131 VSFTDKDNATKLT
-1139 VFETGEDGKFTLEY
+1139 TGSDGTFALEY
-1153 LPVGNN
+1153 LPLGEYV
-1159 YELEEISAPQG
+1159 LEE
-1170 YIKVKGTTSFNIVK
+1170 VK
-1184 AQETVSVGNSL
+1184 APNGYLTISDPKIFTIKNESTAVSVGNTR
-1195 IKGTLKLVKKD
+1195 IKADLKIVKTD
-1206 QHGKLL
+1206 ENGKLL
-1212 NGIEFVLKKGGQY
+1212 EGIKFTLKNSADGFVTASGSGG
-1225 VKANGGNSRYTYTGL
+1225 KYTYTGL
-1240 ANNKEA
+1240 ANIGTEF
-1246 ATKLKT
+1246 TT
-1252 DENGRMEISG
+1252 DGRGEIFVSG
-1262 LLWGTYYLEEV
+1262 LLWGTYYLNET
-1273 NTPAGLIAGEDIVVS
+1273 NAPKGIVGIKDKKVKVDADS
-1288 VTDQSPKPIIDLE
+1288 HNQTIELKLE
-1301 VTNKLNTGSLSFTK
+1301 NRSEKEKIEFKK

-1373 PEGYVRSNDTY
+1373 PEGYVRSNETY
-1384 YVSIGSAVAEG
+1384 YVSIGGAVAAG
-1395 KNIGSVPNSWANSR
+1395 KNIVSVPAIWANSR
-1409 MEKEFTVEKVNAD
+1409 TEKEFTVEKVNAD
-1422 GGEPLNGAAF
+1422 GGEPLNGAVF
-1432 QVLDEDE
+1432 QVLDEGE
-1439 NPIKDKT
+1439 NPIEDKI
-1446 ITTWNGGSDT
+1446 ITKNGGSGKI
-1456 VTLPL
+1456 TLPL
-1461 GRYYLKETVAPEGYE
+1461 CKYYLKETAAPEGYE

-1519 AEFKIYAMGV
+1519 AEFKIYAAEG
-1529 AARENPIYTLITDS
+1529 AARGNPIYTLITDS
-1543 SGKAV
+1543 SGKAI

-1568 ERDDTERPFDIPQK
+1568 ERDNTEHTFDIPQK
-1582 AEDGTVS
+1582 NEDGTVS

-1596 ENTKSRYALSIVKR
+1596 KNTKSRYALSIEKR
-1610 DINDKNKK
+1610 DINDENKK

-1635 ETGKDG
+1635 ETRADG

-1650 GEYSITEIAP
+1650 GTYSITEIAP

-1671 TVEVEGHTAAGEEV
+1671 TVEVEGHTAAGAEV
-1685 VFTARNYKTRVKLNK
+1685 GFTAKNYQTKVTLNK
-1700 VDEQG
+1700 VDEKG

-1713 SIFDADGKQV
+1713 SIFDAEGKQPAK
-1723 TFTNKG
+1723 FTQEG

-1753 PVGSYILRENEAP
+1753 PVGDYILRENKVPA
-1766 KNYIPMEDMS
+1766 NYVSLEDIR
-1776 FHVRADLY
+1776 FHVRADMY
-1784 DKALE
+1784 NKALE
-1789 LTVENLPHEK
+1789 LTVANLPHEK
-1799 GIAVLKESPDGTR
+1799 GVAVLKESPDGTR

-1818 ALYGEDDTEIR
+1818 ALYKADNTEVEK
-1829 RVTTDKA
+1829 VTTDKA

-1844 KSGSYYIK
+1844 NPGSYYIK

-1860 KPLDNKFEFTIDE
+1860 KLSDKKFDFTIDSN
-1873 KGNLQGDGF
+1873 GVL
-1882 SGEGLYT
+1882 SGEGFAGDELYK
-1889 LTVKNSPLEYGFQV
+1889 LTVENRPVEHGFKV
-1903 KKVSTNDEGLT
+1903 KKVSTNDEKLV

-1924 GGLDKRYTTGAD
+1924 GGLDERYTTGAD
-1936 GLTEQITLPIGE
+1936 GLTKLITLPIGE

-1981 KLGEGAAI
+1981 KLGEGEAI

-2035 GITDTISLAPGEYT
+2035 GITDTISLAPGKYT

-2080 TSEVTEW
+2080 TSEVAKW
-2087 SFKRGLLTLT
+2087 DFNDGLLTLT

-2117 SALAGAEFTVAGSD
+2117 GALAGAELTITGSD
-2131 GTPLTFIKNNGRY
+2131 DTPLTFIKNNGRY

-2171 GNYAVTETKAPEGYV
+2171 GNYTVKETKAPEGYV

-2206 LKNDKAMYKVTAIKH
+2206 LKNDKAMYKVTAIKQ
-2221 DAGENGKLLVGA
+2221 DADENGKLLVGA
-2233 EFTLYSAEGAVVA
+2233 EFMLYSMEGAVVA

-2281 FVREITVNAMQDSV
+2281 FVREITVNAVQGAV

-2337 FTKTVTTDTSGKASI
+2337 FTKTVTTDASGKASI

-2388 SPVVIEAANKHILG
+2388 SPVVIEAANKYILG

-2437 EGDVYTL
+2437 EGDVYTP
-2444 DERGSSVITAGRVT
+2444 DESGSSVITAGRIT
-2458 LKDLPEGTYTLTEID
+2458 LKELPEGTYTLTEID

-2633 GATFRLSG
+2633 GATFKLSG

-2764 ETAMPSGY
+2764 ETATPSGY

-2793 NGAYISLDNT
+2793 NGAYISLGNT

-2809 NISNQPCSTPTQ
+2809 NISNQPCATPTQ

-2827 GSGSTPK
+2827 GPGSTPK

>member
-54 PAAESP
+54 PAAEPP

-74 GAAETIEISED
+74 GAAETIEISEED
-85 DLTATPTPMPVEP
+85 FAATPTPMPVEP

-131 DELANGGIKV
+131 DELANGGI
-141 IVICDKQGQTIYDG
+141 TITISGGKETVEDG
-155 EKCTLTITV
+155 ETCTFSVTIT
-164 NDDDLNTEPN
+164 DTDLNATPN
-174 IQEGTEIKV
+174 LVEGTEVTV
-183 KLPGFLQIE
+183 KLPEFL
-192 DIDAAMKGKW
+192 DIKDVENAYNKDWKQWFKDAK
-202 GAYFKEANYDA
+202 YDR
-213 GTNTLTL
+213 NKHELTLTL
-220 IVKKTDA
+220 KDI
-227 NGTVKYIT
+227 GSSQQTVSISFN
-235 ATIETTAHLAGY
+235 IETVANFIGY
-247 DGDETG
+247 DGDGKG
-253 KIEIDVGNIQ
+253 KISIGIAGLDEYEG
-263 EAEID
+263 EKE
-268 IGTGTGTGTGTGETQ
+268 IGTGTGTGTEEATPYLQKTMFANYLPG
-283 TALNKTIYGN
+283 ADKDNNIYILNDESK
-293 YREGTDRGQGVY
+293 
-305 LLDDPNKAITYQV
+305 PITYRI
-318 NFGVSKNYTNQVVL
+318 NFGVSKNYTQRVAVVDNMSNGALKLCDVNGNVDANLDQCIKLYIGGSRVEL
-332 TDTLSNGELA
+332 TLNEGSLTGTHDTLGNITISKGGTGFSVTFSRGESFMPGE
-342 LCDSQANINV
+342 DSSLANIE
-352 SLDKSFRL
+352 L
-360 FIEGTKYVF
+360 
-369 TKTTEEKLEFTDT
+369 
-382 PLGTITIEKKNTG
+382 
-395 FTVTCDPDSISQ
+395 
-407 GTDAQMVNVSVRYF
+407 RYF
-421 AKVVGNA
+421 AKLVGNV
-428 TNVTNTVDL
+428 NDVTNKVNMK
-437 AINGEQQQQSS
+437 INDEIIKTAQVVARRYTSGA
-448 VTARKYDAAM
+448 VTTS
-458 LLLNKYIIADGNAV
+458 KYIMNGSNEV
-472 RMVDINSKEMG
+472 TVLDIKEQD
-483 KKQVTF
+483 KTVTF
-489 RISITQYGDDATEEE
+489 RIQISAYGENAIAKDSVIVT
-504 ASITDDVLSDCFS
+504 DVLEDCFS
-517 FVEGSVKYGPENANK
+517 YKDNSVTYGTDANQYFALAVTNNVVTITK
-532 FLSVEHDGG
+532 INDGAIAQG
-541 KISIKKTRGER
+541 F
-552 IPAGTYTIDFT
+552 YTIDFT
-563 VDVDMAE
+563 VDVDMNK

-575 VAQNRISDNSVVYIR
+575 AAQNKISESNVVYIR

-597 NKTWEEGDGE
+597 NKTWKGDGAG
-607 EKIATFQLIGPKGDI
+607 KKATFQLIGPKGDI
-622 IDTATVTGNGSA
+622 DAATVTENGSA
-634 TLYIGADK
+634 TLYISADK
-642 LNEGN
+642 LSEGDN
-647 NICTLR
+647 TCTLR
-653 EIVAESSKYVAGPDK
+653 ETVEESSAYVAGPDK
-668 KVVINKNGNILK
+668 EVVINKKDNVVTIVSVEDGNVNK
-680 IASIEGGIADQGT
+680 GT
-693 ASVEIENK
+693 ASVSIENK

-725 FQLWK
+725 FQLYRVED
-730 ENAGST
+730 ENSVPVGKV
-736 DTLIADFSTVNG
+736 FSTANG
-748 SWTSSP
+748 EHT
-754 IEYGTYYV
+754 IDNLLYGTYYV
-762 KEISAPQ
+762 KEITAPA
-769 GYILDSEPS
+769 GYILASTPS
-778 AGITIKKTAAHGT
+778 QSVTIQKTNAHAT
-791 ITMTN
+791 IEMTN
-796 EKYTAGSI
+796 EKYTSGAI
-804 TVKKVDEKG
+804 TIKKVDENG
-813 KPLAGAEFMLLPG
+813 NPLAGAEFTLLPG
-826 GTKKT
+826 GIKKT
-831 TDNSGAA
+831 TGENGEAVFDGLAEETYTIIETKRPTNYGGFNGSVHIKINAGGKAETIAAA
-838 EFTGLEA
+838 ENVEVEGSN
-845 GKYFII
+845 II
-851 EKTAPKGY
+851 
-859 GGYDGTVTVEIKA
+859 IN
-872 DGTATVDDLPKGISF
+872 
-887 AGETVTLTWTN
+887 WTN

-909 TGSANNPLQG
+909 TDSKDKPLQD

-931 EKPIDTQQTDKNGKA
+931 EKPIDIQQTDKNGEA

-961 AAPNGYALD
+961 TAPNGYALD
-970 TTVRGFTIGGDNA
+970 TAIRNFTIGENGV
-983 WDVKTEIKNTLKE
+983 WDIQPEAIKNELKR

-1003 KGDDGKLLEGVEFEI
+1003 KGDDGKLLPGAEFTL
-1018 SGNGISKIATSGQGG
+1018 SGNGISSITESSDEAG
-1033 VVKFEGL
+1033 VVNFEGL

-1045 TITETKA
+1045 TIAETKA
-1052 PQGYVKAKPINVTI
+1052 PQGYVKAKPIDVTI
-1066 DEKNTVGAYT
+1066 DEKNTVGVYT

-1099 DADKKRLAGATF
+1099 NTDKKPLAGATF
-1111 RIKNSAGQY
+1111 RIKNSDGQY

-1131 VSDEGGAS
+1131 VSGEGGAS
-1139 VFETGEDGKFTLEY
+1139 VFETGEDGKFILEY

-1159 YELEEISAPQG
+1159 YALEEISAPQG

-1212 NGIEFVLKKGGQY
+1212 NGIEFVLKKGGRY
-1225 VKANGGNSRYTYTGL
+1225 VTANGGKSRYTYTGL
-1240 ANNKEA
+1240 ADNKEA

-1288 VTDQSPKPIIDLE
+1288 VTDQSQKPIIDLE

-1315 TDGAGK
+1315 TDGADK

-1346 YAISDDKGQVSFE
+1346 YAISDDQGRVSFE

-1373 PEGYVRSNDTY
+1373 PEGYARSNDTY
-1384 YVSIGSAVAEG
+1384 YVSIGDAVAEG
-1395 KNIGSVPNSWANSR
+1395 KNIGKVPAIWANSR
-1409 MEKEFTVEKVNAD
+1409 TEKEFTVKKVSAD
-1422 GGEPLNGAAF
+1422 GGELLSGAVF
-1432 QVLDEDE
+1432 QVLDEDKK
-1439 NPIKDKT
+1439 PIEGKT
-1446 ITTWNGGSDT
+1446 ITTVNNGSDT

-1461 GRYYLKETVAPEGYE
+1461 GKYFLQETAAPEGYE

-1500 KTGSLTI
+1500 KTGLLTI
-1507 QKADKDGKPLLG
+1507 QKADEDGTPLLG
-1519 AEFKIYAMGV
+1519 AEFKIYA
-1529 AARENPIYTLITDS
+1529 AKDTARENPIYTLLTDS
-1543 SGKAV
+1543 RGKAV

-1582 AEDGTVS
+1582 AEDGTVTDS

-1596 ENTKSRYALSIVKR
+1596 KNTKSRYALKIIKT
-1610 DINDKNKK
+1610 DFDDTKK
-1618 LANTKFAV
+1618 TLAHTKFAV

-1635 ETGKDG
+1635 ETGADG

-1650 GEYSITEIAP
+1650 GKYSITEIAP

-1671 TVEVEGHTAAGEEV
+1671 PVEVEGHTAAGAEV
-1685 VFTARNYKTRVKLNK
+1685 GFTAKNHQTKVTLNK
-1700 VDEQG
+1700 VDEKE

-1713 SIFDADGKQV
+1713 SIFDAAGKQV
-1723 TFTNKG
+1723 TFTNKDG
-1729 SVYTYSEDGDV
+1729 VYAYSGDGDV
-1740 TAITAGNADIVGL
+1740 TAITAGKAEIVGL
-1753 PVGSYILRENEAP
+1753 PVGSYILRENKAP
-1766 KNYIPMEDMS
+1766 ENYIPMEDMS

-1789 LTVENLPHEK
+1789 LTVKNLPHEK
-1799 GIAVLKESPDGTR
+1799 GVAVLKESPDGTR
-1812 LKGAEF
+1812 LRGAVF
-1818 ALYGEDDTEIR
+1818 TLYKDDSVIKE
-1829 RVTTDKA
+1829 VTTDKA

-1844 KSGSYYIK
+1844 NPGSYYIK
-1852 ETAAPEGY
+1852 ETKAPEGY
-1860 KPLDNKFEFTIDE
+1860 KLSDKKFDFKIDSN
-1873 KGNLQGDGF
+1873 GVW
-1882 SGEGLYT
+1882 SGEGFAGDELYK
-1889 LTVKNSPLEYGFQV
+1889 LTVENRPVEHGFKL
-1903 KKVSTNDEGLT
+1903 KKVSTNDEGRT

-1936 GLTEQITLPIGE
+1936 GFTEQIMLPIGE

-1969 SVKADGIYLDGG
+1969 SVRADGIYLDGDELNG
-1981 KLGEGAAI
+1981 TAEI
-1989 TIRNAPVN
+1989 TVSNVPRS
-1997 FKLRLVKVD
+1997 FKLKLVKVD

-2035 GITDTISLAPGEYT
+2035 GVTDMISLAPGEYT
-2049 LSEVAAAEGYAIPLN
+2049 LSEAAAADGYAIPLD

-2087 SFKRGLLTLT
+2087 SFNGGLLTLT

-2117 SALAGAEFTVAGSD
+2117 GALAGAEFTITGSD

-2144 EAATGEGASST
+2144 EAAAGNGASST
-2155 IATDANGKAYI
+2155 IATDANGTAYI

-2192 SIAISRQQTEVTLR
+2192 SITISRQQTEVTLR
-2206 LKNDKAMYKVTAIKH
+2206 LKNDKAMYKVTAIKQ

-2233 EFTLYSAEGAVVA
+2233 EFMLYSMEGAVVA
-2246 KAVTGYDGTAVF
+2246 KAVTGYDGAAVF

-2266 LIETRAPAGYQLSGD
+2266 LVETRAPAGYQLSGD
-2281 FVREITVNAMQDSV
+2281 FVREITVNAMRGAV

-2337 FTKTVTTDTSGKASI
+2337 FTKTVTTDASGKASI

-2388 SPVVIEAANKHILG
+2388 SPVVIEAANKYILG

-2425 TDENGSLLKWKA
+2425 TDENGSLLMWKA

-2550 SNGLVTFTELTMGS
+2550 NNGLVTFTELTMGS

-2700 FTVTLKNQPVTFAL
+2700 FTVTLRNQPVTFAL

-2764 ETAMPSGY
+2764 ETATPSGY

-2793 NGAYISLDNT
+2793 NGAYISLGNT

-2809 NISNQPCSTPTQ
+2809 NISNQPCATPTQ

-2827 GSGSTPK
+2827 GPGSTPK

>member
-109 PTVTPLLTATL
+109 PTDTPLLTATL

-131 DELANGGIKV
+131 DELANGGI
-141 IVICDKQGQTIYDG
+141 TINISGGKETVEDG
-155 EKCTLTITV
+155 ESCTFSVTIT
-164 NDDDLNTEPN
+164 DTDLHATPN
-174 IQEGTEIKV
+174 LVEGTKVTV
-183 KLPGFLQIE
+183 KLPEFLEIKDIE
-192 DIDAAMKGKW
+192 T
-202 GAYFKEANYDA
+202 AYNKDWKQWFKNAEYDQ
-213 GTNTLTL
+213 NKHELILTL
-220 IVKKTDA
+220 A
-227 NGTVKYIT
+227 NIDSSKQTVGISFN
-235 ATIETTAHLAGY
+235 IETVANFIGY
-247 DGDETG
+247 DGDGKG
-253 KIEIDVGNIQ
+253 KISIGIAGLNES
-263 EAEID
+263 ETE
-268 IGTGTGTGTGTGETQ
+268 IGTGTGTGTGKTEPYLQKTMFANYMPG
-283 TALNKTIYGN
+283 ADKDHNIYILNDQSK
-293 YREGTDRGQGVY
+293 
-305 LLDDPNKAITYQV
+305 PITYRV
-318 NFGVSKNYTNQVVL
+318 NFGINKNYAGNVAIE
-332 TDTLSNGELA
+332 DDMSNGALA
-342 LCDSQANINV
+342 LCDDSGRVDASLVKCIKLYIDGSPVALSQTGESLTGTHNELGNITISKDGTGFSVTFSREEGFAQGEDSSLANIE
-352 SLDKSFRL
+352 L
-360 FIEGTKYVF
+360 
-369 TKTTEEKLEFTDT
+369 
-382 PLGTITIEKKNTG
+382 
-395 FTVTCDPDSISQ
+395 
-407 GTDAQMVNVSVRYF
+407 RYF
-421 AKVVGNA
+421 AKLVGNV
-428 TNVTNTVDL
+428 NDVTNKVNMKIDDKISEAAQVVARRYTSG
-437 AINGEQQQQSS
+437 A
-448 VTARKYDAAM
+448 VTTS
-458 LLLNKYIIADGNAV
+458 KYIMNGSNEV
-472 RMVDINSKEMG
+472 TVLDINEKTG
-483 KKQVTF
+483 TVTF
-489 RISITQYGDDATEEE
+489 RIRVSAYGEIAIDKDTV
-504 ASITDDVLSDCFS
+504 IVKDVLEDCFS
-517 FVEGSVKYGPENANK
+517 YKDKSVKYGTKADEYFKLEVNGQTVTITK
-532 FLSVEHDGG
+532 IKDGAIAQG
-541 KISIKKTRGER
+541 F
-552 IPAGTYTIDFT
+552 YTIDFT
-563 VDVDMAE
+563 VDVDMAK

-575 VAQNRISDNSVVYIR
+575 VAQNRISDNSVVYVR
-590 RDAELTV
+590 RDAELNV

-607 EKIATFQLIGPKGDI
+607 EKIATFQLIGPKGNIDI
-622 IDTATVTGNGSA
+622 IDTAKVTGNDSA

-642 LNEGN
+642 LSEGDN
-647 NICTLR
+647 TCTLR
-653 EIVAESSKYVAGPDK
+653 ETVEESSKYVAGPDK
-668 KVVINKNGNILK
+668 KVVINKKDNVVTIVSVEDGNVNK
-680 IASIEGGIADQGT
+680 GT
-693 ASVEIENK
+693 ASVRIENK

-711 RKYGEDNK
+711 KKLGEGK
-719 PLDGGT
+719 EQIGGGT
-725 FQLWK
+725 FQLYRVDG
-730 ENAGST
+730 ENSDPVGKV
-736 DTLIADFSTVNG
+736 FSTANG
-748 SWTSSP
+748 EHT
-754 IEYGTYYV
+754 IDNLLYGTYYV
-762 KEISAPQ
+762 KEITAPQ

-778 AGITIKKTAAHGT
+778 AEITIKKTAAHGT

-804 TVKKVDEKG
+804 TVKKVDENG
-813 KPLAGAEFMLLPG
+813 NPLAGAEFMLSGPKAE
-826 GTKKT
+826 KKT
-831 TDNSGAA
+831 TDNSGVA

-845 GKYFII
+845 GKYYII

-859 GGYDGTVTVEIKA
+859 GRYDGTVTVEIKA

-909 TGSANNPLQG
+909 TGSANKSLQG

-931 EKPIDTQQTDKNGKA
+931 EKPIDTQQTDKNGEA

-951 AAGTYYVKEI
+951 EAGTYYVKEI
-961 AAPNGYALD
+961 AAPNGYALSD
-970 TTVRGFTIGGDNA
+970 DVHTFIIGNGENAA
-983 WDVKTEIKNTLKE
+983 WDCEKTITNQLKKYTLK
-996 YSLTLVK
+996 LTK
-1003 KGDDGKLLEGVEFEI
+1003 KGDDGKLLQGVDFTL
-1018 SGNGISKIATSGQGG
+1018 SGNGITKKSASGQDG

-1045 TITETKA
+1045 TIAETKA
-1052 PQGYVKAKPINVTI
+1052 PQGYVPAGSINVEVKGDGSNGSVIQVGDVINKRTKLTVTKFAE
-1066 DEKNTVGAYT
+1066 DEKTALPGAKFVIKSADGKYVK
-1076 PNQAVDGGTIT
+1076 VDGTSFASF
-1087 NEHTV
+1087 
-1092 LTVLKID
+1092 
-1099 DADKKRLAGATF
+1099 ADKKEDATA
-1111 RIKNSAGQY
+1111 I
-1120 VSAENGKFKAF
+1120 VTDENG
-1131 VSDEGGAS
+1131 
-1139 VFETGEDGKFTLEY
+1139 TFTLEY
-1153 LPVGNN
+1153 LPLGEYV
-1159 YELEEISAPQG
+1159 LEE
-1170 YIKVKGTTSFNIVK
+1170 VK
-1184 AQETVSVGNSL
+1184 APDGYLTISDPENFTIKNESTAVSVGNTR
-1195 IKGTLKLVKKD
+1195 IKADLK
-1206 QHGKLL
+1206 
-1212 NGIEFVLKKGGQY
+1212 II
-1225 VKANGGNSRYTYTGL
+1225 
-1240 ANNKEA
+1240 
-1246 ATKLKT
+1246 KT
-1252 DENGRMEISG
+1252 DENGKLLEGIKFTLKNSVVGFVTASGSNGRYTYTDLADTVTEFITDERGEIFVSG
-1262 LLWGTYYLEEV
+1262 LLWGTYYLSET
-1273 NTPAGLIAGEDIVVS
+1273 NAPKGIVGIK
-1288 VTDQSPKPIIDLE
+1288 DQIVKVDAENHNKTIELKLE
-1301 VTNKLNTGSLSFTK
+1301 NRSEKGKIEFTK
-1315 TDGAGK
+1315 TDGAGN

-1330 KLVEGSGTAYS
+1330 KLVEKSGTAYS
-1341 TVKQM
+1341 TVEQM
-1346 YAISDDKGQVSFE
+1346 YAISDDEGRVSFE

-1384 YVSIGSAVAEG
+1384 YVSIGGAVAEG
-1395 KNIGSVPNSWANSR
+1395 IIIGNAPDPWTNSR
-1409 MEKEFTVEKVNAD
+1409 TEKEFTVKKVSAD
-1422 GGEPLNGAAF
+1422 GGELLNGAVF
-1432 QVLDEDE
+1432 QVLDEDN
-1439 NPIKDKT
+1439 NPIEDKI
-1446 ITTWNGGSDT
+1446 ITTNGGSGKI
-1456 VTLPL
+1456 TLPL

-1519 AEFKIYAMGV
+1519 AEFKIYAAEG
-1529 AARENPIYTLITDS
+1529 AARKNPIYTLITDS

-1568 ERDDTERPFDIPQK
+1568 ERDNTEHTFDIPQK
-1582 AEDGTVS
+1582 NEDGTVS

-1635 ETGKDG
+1635 ETGEDG

-1650 GEYSITEIAP
+1650 GTYSITEIAP

-1685 VFTARNYKTRVKLNK
+1685 AFIAKNYQTKVKLNK
-1700 VDEQG
+1700 VDEKGIQ
-1705 NRLEGAEF
+1705 LEGAEF
-1713 SIFDADGKQV
+1713 SILGAEGKRAV
-1723 TFTNKG
+1723 KFKKEG

-1740 TAITAGNADIVGL
+1740 TAITAGNAEIVGL

-1812 LKGAEF
+1812 LKGAVF
-1818 ALYGEDDTEIR
+1818 TLYKADNTEVEK
-1829 RVTTDKA
+1829 VTTNKA

-1844 KSGSYYIK
+1844 NPGSYYIK

-1860 KPLDNKFEFTIDE
+1860 KPLDKRFDFIIDAN
-1873 KGNLQGDGF
+1873 GDLRGDGF

-1889 LTVKNSPLEYGFQV
+1889 LIVKNSPLEYGFKV
-1903 KKVSTNDEGLT
+1903 KKVSTNDEKLV

-1924 GGLDKRYTTGAD
+1924 GGLDRTYTTGAD

-2388 SPVVIEAANKHILG
+2388 SPVVIEAANKYILG

-2444 DERGSSVITAGRVT
+2444 DERGNSVITAGRVT

-2473 APSGYAIL
+2473 APGGYAIL

-2536 GEKQGEVVATGVTN
+2536 GEKQGEAVATGVTN

-2744 ADALGNTETIKLR
+2744 ADALGNTKTIKLR

-2764 ETAMPSGY
+2764 ETATPSGY

-2793 NGAYISLDNT
+2793 NGAYISLGNT

-2809 NISNQPCSTPTQ
+2809 NISNQPCTTPTQ

-2827 GSGSTPK
+2827 GSGSTPN

>member
-109 PTVTPLLTATL
+109 PTDTPLLTATL

-131 DELANGGIKV
+131 DELANGGI
-141 IVICDKQGQTIYDG
+141 TINISGGKETVEDG
-155 EKCTLTITV
+155 ESCTFSVTIT
-164 NDDDLNTEPN
+164 DTDLHATPN
-174 IQEGTEIKV
+174 LVEGTKVTV
-183 KLPGFLQIE
+183 KLPEFLEIKDIE
-192 DIDAAMKGKW
+192 T
-202 GAYFKEANYDA
+202 AYNKDWKQWFKNAEYDQ
-213 GTNTLTL
+213 NKHELILTL
-220 IVKKTDA
+220 A
-227 NGTVKYIT
+227 NIDSSKQTVGISFN
-235 ATIETTAHLAGY
+235 IETVANFIGY
-247 DGDETG
+247 DGDGKG
-253 KIEIDVGNIQ
+253 KISIGIAGLNES
-263 EAEID
+263 ETE
-268 IGTGTGTGTGTGETQ
+268 IGTGTGTGTGKTEPYLQKTMFANYMPG
-283 TALNKTIYGN
+283 ADKDHNIYILNDQSK
-293 YREGTDRGQGVY
+293 
-305 LLDDPNKAITYQV
+305 PITYRV
-318 NFGVSKNYTNQVVL
+318 NFGINKNYAGNVAIE
-332 TDTLSNGELA
+332 DDMSNGALA
-342 LCDSQANINV
+342 LCDDSGRVDASLVKCIKLYIDGSPVALSQTGESLTGTHNELGNITISKDGTGFSVTFSREEGFAQGEDSSLANIE
-352 SLDKSFRL
+352 L
-360 FIEGTKYVF
+360 
-369 TKTTEEKLEFTDT
+369 
-382 PLGTITIEKKNTG
+382 
-395 FTVTCDPDSISQ
+395 
-407 GTDAQMVNVSVRYF
+407 RYF
-421 AKVVGNA
+421 AKLVGNV
-428 TNVTNTVDL
+428 NDVTNKVNMKIDDKISEAAQVVARRYTSG
-437 AINGEQQQQSS
+437 A
-448 VTARKYDAAM
+448 VTTS
-458 LLLNKYIIADGNAV
+458 KYIMNGSNEV
-472 RMVDINSKEMG
+472 TVLDINEKTG
-483 KKQVTF
+483 TVTF
-489 RISITQYGDDATEEE
+489 RIRVSAYGEIAIDKDTV
-504 ASITDDVLSDCFS
+504 IVKDVLEDCFS
-517 FVEGSVKYGPENANK
+517 YKDKSVKYGTKADEYFKLEVNGQTVTITK
-532 FLSVEHDGG
+532 IKDGAIAQG
-541 KISIKKTRGER
+541 F
-552 IPAGTYTIDFT
+552 YTIDFT
-563 VDVDMAE
+563 VDVDMAK

-575 VAQNRISDNSVVYIR
+575 VAQNRISDNSVVYVR

-607 EKIATFQLIGPKGDI
+607 EKIATFQLIGPKGNIDI
-622 IDTATVTGNGSA
+622 IDTAKVTGNDSA

-642 LNEGN
+642 LSEGDN
-647 NICTLR
+647 TCTLR
-653 EIVAESSKYVAGPDK
+653 ETVEESSKYVAGPDK
-668 KVVINKNGNILK
+668 KVVINKKDNVVTIVSVEDGNVNK
-680 IASIEGGIADQGT
+680 GT
-693 ASVEIENK
+693 ASVRIENK

-711 RKYGEDNK
+711 KKLGEGK
-719 PLDGGT
+719 EQIGGGT
-725 FQLWK
+725 FQLYRVDG
-730 ENAGST
+730 ENSDPVGKV
-736 DTLIADFSTVNG
+736 FSTANG
-748 SWTSSP
+748 EHT
-754 IEYGTYYV
+754 IDNLLYGTYYV
-762 KEISAPQ
+762 KEITAPQ

-778 AGITIKKTAAHGT
+778 AEITIKKTAAHGT

-804 TVKKVDEKG
+804 TVKKVDENG
-813 KPLAGAEFMLLPG
+813 NPLAGAEFMLSGPKAE
-826 GTKKT
+826 KKT
-831 TDNSGAA
+831 TDNSGVA

-845 GKYFII
+845 GKYYII

-859 GGYDGTVTVEIKA
+859 GRYDGTVTVEIKA

-909 TGSANNPLQG
+909 TGSANKSLQG

-931 EKPIDTQQTDKNGKA
+931 EKPIDTQQTDKNGEA

-951 AAGTYYVKEI
+951 EAGTYYVKEI
-961 AAPNGYALD
+961 AAPNGYALSD
-970 TTVRGFTIGGDNA
+970 DVHTFIIGNGENAA
-983 WDVKTEIKNTLKE
+983 WDCEKTITNQLKKYTLK
-996 YSLTLVK
+996 LTK
-1003 KGDDGKLLEGVEFEI
+1003 KGDDGKLLQGVDFTL
-1018 SGNGISKIATSGQGG
+1018 SGNGITKKSASGQDG

-1045 TITETKA
+1045 TIAETKA
-1052 PQGYVKAKPINVTI
+1052 PQGYVPAGSINVEVKGDGSNGSVIQVGDVISKRTKLTVTKFAE
-1066 DEKNTVGAYT
+1066 DEKTALPGAKFVIKSADGKYVK
-1076 PNQAVDGGTIT
+1076 VDGTSFASF
-1087 NEHTV
+1087 
-1092 LTVLKID
+1092 
-1099 DADKKRLAGATF
+1099 ADKKEDATA
-1111 RIKNSAGQY
+1111 I
-1120 VSAENGKFKAF
+1120 VTDENG
-1131 VSDEGGAS
+1131 
-1139 VFETGEDGKFTLEY
+1139 TFTLEY
-1153 LPVGNN
+1153 LPLGEYV
-1159 YELEEISAPQG
+1159 LEE
-1170 YIKVKGTTSFNIVK
+1170 VK
-1184 AQETVSVGNSL
+1184 APDGYLTISDPENFTIKNESTAVSVGNTR
-1195 IKGTLKLVKKD
+1195 IKADLK
-1206 QHGKLL
+1206 
-1212 NGIEFVLKKGGQY
+1212 II
-1225 VKANGGNSRYTYTGL
+1225 
-1240 ANNKEA
+1240 
-1246 ATKLKT
+1246 KT
-1252 DENGRMEISG
+1252 DENGKLLEGIKFTLKNSVVGFVTASGSNGRYTYTDLADTVTEFITDERGEIFVSG
-1262 LLWGTYYLEEV
+1262 LLWGTYYLSET
-1273 NTPAGLIAGEDIVVS
+1273 NAPKGIVGIK
-1288 VTDQSPKPIIDLE
+1288 DQIVKVDAENHNKTIELKLE
-1301 VTNKLNTGSLSFTK
+1301 NRSEKGKIEFTK
-1315 TDGAGK
+1315 TDGAGN

-1330 KLVEGSGTAYS
+1330 KLVEKSGTAYS
-1341 TVKQM
+1341 TVEQM
-1346 YAISDDKGQVSFE
+1346 YAISDDEGRVSFE

-1384 YVSIGSAVAEG
+1384 YVSIGGAVAEG
-1395 KNIGSVPNSWANSR
+1395 IIIGNAPDPWTNSR
-1409 MEKEFTVEKVNAD
+1409 TEKEFTVKKVSAD
-1422 GGEPLNGAAF
+1422 GGELLNGAVF
-1432 QVLDEDE
+1432 QVLDEDN
-1439 NPIKDKT
+1439 NPIEDKI
-1446 ITTWNGGSDT
+1446 ITTNGGSGKI
-1456 VTLPL
+1456 TLPL

-1519 AEFKIYAMGV
+1519 AEFKIYAAEG
-1529 AARENPIYTLITDS
+1529 AARKNPIYTLITDS

-1568 ERDDTERPFDIPQK
+1568 ERDNTEHTFDIPQK
-1582 AEDGTVS
+1582 NEDGTVS

-1635 ETGKDG
+1635 ETGEDG

-1650 GEYSITEIAP
+1650 GTYSITEIAP

-1685 VFTARNYKTRVKLNK
+1685 AFIAKNYQTKVKLNK
-1700 VDEQG
+1700 VDEKGIQ
-1705 NRLEGAEF
+1705 LEGAEF
-1713 SIFDADGKQV
+1713 SILGAEGKRAV
-1723 TFTNKG
+1723 KFKKEG

-1740 TAITAGNADIVGL
+1740 TAITAGNAEIVGL

-1812 LKGAEF
+1812 LKGAVF
-1818 ALYGEDDTEIR
+1818 TLYKADNTEVEK
-1829 RVTTDKA
+1829 VTTNKA

-1844 KSGSYYIK
+1844 NPGSYYIK

-1860 KPLDNKFEFTIDE
+1860 KPLDKRFDFIIDAN
-1873 KGNLQGDGF
+1873 GDLRGDGF

-1889 LTVKNSPLEYGFQV
+1889 LIVKNSPLEYGFKV
-1903 KKVSTNDEGLT
+1903 KKVSTNDEKLV

-1924 GGLDKRYTTGAD
+1924 GGLDRTYTTGAD

-2388 SPVVIEAANKHILG
+2388 SPVVIEAANKYILG

-2444 DERGSSVITAGRVT
+2444 DERGNSVITAGRVT

-2473 APSGYAIL
+2473 APGGYAIL

-2536 GEKQGEVVATGVTN
+2536 GEKQGEAVATGVTN

-2764 ETAMPSGY
+2764 ETATPSGY

-2793 NGAYISLDNT
+2793 NGAYISLGNT

-2809 NISNQPCSTPTQ
+2809 NISNQPCTTPTQ

-2827 GSGSTPK
+2827 GSGSTPN

>member
-54 PAAESP
+54 PAAEPP

-85 DLTATPTPMPVEP
+85 DLTATPTPVPVEP

-109 PTVTPLLTATL
+109 PTDTPLLTATL

-131 DELANGGIKV
+131 DELANGGI
-141 IVICDKQGQTIYDG
+141 TITISGGKETVEDG
-155 EKCTLTITV
+155 ETCTFSVTIT
-164 NDDDLNTEPN
+164 DTDLNKVPNLVENTEV
-174 IQEGTEIKV
+174 TV
-183 KLPGFLQIE
+183 KLPEFL
-192 DIDAAMKGKW
+192 DIKDVENAYNKDWKQWFKDAK
-202 GAYFKEANYDA
+202 YDR
-213 GTNTLTL
+213 NKHELTLTL
-220 IVKKTDA
+220 KDI
-227 NGTVKYIT
+227 GSSQQTVSISFN
-235 ATIETTAHLAGY
+235 IETVANFIGY
-247 DGDETG
+247 EGDGKG
-253 KIEIDVGNIQ
+253 KISIGIAGLNEYEG
-263 EAEID
+263 EKE
-268 IGTGTGTGTGTGETQ
+268 IGTGTGTGTGTEETTPYLQ
-283 TALNKTIYGN
+283 KTMFANYLPGADKDNNIYILNDESK
-293 YREGTDRGQGVY
+293 
-305 LLDDPNKAITYQV
+305 PITYRV
-318 NFGVSKNYTNQVVL
+318 NFGINKNYAGNVAIE
-332 TDTLSNGELA
+332 DDMSNGALA
-342 LCDSQANINV
+342 LCDVSGSVDA
-352 SLDKSFRL
+352 SLDKCIKLYIDGSRVAL
-360 FIEGTKYVF
+360 SQTGESLTGTHN
-369 TKTTEEKLEFTDT
+369 E
-382 PLGTITIEKKNTG
+382 LGNITISKGGTG
-395 FTVTCDPDSISQ
+395 FSVTFSRGESFLPGEDSSLANIEL
-407 GTDAQMVNVSVRYF
+407 RYF
-421 AKVVGNA
+421 AKLVGNV
-428 TNVTNTVDL
+428 NDVTNKVNMNID
-437 AINGEQQQQSS
+437 GEISKTAQVVARRYTSGA
-448 VTARKYDAAM
+448 VTTS
-458 LLLNKYIIADGNAV
+458 KYIMNGNNEV
-472 RMVDINSKEMG
+472 TVLDINEKTG
-483 KKQVTF
+483 TVTF
-489 RISITQYGDDATEEE
+489 RIRVSAYGENAIAKDRVIVT
-504 ASITDDVLSDCFS
+504 DVLDNCFI
-517 FVEGSVKYGPENANK
+517 FRNE
-532 FLSVEHDGG
+532 SVEYSRDAEKYFALAVTNNVVTITKINDGAIAQG
-541 KISIKKTRGER
+541 F
-552 IPAGTYTIDFT
+552 YTIDFT
-563 VDVDMAE
+563 VDVNMDM

-575 VAQNRISDNSVVYIR
+575 AAQNKISESNVVYVR

-668 KVVINKNGNILK
+668 KVVINKKDNVVTIVSVEDGNVNK
-680 IASIEGGIADQGT
+680 GT
-693 ASVEIENK
+693 ALVSIENK
-701 LDSQKGSVTF
+701 LDSQKGSVTL
-711 RKYGEDNK
+711 KKLGEGK
-719 PLDGGT
+719 EQIGGGT
-725 FQLWK
+725 FQLYRVDG
-730 ENAGST
+730 ENSDPVGKV
-736 DTLIADFSTVNG
+736 FSTANG
-748 SWTSSP
+748 EHT
-754 IEYGTYYV
+754 IDNLLYGTYYV

-804 TVKKVDEKG
+804 TIKKVDENG
-813 KPLAGAEFMLLPG
+813 NPLAGAEFTLLPG
-826 GTKKT
+826 RISETTGANGIAVFDGLTEGTYTIIETKSPTGYGKL
-831 TDNSGAA
+831 
-838 EFTGLEA
+838 EGLE
-845 GKYFII
+845 GS
-851 EKTAPKGY
+851 
-859 GGYDGTVTVEIKA
+859 VTVNIQA
-872 DGTATVDDLPKGISF
+872 NGTANVEGKVPDKFRFDGKS
-887 AGETVTLTWTN
+887 VKLTWKN
-898 TRDKG
+898 TRTHG

-909 TGSANNPLQG
+909 TDGNQPLSG
-919 AVFGLYKDAAAA
+919 AFFGIYKDAAAA
-931 EKPIDTQQTDKNGKA
+931 EEPIDIQKTDKNGKA

-970 TTVRGFTIGGDNA
+970 ETIRPFKIGGNND
-983 WDVKTEIKNTLKE
+983 WDVETTIKNTLKE

-1003 KGDDGKLLEGVEFEI
+1003 KGDDGKPLEGVEFEI
-1018 SGNGISKIATSGQGG
+1018 SGNGITKKSASGRDG
-1033 VVKFEGL
+1033 VVTFTGL
-1040 PFGRY
+1040 AFGEY
-1045 TITETKA
+1045 TITEVEA
-1052 PQGYVKAKPINVTI
+1052 PQGYVKAAPIKVTI
-1066 DEKNTVGAYT
+1066 DGSDSAERVIQLEPIENKHTKLTVTKFAEDGKTALPGAEFIIRNAEGKYVK
-1076 PNQAVDGGTIT
+1076 VDGTSFASF
-1087 NEHTV
+1087 
-1092 LTVLKID
+1092 
-1099 DADKKRLAGATF
+1099 ADKKEDATA
-1111 RIKNSAGQY
+1111 IVTG
-1120 VSAENGKFKAF
+1120 ENG
-1131 VSDEGGAS
+1131 
-1139 VFETGEDGKFTLEY
+1139 TFTLEY
-1153 LPVGNN
+1153 LPLGKYV
-1159 YELEEISAPQG
+1159 LEEIEAPEG
-1170 YIKVKGTTSFNIVK
+1170 YMIVTASKDFEIKNS
-1184 AQETVSVGNSL
+1184 ETRVSINNTK
-1195 IKGTLKLVKKD
+1195 IK
-1206 QHGKLL
+1206 
-1212 NGIEFVLKKGGQY
+1212 
-1225 VKANGGNSRYTYTGL
+1225 TGL
-1240 ANNKEA
+1240 KII
-1246 ATKLKT
+1246 KT
-1252 DENGRMEISG
+1252 DENGKLLEGIKFTLKNSADGFVTASGSGGKYTYTGRGDTGTEFTTDGRGEIFVSG
-1262 LLWGTYYLEEV
+1262 LLWGTYYLSETNAPKGMV
-1273 NTPAGLIAGEDIVVS
+1273 GIKDQIVKVDAENHNK
-1288 VTDQSPKPIIDLE
+1288 TIELKLE
-1301 VTNKLNTGSLSFTK
+1301 NRSEKGKIEFTK

-1948 YTLTEMKAPEGYVIN
+1948 YTLTEMKAPESYVIN

-1989 TIRNAPVN
+1989 TVRNAPVN

-2013 ANVAFILKG
+2013 ANVAFMLKG
-2022 KYGGT
+2022 EKGA

-2035 GITDTISLAPGEYT
+2035 GITDTISLAPGKYT

-2087 SFKRGLLTLT
+2087 NFKGGLLTLT

-2117 SALAGAEFTVAGSD
+2117 GALAGAEFTVAGSD
-2131 GTPLTFIKNNGRY
+2131 DTPLTFIKNNGRY
-2144 EAATGEGASST
+2144 EAAAGEGASST

-2206 LKNDKAMYKVTAIKH
+2206 LKNDKAMYKVTAIKQ
-2221 DAGENGKLLVGA
+2221 DADENGKLLVGA
-2233 EFTLYSAEGAVVA
+2233 EFMLYSMEGAVVA

-2281 FVREITVNAMQDSV
+2281 FVREITVNAVRGAV

-2337 FTKTVTTDTSGKASI
+2337 FTKTVTTDASGKASI

-2381 KTELVHG
+2381 KTELLHG
-2388 SPVVIEAANKHILG
+2388 SPVVIEAANKYVLG

-2444 DERGSSVITAGRVT
+2444 DERGSNVITAGRVT

-2550 SNGLVTFTELTMGS
+2550 NNGLVTFTELTMGS

-2726 LSGATFK
+2726 LSGATFR

-2809 NISNQPCSTPTQ
+2809 NISNQPCATPTQ

-2871 LALLIADGRKKQKY
+2871 LALLIADGQKKQKY

>member
-47 EAEPTPT
+47 ETEPTPT
-54 PAAESP
+54 PAAEPP

-85 DLTATPTPMPVEP
+85 DLTATPTPVPVEP

-109 PTVTPLLTATL
+109 PTDTPLLTAML

-131 DELANGGIKV
+131 DELANGGI
-141 IVICDKQGQTIYDG
+141 TINISGGKETVEDG
-155 EKCTLTITV
+155 EICTFSVTIT
-164 NDDDLNTEPN
+164 DTDLHAKPN
-174 IQEGTEIKV
+174 LVEGTEVTV
-183 KLPGFLQIE
+183 KLPEFLEIKDIE
-192 DIDAAMKGKW
+192 T
-202 GAYFKEANYDA
+202 AYNKDWKQWFKNAEYDQ
-213 GTNTLTL
+213 NKHELILTL
-220 IVKKTDA
+220 A
-227 NGTVKYIT
+227 NIGSSQQTVGISFN
-235 ATIETTAHLAGY
+235 IETVANFIGY
-247 DGDETG
+247 DGDGKG
-253 KIEIDVGNIQ
+253 KISIGIAGLNESETEI
-263 EAEID
+263 
-268 IGTGTGTGTGTGETQ
+268 GTGTGTGTGETEPYLQ
-283 TALNKTIYGN
+283 KTMFANYLPGADKDHNIYILNDKSK
-293 YREGTDRGQGVY
+293 
-305 LLDDPNKAITYQV
+305 PITYRV
-318 NFGVSKNYTNQVVL
+318 NFGINKNYAGNVAIE
-332 TDTLSNGELA
+332 DDMSNGALA
-342 LCDSQANINV
+342 LCDVSGSVDA
-352 SLDKSFRL
+352 SLDKCIKLYIDGSRVAL
-360 FIEGTKYVF
+360 SQTGESLTGTHN
-369 TKTTEEKLEFTDT
+369 E
-382 PLGTITIEKKNTG
+382 LGNITISKGGTG
-395 FTVTCDPDSISQ
+395 FSVTFSRGEGFASGENSSLANIEL
-407 GTDAQMVNVSVRYF
+407 RYF
-421 AKVVGNA
+421 AKLVGDVND
-428 TNVTNTVDL
+428 VTNKVNMK
-437 AINGEQQQQSS
+437 INDKISKTAQVVARRYTSGA
-448 VTARKYDAAM
+448 VTTS
-458 LLLNKYIIADGNAV
+458 KYIMNGSNEV
-472 RMVDINSKEMG
+472 TVLDINEKTG
-483 KKQVTF
+483 TVTF
-489 RISITQYGDDATEEE
+489 RIRVSAYGENAIAKDAVIVT
-504 ASITDDVLSDCFS
+504 DVLENCFS
-517 FVEGSVKYGPENANK
+517 FRNE
-532 FLSVEHDGG
+532 SVEYSRDAGKYFALAVTNNVVTITKINDGAIAQG
-541 KISIKKTRGER
+541 F
-552 IPAGTYTIDFT
+552 YTIDFT
-563 VDVDMAE
+563 VDVNMDM

-575 VAQNRISDNSVVYIR
+575 AAQNKISESNVVYVR

-668 KVVINKNGNILK
+668 KVVINKKDNVVTIVSVEDGNVNK
-680 IASIEGGIADQGT
+680 GT
-693 ASVEIENK
+693 ALVSIENK
-701 LDSQKGSVTF
+701 LDSQKGSVTL
-711 RKYGEDNK
+711 KKLGEGK
-719 PLDGGT
+719 EQIGGGT
-725 FQLWK
+725 FQLYRVDG
-730 ENAGST
+730 ENSVPVGKV
-736 DTLIADFSTVNG
+736 FSTANG
-748 SWTSSP
+748 EHT
-754 IEYGTYYV
+754 IDNLLYGTYYV

-796 EKYTAGSI
+796 EKYTVGSI
-804 TVKKVDEKG
+804 TIKKVDENG
-813 KPLAGAEFMLLPG
+813 NPLAGAEFTLFGPK
-826 GTKKT
+826 TDKKT
-831 TDNSGAA
+831 TDNNGVA

-845 GKYFII
+845 GKYSII

-859 GGYDGTVTVEIKA
+859 GRYDGTVTVEIKA

-887 AGETVTLTWTN
+887 AGKTVTLTWTN

-909 TGSANNPLQG
+909 TDGNQLLSEAF
-919 AVFGLYKDAAAA
+919 FGLYKDAAAA
-931 EKPIDTQQTDKNGKA
+931 GDLVKTAHTDRYGKA

-951 AAGTYYVKEI
+951 EAGTYYVKEI

-970 TTVRGFTIGGDNA
+970 ETIRPFKIGGNND
-983 WDVKTEIKNTLKE
+983 WDVETTIKNTLKE

-1003 KGDDGKLLEGVEFEI
+1003 KGDDGKPLEGVEFEI
-1018 SGNGISKIATSGQGG
+1018 SGNGITKKSASGRDG
-1033 VVKFEGL
+1033 VVTFTGL
-1040 PFGRY
+1040 AFGEY
-1045 TITETKA
+1045 TITEVEA
-1052 PQGYVKAKPINVTI
+1052 PQGYVKAAPIKVTI
-1066 DEKNTVGAYT
+1066 DGSDSAERVIQLEPIENKHTKLTVTKFAEDGKTALPGAEFIIRNAEGKYVK
-1076 PNQAVDGGTIT
+1076 VDGTSFASF
-1087 NEHTV
+1087 
-1092 LTVLKID
+1092 
-1099 DADKKRLAGATF
+1099 ADKKEDATA
-1111 RIKNSAGQY
+1111 IVTG
-1120 VSAENGKFKAF
+1120 ENG
-1131 VSDEGGAS
+1131 
-1139 VFETGEDGKFTLEY
+1139 TFTLEY
-1153 LPVGNN
+1153 LPLGKYV
-1159 YELEEISAPQG
+1159 LEEIEAPEG
-1170 YIKVKGTTSFNIVK
+1170 YMIVTASKDFEIKNS
-1184 AQETVSVGNSL
+1184 ETRVSINNTK
-1195 IKGTLKLVKKD
+1195 IK
-1206 QHGKLL
+1206 
-1212 NGIEFVLKKGGQY
+1212 
-1225 VKANGGNSRYTYTGL
+1225 TGL
-1240 ANNKEA
+1240 KII
-1246 ATKLKT
+1246 KT
-1252 DENGRMEISG
+1252 DENGKLLEGIKFTLKNSVGGFVTASGSNGRYTYTDLANIGTEFITDERGEILISG
-1262 LLWGTYYLEEV
+1262 LLWGTYYLSETNAPKGMV
-1273 NTPAGLIAGEDIVVS
+1273 GIKDQIVKVDAENHNK
-1288 VTDQSPKPIIDLE
+1288 TIELKLE
-1301 VTNKLNTGSLSFTK
+1301 NRSEKGKIEFTK
-1315 TDGAGK
+1315 TDGAGN

-1346 YAISDDKGQVSFE
+1346 YAISDDKGRVSFE

-1364 VYELTEVIA
+1364 VYELSEVIA

-1384 YVSIGSAVAEG
+1384 YVSIGDAVAEG
-1395 KNIGSVPNSWANSR
+1395 KKIDSVPNPWTNSR
-1409 MEKEFTVEKVNAD
+1409 TEKEFTVKKVSAD
-1422 GGEPLNGAAF
+1422 GGELLNGAVF
-1432 QVLDEDE
+1432 QVLDEDN
-1439 NPIKDKT
+1439 NPIEDKI
-1446 ITTWNGGSDT
+1446 ITTNGGSGKI
-1456 VTLPL
+1456 TLPL

-1485 VTTNGRNTVTVKNTP
+1485 VTTNGRNAVTVKNTP

-1519 AEFKIYAMGV
+1519 AEFKIYAAEG
-1529 AARENPIYTLITDS
+1529 AARKNPIYTLITDS

-1568 ERDDTERPFDIPQK
+1568 ERDNTEHTFDIPQK
-1582 AEDGTVS
+1582 NEDGTVS

-1635 ETGKDG
+1635 ETGEDG

-1650 GEYSITEIAP
+1650 GTYSITEIAP

-1685 VFTARNYKTRVKLNK
+1685 AFIAKNYQTKVKLNK
-1700 VDEQG
+1700 VDEKGIQ
-1705 NRLEGAEF
+1705 LEGAEF
-1713 SIFDADGKQV
+1713 SILGAEGKRAV
-1723 TFTNKG
+1723 KFKKEG

-1740 TAITAGNADIVGL
+1740 TAITAGNAEIVGL
-1753 PVGSYILRENEAP
+1753 PVGSYILRENNAP
-1766 KNYIPMEDMS
+1766 ANYVSLEDIR
-1776 FHVRADLY
+1776 FRVRADLY

-1812 LKGAEF
+1812 LKGAVF
-1818 ALYGEDDTEIR
+1818 TLYKADNTEVEK
-1829 RVTTDKA
+1829 VTTNKA

-1844 KSGSYYIK
+1844 NPGSYYIK

-1860 KPLDNKFEFTIDE
+1860 KPLDKRFDFIIDAN
-1873 KGNLQGDGF
+1873 GDLRGDGF

-1889 LTVKNSPLEYGFQV
+1889 LIVKNSPLEYGFKV
-1903 KKVSTNDEGLT
+1903 KKVSTNDEKLV

-1924 GGLDKRYTTGAD
+1924 GGLDRTYTTGAD

-2500 KVENLLR
+2500 KVENLVR

-2809 NISNQPCSTPTQ
+2809 NISNQPCATPTQ

>member
-109 PTVTPLLTATL
+109 PTDTPLLTATL

-131 DELANGGIKV
+131 DELANGGI
-141 IVICDKQGQTIYDG
+141 TINISGGKETVEDG
-155 EKCTLTITV
+155 ESCTFSVTIT
-164 NDDDLNTEPN
+164 DTDLHATPN
-174 IQEGTEIKV
+174 LVEGTKVTV
-183 KLPGFLQIE
+183 KLPEFLEIKDIE
-192 DIDAAMKGKW
+192 T
-202 GAYFKEANYDA
+202 AYNKDWKQWFKNAEYDQ
-213 GTNTLTL
+213 NKHELILTL
-220 IVKKTDA
+220 A
-227 NGTVKYIT
+227 NIDSSKQTVGISFN
-235 ATIETTAHLAGY
+235 IETVANFIGY
-247 DGDETG
+247 DGDGKG
-253 KIEIDVGNIQ
+253 KISIGIAGLNES
-263 EAEID
+263 ETE
-268 IGTGTGTGTGTGETQ
+268 IGTGTGTGTGKTEPYLQKTMFANYMPG
-283 TALNKTIYGN
+283 ADKDHNIYILNDQSK
-293 YREGTDRGQGVY
+293 
-305 LLDDPNKAITYQV
+305 PITYRV
-318 NFGVSKNYTNQVVL
+318 NFGINKNYAGNVAIE
-332 TDTLSNGELA
+332 DDMSNGALA
-342 LCDSQANINV
+342 LCDDSGRVDASLVKCIKLYIDGSPVALSQTGESLTGTHNELGNITISKDGTGFSVTFSREEGFAQGEDSSLANIE
-352 SLDKSFRL
+352 L
-360 FIEGTKYVF
+360 
-369 TKTTEEKLEFTDT
+369 
-382 PLGTITIEKKNTG
+382 
-395 FTVTCDPDSISQ
+395 
-407 GTDAQMVNVSVRYF
+407 RYF
-421 AKVVGNA
+421 AKLVGNV
-428 TNVTNTVDL
+428 NDVTNKVNMKIDDKISEAAQVVARRYTSG
-437 AINGEQQQQSS
+437 A
-448 VTARKYDAAM
+448 VTTS
-458 LLLNKYIIADGNAV
+458 KYIMNGSNEV
-472 RMVDINSKEMG
+472 TVLDINEKTG
-483 KKQVTF
+483 TVTF
-489 RISITQYGDDATEEE
+489 RIRVSAYGEIAIDKDTV
-504 ASITDDVLSDCFS
+504 IVKDVLEDCFS
-517 FVEGSVKYGPENANK
+517 YKDKSVKYGTKADEYFKLEVNGQTVTITK
-532 FLSVEHDGG
+532 IKDGAIAQG
-541 KISIKKTRGER
+541 F
-552 IPAGTYTIDFT
+552 YTIDFT
-563 VDVDMAE
+563 VDVDMAK

-575 VAQNRISDNSVVYIR
+575 VAQNRISDNSVVYVR

-607 EKIATFQLIGPKGDI
+607 EKIATFQLIGPKGNIDI
-622 IDTATVTGNGSA
+622 IDTAKVTGNDSA

-642 LNEGN
+642 LSEGDN
-647 NICTLR
+647 TCTLR
-653 EIVAESSKYVAGPDK
+653 ETVEESSKYVAGPDK
-668 KVVINKNGNILK
+668 KVVINKKDNVVTIVSVEDGNVNK
-680 IASIEGGIADQGT
+680 GT
-693 ASVEIENK
+693 ASVRIENK

-711 RKYGEDNK
+711 KKLGEGK
-719 PLDGGT
+719 EQIGGGT
-725 FQLWK
+725 FQLYRVDG
-730 ENAGST
+730 ENSDPVGKV
-736 DTLIADFSTVNG
+736 FSTANG
-748 SWTSSP
+748 EHT
-754 IEYGTYYV
+754 IDNLLYGTYYV
-762 KEISAPQ
+762 KEITAPQ

-778 AGITIKKTAAHGT
+778 AEITIKKTAAHGT

-804 TVKKVDEKG
+804 TVKKVDENG
-813 KPLAGAEFMLLPG
+813 NPLAGAEFMLSGPKAE
-826 GTKKT
+826 KKT
-831 TDNSGAA
+831 TDNSGVA

-845 GKYFII
+845 GKYYII

-859 GGYDGTVTVEIKA
+859 GRYDGTVTVEIKA

-909 TGSANNPLQG
+909 TGSANKSLQG

-931 EKPIDTQQTDKNGKA
+931 EKPIDTQQTDKNGEA

-951 AAGTYYVKEI
+951 EAGTYYVKEI
-961 AAPNGYALD
+961 AAPNGYALSD
-970 TTVRGFTIGGDNA
+970 DVHTFIIGNGENAA
-983 WDVKTEIKNTLKE
+983 WDCEKTITNQLKKYTLK
-996 YSLTLVK
+996 LTK
-1003 KGDDGKLLEGVEFEI
+1003 KGDDGKLLQGVDFTL
-1018 SGNGISKIATSGQGG
+1018 SGNGITKKSASGQDG

-1045 TITETKA
+1045 TIAETKA
-1052 PQGYVKAKPINVTI
+1052 PQGYVPAGSINVEVKGDGSNGSVI
-1066 DEKNTVGAYT
+1066 QVGDVINKRT
-1076 PNQAVDGGTIT
+1076 K
-1087 NEHTV
+1087 
-1092 LTVLKID
+1092 LTV
-1099 DADKKRLAGATF
+1099 T
-1111 RIKNSAGQY
+1111 
-1120 VSAENGKFKAF
+1120 KFA
-1131 VSDEGGAS
+1131 
-1139 VFETGEDGKFTLEY
+1139 EDGKTKLPGAKFVIKSADGKYVKVDGTSFDSFAGKKEDATAIVTGKNGTFTLEY
-1153 LPVGNN
+1153 LPLGEYV
-1159 YELEEISAPQG
+1159 LEEIEAPEG
-1170 YIKVKGTTSFNIVK
+1170 YMIVTASKDFEIKNS
-1184 AQETVSVGNSL
+1184 ETRVSINNTK
-1195 IKGTLKLVKKD
+1195 IK
-1206 QHGKLL
+1206 
-1212 NGIEFVLKKGGQY
+1212 
-1225 VKANGGNSRYTYTGL
+1225 TGL
-1240 ANNKEA
+1240 KII
-1246 ATKLKT
+1246 KT
-1252 DENGRMEISG
+1252 DENGKLLEGIKFTLKNSVGGFVTASGSNGRYTYTDLANIGTEFITDERGEILISG
-1262 LLWGTYYLEEV
+1262 LLWGTYYLSETNAPKGMV
-1273 NTPAGLIAGEDIVVS
+1273 GIKDQIVKVDAENHNK
-1288 VTDQSPKPIIDLE
+1288 TIELKLE
-1301 VTNKLNTGSLSFTK
+1301 NRSEKEKIEFKK
-1315 TDGAGK
+1315 TDGAGN

-1341 TVKQM
+1341 SVKQM
-1346 YAISDDKGQVSFE
+1346 YAISDDEGWVSFE

-1373 PEGYVRSNDTY
+1373 PEGYVRSNETYNETY
-1384 YVSIGSAVAEG
+1384 YVSIGGATADG
-1395 KNIGSVPNSWANSR
+1395 KKIVSVPAIWANSR
-1409 MEKEFTVEKVNAD
+1409 TEKKFTVKKVSAD
-1422 GGEPLNGAAF
+1422 GGEPLNGAVF

-1439 NPIKDKT
+1439 KPIDGKT
-1446 ITTWNGGSDT
+1446 ITTLNGGSGT

-1461 GRYYLKETVAPEGYE
+1461 GKYFLQETAAPEGYE

-1519 AEFKIYAMGV
+1519 AEFKIYA
-1529 AARENPIYTLITDS
+1529 AKDKARENPITLITDS

-1568 ERDDTERPFDIPQK
+1568 ELDNTEHTFDIPQK
-1582 AEDGTVS
+1582 DEDGKVTEVE
-1589 ADISISV
+1589 DVTISV
-1596 ENTKSRYALSIVKR
+1596 TNVKSRYALRIVKV
-1610 DINDKNKK
+1610 DKDNSEIR
-1618 LANTKFAV
+1618 LAGARFAV
-1626 RGGGFYAEV
+1626 SGGSFYIEAV
-1635 ETGKDG
+1635 TGEDG
-1641 TVTVEVPAA
+1641 TVTVEVPEK
-1650 GEYSITEIAP
+1650 GKYLITELEP
-1660 PVGYTLDPATY
+1660 PAGYTIDPETY
-1671 TVEVEGHTAAGEEV
+1671 TVEVKAHSADDVNIAAIH
-1685 VFTARNYKTRVKLNK
+1685 KSQDHQTRVELTKVNK
-1700 VDEQG
+1700 KGQQ
-1705 NRLEGAEF
+1705 LEGAEF
-1713 SIFDADGKQV
+1713 SILDAEGKQPAK
-1723 TFTNKG
+1723 FTQEG

-1753 PVGSYILRENEAP
+1753 PVGSYILRENKAP
-1766 KNYIPMEDMS
+1766 EKYIPMEDMS

-1789 LTVENLPHEK
+1789 LTAENLPHEK
-1799 GIAVLKESPDGTR
+1799 GVAVLKESPDGTR
-1812 LKGAEF
+1812 LRGAVF
-1818 ALYGEDDTEIR
+1818 TLYKADNTEVEK
-1829 RVTTDKA
+1829 VTTDKA

-1844 KSGSYYIK
+1844 NPGRYYIK
-1852 ETAAPEGY
+1852 ETKAPEGY
-1860 KPLDNKFEFTIDE
+1860 KPLDKRFDFIIDAN
-1873 KGNLQGDGF
+1873 GNLKGDGF
-1882 SGEGLYT
+1882 SGDGLYT
-1889 LTVKNSPLEYGFQV
+1889 LTVKNSPLEYGFKV
-1903 KKVSTNDEGLT
+1903 KKVSTNDEKLV

-1924 GGLDKRYTTGAD
+1924 GGLDRTYTTGAD

-1969 SVKADGIYLDGG
+1969 SVKADGIYLDGD
-1981 KLGEGAAI
+1981 KLTGTAEI
-1989 TIRNAPVN
+1989 TVQNAPGS
-1997 FKLRLVKVD
+1997 FKLKLVKVD

-2035 GITDTISLAPGEYT
+2035 GTTDTLSLAPGEYT

-2087 SFKRGLLTLT
+2087 SFNDGLLTLT

-2155 IATDANGKAYI
+2155 IATDANGKAHI

-2206 LKNDKAMYKVTAIKH
+2206 LKNDKAMYKVTAIKQ

-2266 LIETRAPAGYQLSGD
+2266 LVETRAPAGYQLSGD
-2281 FVREITVNAMQDSV
+2281 FAREITVNAVRGAV

-2310 IEIHKHDSEDKQ
+2310 VEIHKHDSEDKQ

-2337 FTKTVTTDTSGKASI
+2337 FTKTVTTDASGKASI

-2388 SPVVIEAANKHILG
+2388 SPVVIEAANKYILG

-2444 DERGSSVITAGRVT
+2444 DERGSGVITAGRVT

-2500 KVENLLR
+2500 KVENLVR

-2809 NISNQPCSTPTQ
+2809 NISNQPCATPTQ

>member
-54 PAAESP
+54 QAAEPP

-109 PTVTPLLTATL
+109 PTVTPLTATL

-131 DELANGGIKV
+131 DELANGGI
-141 IVICDKQGQTIYDG
+141 TINISGGKETVEDG
-155 EKCTLTITV
+155 EICTFSVTIT
-164 NDDDLNTEPN
+164 DTDLHATPN
-174 IQEGTEIKV
+174 LVEGTKVTV
-183 KLPGFLQIE
+183 KLPEFLEIKDIE
-192 DIDAAMKGKW
+192 T
-202 GAYFKEANYDA
+202 AYNKDWKQWFKNAEYDQ
-213 GTNTLTL
+213 NKHELILTL
-220 IVKKTDA
+220 A
-227 NGTVKYIT
+227 NIGSSQQTVGISFN
-235 ATIETTAHLAGY
+235 IETVANFIGY
-247 DGDETG
+247 DGDGKG
-253 KIEIDVGNIQ
+253 KISIGIAGLNESETEI
-263 EAEID
+263 
-268 IGTGTGTGTGTGETQ
+268 GTGTGTGTGETEPYLQ
-283 TALNKTIYGN
+283 KTMFANYMPGADKDHNIYILNDQSK
-293 YREGTDRGQGVY
+293 
-305 LLDDPNKAITYQV
+305 PITYRV
-318 NFGVSKNYTNQVVL
+318 NFGISKNYTQRVAIE
-332 TDTLSNGELA
+332 DDMSNGALA
-342 LCDSQANINV
+342 LCDDKGEVDV
-352 SLDKSFRL
+352 SLDKCMKLYIDGSPVAL
-360 FIEGTKYVF
+360 SQTGESLTGTHN
-369 TKTTEEKLEFTDT
+369 E
-382 PLGTITIEKKNTG
+382 LGNITISKDGTG
-395 FTVTCDPDSISQ
+395 FSVTFSREEGFAQGEDSSLANIEL
-407 GTDAQMVNVSVRYF
+407 RYF
-421 AKVVGNA
+421 AKLVGNV
-428 TNVTNTVDL
+428 NDVTNKVNMKIDDKISEAAQVVARRYTSG
-437 AINGEQQQQSS
+437 A
-448 VTARKYDAAM
+448 VTTS
-458 LLLNKYIIADGNAV
+458 KYIMNGSNEV
-472 RMVDINSKEMG
+472 TVLDINEKTG
-483 KKQVTF
+483 TVTF
-489 RISITQYGDDATEEE
+489 RIRVSAYGEIAIDKDTV
-504 ASITDDVLSDCFS
+504 IVKDVLEDCFS
-517 FVEGSVKYGPENANK
+517 YKDKSVKYGTKADEYFKLEVNGQTVTITK
-532 FLSVEHDGG
+532 IKDGAIAQG
-541 KISIKKTRGER
+541 F
-552 IPAGTYTIDFT
+552 YTIDFT
-563 VDVDMAE
+563 VDVNMDM

-653 EIVAESSKYVAGPDK
+653 EIVAESSAYVAGPDK
-668 KVVINKNGNILK
+668 DVVITKENNTVTINSIDGKNYEAGEAQI
-680 IASIEGGIADQGT
+680 SITNTPDSGLGTVSFKKLGEGKEQIG
-693 ASVEIENK
+693 
-701 LDSQKGSVTF
+701 
-711 RKYGEDNK
+711 
-719 PLDGGT
+719 GGT

-730 ENAGST
+730 EGTDST
-736 DTLIADFSTVNG
+736 ADQLIDEFSTVNG
-748 SWTSSP
+748 NWSKDNLP
-754 IEYGTYYV
+754 YGTYYV
-762 KEISAPQ
+762 KEITAPA
-769 GYILDSEPS
+769 GYILASTPPQS
-778 AGITIKKTAAHGT
+778 VTIKKTNAHAT
-791 ITMTN
+791 IEMTN

-804 TVKKVDEKG
+804 TIMKVDENG
-813 KPLAGAEFMLLPG
+813 NPLAGAEFTLLPG
-826 GTKKT
+826 GISET
-831 TDNSGAA
+831 TGANGIAAFEGLA
-838 EFTGLEA
+838 EGT
-845 GKYFII
+845 YTII
-851 EKTAPKGY
+851 ETKSPTGY
-859 GGYDGTVTVEIKA
+859 GKLEGSVTVNIEANGTANVAGTVPDNLNFNGKSVI
-872 DGTATVDDLPKGISF
+872 
-887 AGETVTLTWTN
+887 LTWKN
-898 TRDKG
+898 TRTHG

-909 TGSANNPLQG
+909 TGSANKPLQD

-931 EKPIDTQQTDKNGKA
+931 GDLVKTAYTDRYGKA
-946 LFADL
+946 LFVDL
-951 AAGTYYVKEI
+951 EAGTYYVKEI

-970 TTVRGFTIGGDNA
+970 ETIRPFTIGGNHA
-983 WDVKTEIKNTLKE
+983 WDVKTDIENSLKQYTLK
-996 YSLTLVK
+996 LTK
-1003 KGDDGKLLEGVEFEI
+1003 KGDDGKLLPGVEFTL
-1018 SGNGISKIATSGQGG
+1018 SGNGITKKSASGQDG
-1033 VVKFEGL
+1033 VVTFTGL
-1040 PFGRY
+1040 AFGEY
-1045 TITETKA
+1045 TITESKTPEGYIPAKEISVEIKGNENPLTIQLEDVVNRHTKLT
-1052 PQGYVKAKPINVTI
+1052 VTKFAE
-1066 DEKNTVGAYT
+1066 DEKTALPGAEF
-1076 PNQAVDGGTIT
+1076 I
-1087 NEHTV
+1087 
-1092 LTVLKID
+1092 I
-1099 DADKKRLAGATF
+1099 R
-1111 RIKNSAGQY
+1111 
-1120 VSAENGKFKAF
+1120 NGKGKYVTADGTNF
-1131 VSDEGGAS
+1131 VSFTDNKQNATKLT
-1139 VFETGEDGKFTLEY
+1139 TGSDGTFTLEY
-1153 LPVGNN
+1153 LPLGEYV
-1159 YELEEISAPQG
+1159 LEEIEAPEG
-1170 YIKVKGTTSFNIVK
+1170 YMIVTASKDFEIKNSETRVSINNTKIKADLKIVK
-1184 AQETVSVGNSL
+1184 TDEN
-1195 IKGTLKLVKKD
+1195 
-1206 QHGKLL
+1206 GKLL
-1212 NGIEFVLKKGGQY
+1212 EGIRFVLKDSGGQA
-1225 VKANGGNSRYTYTGL
+1225 VQASGSDGKYTYTGL
-1240 ANNKEA
+1240 AGTGTEF
-1246 ATKLKT
+1246 TT
-1252 DENGRMEISG
+1252 DGRGEIFVSG
-1262 LLWGTYYLEEV
+1262 LLWGTYYLSETNAPKGMV
-1273 NTPAGLIAGEDIVVS
+1273 GIKDQNVV
-1288 VTDQSPKPIIDLE
+1288 VDAKNHNKTIELKLE
-1301 VTNKLNTGSLSFTK
+1301 NRSKKRNIEFKK

-1330 KLVEGSGTAYS
+1330 KLVEKSGTAYS

-1346 YAISDDKGQVSFE
+1346 YAISDDKGRVSFE

-1373 PEGYVRSNDTY
+1373 PEGYVRSNKTY
-1384 YVSIGSAVAEG
+1384 YVSIGGATADG
-1395 KNIGSVPNSWANSR
+1395 KKIDSVPAIWANSR
-1409 MEKEFTVEKVNAD
+1409 TEKDFTVEKVSAD
-1422 GGEPLNGAAF
+1422 GGELLSGAVF
-1432 QVLDEDE
+1432 QVLDEGR
-1439 NPIKDKT
+1439 NPIEDKI
-1446 ITTWNGGSDT
+1446 ITTNGGSGKIK
-1456 VTLPL
+1456 LPL
-1461 GRYYLKETVAPEGYE
+1461 GRYYLKEKVAPEGYE

-1507 QKADKDGKPLLG
+1507 QKADKDGKRLLG
-1519 AEFKIYAMGV
+1519 AEFKIYAAKDKV
-1529 AARENPIYTLITDS
+1529 RENPITLITDS

-1568 ERDDTERPFDIPQK
+1568 ERDDTEHTFDIPQK
-1582 AEDGTVS
+1582 NEDGTVS
-1589 ADISISV
+1589 ADISIFV
-1596 ENTKSRYALSIVKR
+1596 KNTKSRYALSIEKR
-1610 DINDKNKK
+1610 DINDENKK

-1635 ETGKDG
+1635 ETRADG

-1650 GEYSITEIAP
+1650 GTYSITEIAP

-1685 VFTARNYKTRVKLNK
+1685 AFIAKNHQTKVTLNK
-1700 VDEQG
+1700 VDEKG

-1713 SIFDADGKQV
+1713 SIFDAEGKQAV
-1723 TFTNKG
+1723 KFKKEG
-1729 SVYTYSEDGDV
+1729 SVYTYSEDGDF

-1753 PVGSYILRENEAP
+1753 PVGDYILRENKAP

-1776 FHVRADLY
+1776 FHVRADMY

-1799 GIAVLKESPDGTR
+1799 GVAVLKEDPDGTR

-1844 KSGSYYIK
+1844 NPGSYYIK

-1860 KPLDNKFEFTIDE
+1860 KLSDKKFDFTIDSNGVLSG
-1873 KGNLQGDGF
+1873 KGFAGD
-1882 SGEGLYT
+1882 ELYK
-1889 LTVKNSPLEYGFQV
+1889 LTVENRPVEHGFKV
-1903 KKVSTNDEGLT
+1903 KKVSTNDEKLV

-1924 GGLDKRYTTGAD
+1924 GGLDRTYTTGEN

-1969 SVKADGIYLDGG
+1969 SVKADGIYLDGD
-1981 KLGEGAAI
+1981 KLTGTAEI
-1989 TIRNAPVN
+1989 TVQNAPGS
-1997 FKLRLVKVD
+1997 FKLKLVKVD

-2035 GITDTISLAPGEYT
+2035 GITDTISLAPGKYT

-2087 SFKRGLLTLT
+2087 SFNGGLLTLN

-2117 SALAGAEFTVAGSD
+2117 GALAGAEFTITGSD

-2206 LKNDKAMYKVTAIKH
+2206 LKNDKAMYKVTAIKQ
-2221 DAGENGKLLVGA
+2221 DADESGKLLVGA
-2233 EFTLYSAEGAVVA
+2233 EFMLYSMEGAVVA
-2246 KAVTGYDGTAVF
+2246 KAVTGYDGAAVF
-2258 EVPEGKYK
+2258 EVPEGDYK
-2266 LIETRAPAGYQLSGD
+2266 LAETRAPAGYQLSGD
-2281 FVREITVNAMQDSV
+2281 FVREITVNAMQGAV

-2337 FTKTVTTDTSGKASI
+2337 FTKTVTTDASGKASI

-2388 SPVVIEAANKHILG
+2388 SPVVIEAANKYILG

-2425 TDENGSLLKWKA
+2425 TDENGSLLMWKA

-2444 DERGSSVITAGRVT
+2444 DEHGSSVITAGRVT

-2481 DGSRTFTITEA
+2481 DGSRTFTIIEA

-2526 GAEFTLYRMN
+2526 DAEFTLYRMN

-2550 SNGLVTFTELTMGS
+2550 NNGLVTFTELTMGS

-2633 GATFRLSG
+2633 GATFRLRG

-2764 ETAMPSGY
+2764 ETATPSGY

-2793 NGAYISLDNT
+2793 NGAYISLGNT

-2809 NISNQPCSTPTQ
+2809 NISNQPCATPTQ

-2827 GSGSTPK
+2827 GPGSTPK

>member
-54 PAAESP
+54 PAAEPP

-85 DLTATPTPMPVEP
+85 DLTATPTPVPVEP

-109 PTVTPLLTATL
+109 PTVTPLTAENGIMLLGDTL
-120 LRGFNLMSNNA
+120 EDGDGGLSITVSSDKTTVQDG
-131 DELANGGIKV
+131 DEYIFSVGIK
-141 IVICDKQGQTIYDG
+141 
-155 EKCTLTITV
+155 
-164 NDDDLNTEPN
+164 DDDLTKEPN
-174 IQEGTEIKV
+174 IKAGDKV
-183 KLPGFLQIE
+183 TIKLPEFLEIEKFPNQLQQYFNWPPEYDKNTHTITLTFE
-192 DIDAAMKGKW
+192 DIKP
-202 GAYFKEANYDA
+202 GAQSLNVQFS
-213 GTNTLTL
+213 
-220 IVKKTDA
+220 
-227 NGTVKYIT
+227 IT
-235 ATIETTAHLAGY
+235 ARVNTIGY
-247 DGDETG
+247 DGD
-253 KIEIDVGNIQ
+253 
-263 EAEID
+263 
-268 IGTGTGTGTGTGETQ
+268 
-283 TALNKTIYGN
+283 
-293 YREGTDRGQGVY
+293 GQGSIEVGLGEVKKISTNIGLDTGAGEGSEQGEPY
-305 LLDDPNKAITYQV
+305 LVKSIWNNGRPNGERYIMKETDKPIGYSV
-318 NFGVSKNYTNQVVL
+318 GFGVNSG
-332 TDTLSNGELA
+332 NGAVITFADDMSSGNLA
-342 LCDSQANINV
+342 LCSANGDTSAPLENCITRVTINDSPVLPTTVENG
-352 SLDKSFRL
+352 SL
-360 FIEGTKYVF
+360 VF
-369 TKTTEEKLEFTDT
+369 SNEKLGTMTISKQGKGFKAEITAKAEEQSEFVKVGIRYFAVIVGDAVNATNTATLTIGGGESYTDNAT
-382 PLGTITIEKKNTG
+382 IIRYESQGAVVWKRALDNGNEVTVIDITETDSITFRIKINQYGEGSLYKDGDVIAFDDLEPCLTYDQTAESSIRGPFRIEANNNRLNIVKSGDDPIPAGEYNIDFRVKVDKEKLDYGNATTNTVGNTVTIRRKAKLTIDKTWADGKQIGDGAKFSLLDGKNVIASAQSKGNGLVTLYISADDLKSGQHTYVLKETVDENSGYSSVKDKEVVITKADNTITINSIDGQNNASGEAQVSITNT
-395 FTVTCDPDSISQ
+395 PDSGL
-407 GTDAQMVNVSVRYF
+407 GTVSF
-421 AKVVGNA
+421 KK
-428 TNVTNTVDL
+428 L
-437 AINGEQQQQSS
+437 GE
-448 VTARKYDAAM
+448 
-458 LLLNKYIIADGNAV
+458 G
-472 RMVDINSKEMG
+472 KE
-483 KKQVTF
+483 Q
-489 RISITQYGDDATEEE
+489 
-504 ASITDDVLSDCFS
+504 
-517 FVEGSVKYGPENANK
+517 
-532 FLSVEHDGG
+532 
-541 KISIKKTRGER
+541 
-552 IPAGTYTIDFT
+552 
-563 VDVDMAE
+563 
-570 LQPGG
+570 
-575 VAQNRISDNSVVYIR
+575 
-590 RDAELTV
+590 
-597 NKTWEEGDGE
+597 
-607 EKIATFQLIGPKGDI
+607 IG
-622 IDTATVTGNGSA
+622 
-634 TLYIGADK
+634 
-642 LNEGN
+642 
-647 NICTLR
+647 
-653 EIVAESSKYVAGPDK
+653 
-668 KVVINKNGNILK
+668 
-680 IASIEGGIADQGT
+680 
-693 ASVEIENK
+693 
-701 LDSQKGSVTF
+701 
-711 RKYGEDNK
+711 
-719 PLDGGT
+719 GGT

-730 ENAGST
+730 KNEGSDDWIT
-736 DTLIADFSTVNG
+736 DFSTVNG

-754 IEYGTYYV
+754 IKYGTYYV
-762 KEISAPQ
+762 KEITAPQ
-769 GYILDSEPS
+769 GYILNSNPS

-796 EKYTAGSI
+796 EKYTSGAI
-804 TVKKVDEKG
+804 TIKKVDENG
-813 KPLAGAEFMLLPG
+813 NPLAGAEFTLFGPK
-826 GTKKT
+826 TDKKT
-831 TDNSGAA
+831 TGENGEAVFENLPAGDYHVSETKRPTNYGGFNSSVHIKINTSGEAETITAA
-838 EFTGLEA
+838 ENVEVEGS
-845 GKYFII
+845 KII
-851 EKTAPKGY
+851 
-859 GGYDGTVTVEIKA
+859 IN
-872 DGTATVDDLPKGISF
+872 
-887 AGETVTLTWTN
+887 WTN

-909 TGSANNPLQG
+909 TGSEDKPLQG
-919 AVFGLYKDAAAA
+919 AVFGLYKDADAA
-931 EKPIDTQQTDKNGKA
+931 EEPIDTQQTDKNGQA

-951 AAGTYYVKEI
+951 DAGTYYVKEI

-970 TTVRGFTIGGDNA
+970 ETIRPFTIGGNNA
-983 WDVKTEIKNTLKE
+983 SWDVKTDIENSLKQYTLK
-996 YSLTLVK
+996 LTK
-1003 KGDDGKLLEGVEFEI
+1003 KGDDGKLLPGVEFTL
-1018 SGNGISKIATSGQGG
+1018 SGNGISSITKSSDEDG

-1052 PQGYVKAKPINVTI
+1052 PQGYVKAKPIDVTI

-1099 DADKKRLAGATF
+1099 DADRKPLAGATF
-1111 RIKNSAGQY
+1111 RIKNSDGKY

-1131 VSDEGGAS
+1131 VSGEGGAS
-1139 VFETGEDGKFTLEY
+1139 VFETGEDGKFILEY

-1159 YELEEISAPQG
+1159 YALEELSAPQG

-1212 NGIEFVLKKGGQY
+1212 NGIEFVLKKGGRY
-1225 VKANGGNSRYTYTGL
+1225 VTANGGNSRYTYTGL
-1240 ANNKEA
+1240 ADKKEA

-1252 DENGRMEISG
+1252 DENGRLEISG

-1288 VTDQSPKPIIDLE
+1288 VTDQSQKPIIDLE
-1301 VTNKLNTGSLSFTK
+1301 VTNKLNTDSLSFTK
-1315 TDGAGK
+1315 TDGAGN

-1330 KLVEGSGTAYS
+1330 KLVEKSGTAYS

-1346 YAISDDKGQVSFE
+1346 YAISDDKGQVSFK

-1373 PEGYVRSNDTY
+1373 PEGYVRSNETYNETY

-1589 ADISISV
+1589 ADISISA

-1641 TVTVEVPAA
+1641 TATVEVPAT

-1671 TVEVEGHTAAGEEV
+1671 TVKVEGHTAAGEEEP
-1685 VFTARNYKTRVKLNK
+1685 FIAKNYQTKVTLNK
-1700 VDEQG
+1700 VDEKG

-1713 SIFDADGKQV
+1713 SILDADGKQPAK
-1723 TFTNKG
+1723 FTQEG
-1729 SVYTYSEDGDV
+1729 SVYTYSESGSV
-1740 TAITAGNADIVGL
+1740 TEIEAGYAEIVGL

-1812 LKGAEF
+1812 LKGAVF
-1818 ALYGEDDTEIR
+1818 TLYKADNTEVE

-1860 KPLDNKFEFTIDE
+1860 KLSDKKFDFTIDE

-1889 LTVKNSPLEYGFQV
+1889 LTVKNSPLEYGFKV
-1903 KKVSTNDEGLT
+1903 KKVSTNDEKLV

-1924 GGLDKRYTTGAD
+1924 GGLDRTYITEAN

-1969 SVKADGIYLDGG
+1969 SVKADGIYLDGD
-1981 KLGEGAAI
+1981 KLDEMEAI

-2022 KYGGT
+2022 KDGGT

-2035 GITDTISLAPGEYT
+2035 GITDTISLAPGKYT

-2080 TSEVTEW
+2080 TSEVAKW
-2087 SFKRGLLTLT
+2087 DFNDGLLTLT

-2131 GTPLTFIKNNGRY
+2131 DTPLTFIKNNGRY

-2186 LKGDRH
+2186 LNGDRH

-2281 FVREITVNAMQDSV
+2281 FVREITVNAVRGAV

-2337 FTKTVTTDTSGKASI
+2337 FTKTVTTDASGKASI

-2388 SPVVIEAANKHILG
+2388 SPVVIEAANKYILG

-2764 ETAMPSGY
+2764 ETATPSGY

-2793 NGAYISLDNT
+2793 NGAYISLGNT

-2809 NISNQPCSTPTQ
+2809 NISNQPCATPTQ

-2827 GSGSTPK
+2827 GPGSTPK

>member
-1 MKFKSFNRVLA
+1 MKYKSFNRVLA

-47 EAEPTPT
+47 EAEPTPEE
-54 PAAESP
+54 PQQS
-60 EGGELPAEGGMPTP
+60 GELPAEGGALGPDI
-74 GAAETIEISED
+74 IEIDEEGF
-85 DLTATPTPMPVEP
+85 TATPTPAYVEP
-98 TDTPEASPTIE
+98 TDMPEAS
-109 PTVTPLLTATL
+109 
-120 LRGFNLMSNNA
+120 
-131 DELANGGIKV
+131 
-141 IVICDKQGQTIYDG
+141 QTIGEDGVNAATPEGEDGIILLGDEVPVKGDGGLSVLVTSSQTMVHDG
-155 EKCTLTITV
+155 EEYKFTVVLRDDDLTTLPNITKGETLTI
-164 NDDDLNTEPN
+164 DLPEFLEIRDFPN
-174 IQEGTEIKV
+174 ELYKYFEWPPSYDQTSHKATLI
-183 KLPGFLQIE
+183 
-192 DIDAAMKGKW
+192 
-202 GAYFKEANYDA
+202 FKEIAEGNQNLNMSFTIA
-213 GTNTLTL
+213 AIVNT
-220 IVKKTDA
+220 I
-227 NGTVKYIT
+227 
-235 ATIETTAHLAGY
+235 GY
-247 DGDETG
+247 DGDGKGEIKVGLGNVETSTSST
-253 KIEIDVGNIQ
+253 DVGIG
-263 EAEID
+263 
-268 IGTGTGTGTGTGETQ
+268 IGTGDTEEKPYLKKKVWSNVKQVGTDFVMNDPEKPIGYSVGFGVQCDDKLNATFKDDLSGGNLALCSVAGDTSVPLGKCITKVDINKRTVTPTNPTGETLEFKNQ
-283 TALNKTIYGN
+283 GPVDITIS
-293 YREGTDRGQGVY
+293 REGTGFKAVVTKGAEAYEGFANIQLRYYAVVVGDANSVTNAVSLNIDDTTKIQGANTILRYETQGAV
-305 LLDDPNKAITYQV
+305 
-318 NFGVSKNYTNQVVL
+318 VSKKVL
-332 TDTLSNGELA
+332 YNGNEVTSVDL
-342 LCDSQANINV
+342 
-352 SLDKSFRL
+352 
-360 FIEGTKYVF
+360 
-369 TKTTEEKLEFTDT
+369 TEED
-382 PLGTITIEKKNTG
+382 
-395 FTVTCDPDSISQ
+395 
-407 GTDAQMVNVSVRYF
+407 
-421 AKVVGNA
+421 
-428 TNVTNTVDL
+428 TVDFRIKINQYGEGNIYKDGEKIAWDDL
-437 AINGEQQQQSS
+437 AQCFDFENAKDINGPFKIE
-448 VTARKYDAAM
+448 TDEKR
-458 LLLNKYIIADGNAV
+458 LYIV
-472 RMVDINSKEMG
+472 KV
-483 KKQVTF
+483 
-489 RISITQYGDDATEEE
+489 GDDA
-504 ASITDDVLSDCFS
+504 
-517 FVEGSVKYGPENANK
+517 
-532 FLSVEHDGG
+532 
-541 KISIKKTRGER
+541 
-552 IPAGTYTIDFT
+552 IPAGEYNIDFT
-563 VDVDMAE
+563 VKINKALHEYGKESTNTV
-570 LQPGG
+570 GNT
-575 VAQNRISDNSVVYIR
+575 VTIR
-590 RDAELTV
+590 RKAKLTID
-597 NKTWEEGDGE
+597 KTWEGDKQIGDGAE
-607 EKIATFQLIGPKGDI
+607 FSLLDGKNVIARAQSK
-622 IDTATVTGNGSA
+622 GNGSV
-634 TLYIGADK
+634 TLYISADDLKSGQHTYVLKETVDEKSGYSSVKDKDVVITKENNTVTINSIDGQSYEVGEAKISITNTPDSGLGTVSFKK
-642 LNEGN
+642 LGEGN
-647 NICTLR
+647 NPL
-653 EIVAESSKYVAGPDK
+653 
-668 KVVINKNGNILK
+668 NG
-680 IASIEGGIADQGT
+680 
-693 ASVEIENK
+693 
-701 LDSQKGSVTF
+701 
-711 RKYGEDNK
+711 GE
-719 PLDGGT
+719 

-730 ENAGST
+730 KEAGDADDKLV
-736 DTLIADFSTVNG
+736 DTFSTVNG
-748 SWTSSP
+748 VWSKDKLP
-754 IEYGTYYV
+754 YGTYYV
-762 KEISAPQ
+762 KEIAAPQ
-769 GYILDSEPS
+769 GYILDINPS
-778 AGITIKKTAAHGT
+778 AEITIKKTAAHGT

-796 EKYTAGSI
+796 EKYTAGAI
-804 TVKKVDEKG
+804 TINKVDENG
-813 KPLAGAEFMLLPG
+813 KPLKGAEFTLSPG
-826 GTKKT
+826 GTRET
-831 TDNSGAA
+831 TGANGIAAFEGLA
-838 EFTGLEA
+838 EGT
-845 GKYFII
+845 YTII
-851 EKTAPKGY
+851 ETKSPTGY
-859 GGYDGTVTVEIKA
+859 GKLEESVTVNIQANGTANVEGTVPDNLKFNGKSVI
-872 DGTATVDDLPKGISF
+872 
-887 AGETVTLTWTN
+887 LTWKN
-898 TRDKG
+898 TRTQG

-909 TGSANNPLQG
+909 TGSENKPLQG
-919 AVFGLYKDAAAA
+919 AVFGLYKDKDAAATGNP
-931 EKPIDTQQTDKNGKA
+931 EIIIKSTGKDGKA

-951 AAGTYYVKEI
+951 EAGTYYVKEI
-961 AAPNGYALD
+961 AAPNGYVLSD
-970 TTVRGFTIGGDNA
+970 EVHTFIIGNGENAA
-983 WDVKTEIKNTLKE
+983 WDCGKTITNQLKKYTLK
-996 YSLTLVK
+996 LTK
-1003 KGDDGKLLEGVEFEI
+1003 KGDDGKLLEGVEFTLSGSEI
-1018 SGNGISKIATSGQGG
+1018 NPMTAESGPNG

-1045 TITETKA
+1045 TIAETKA

-1099 DADKKRLAGATF
+1099 DADKKPLAGATF

-1131 VSDEGGAS
+1131 VSGEEMAS

-1159 YELEEISAPQG
+1159 YALEEISAPQG

-1212 NGIEFVLKKGGQY
+1212 NGIEFVLKKGGRY
-1225 VKANGGNSRYTYTGL
+1225 VTANGVNSRYTYTGL
-1240 ANNKEA
+1240 ADNKEA

-1288 VTDQSPKPIIDLE
+1288 VTDQSQKPIIDLE
-1301 VTNKLNTGSLSFTK
+1301 VTNKLNTDSLSFTK

-1346 YAISDDKGQVSFE
+1346 YAISDDKGRVSFE

-1364 VYELTEVIA
+1364 VYELSEVIA

-1384 YVSIGSAVAEG
+1384 YVSIGDAVAEG
-1395 KNIGSVPNSWANSR
+1395 KKIDSVPNPWTNSR
-1409 MEKEFTVEKVNAD
+1409 TEKEFTVKKVSAD
-1422 GGEPLNGAAF
+1422 GGELLNGAVF
-1432 QVLDEDE
+1432 QVLDEDN
-1439 NPIKDKT
+1439 NPIEDKI
-1446 ITTWNGGSDT
+1446 ITTNGGSGKI
-1456 VTLPL
+1456 TLPL

-1519 AEFKIYAMGV
+1519 AEFKIYAAEG
-1529 AARENPIYTLITDS
+1529 AARKNPIYTLITDS

-1568 ERDDTERPFDIPQK
+1568 ERDNTEHTFDIPQK
-1582 AEDGTVS
+1582 NEDGTVS

-1635 ETGKDG
+1635 ETGEDG

-1650 GEYSITEIAP
+1650 GTYSITEIAP

-1685 VFTARNYKTRVKLNK
+1685 AFIAKNYQTKVKLNK
-1700 VDEQG
+1700 VDEKGIQ
-1705 NRLEGAEF
+1705 LEGAEF
-1713 SIFDADGKQV
+1713 SILGAEGKRAV
-1723 TFTNKG
+1723 KFKKEG

-1740 TAITAGNADIVGL
+1740 TAITAGNAEIVGL
-1753 PVGSYILRENEAP
+1753 PVGSYILRENNAP
-1766 KNYIPMEDMS
+1766 ANYVSLEDIR
-1776 FHVRADLY
+1776 FRVRADLY

-1812 LKGAEF
+1812 LKGAVF
-1818 ALYGEDDTEIR
+1818 TLYKADNTEVEK
-1829 RVTTDKA
+1829 VTTNKA

-1844 KSGSYYIK
+1844 NPGSYYIK

-1860 KPLDNKFEFTIDE
+1860 KPLDKRFDFIIDAN
-1873 KGNLQGDGF
+1873 GDLRGDGF

-1889 LTVKNSPLEYGFQV
+1889 LIVKNSPLEYGFKV
-1903 KKVSTNDEGLT
+1903 KKVSTNDEKLV

-1924 GGLDKRYTTGAD
+1924 GGLDRTYTTGAD

-2131 GTPLTFIKNNGRY
+2131 GTPLSFIKNNGRY

-2500 KVENLLR
+2500 KVENLVR

-2764 ETAMPSGY
+2764 ETATPSGY

-2793 NGAYISLDNT
+2793 NGAYISLGNT

-2809 NISNQPCSTPTQ
+2809 NISNQPCATPTQ

-2827 GSGSTPK
+2827 GPGSTPK

>member
-1 MKFKSFNRVLA
+1 MINKKDNV
-12 ALLMLTM
+12 
-19 LAGQVLMSTAMALNE
+19 V
-34 EPGIVILDESDLL
+34 
-47 EAEPTPT
+47 
-54 PAAESP
+54 
-60 EGGELPAEGGMPTP
+60 
-74 GAAETIEISED
+74 TI
-85 DLTATPTPMPVEP
+85 
-98 TDTPEASPTIE
+98 
-109 PTVTPLLTATL
+109 
-120 LRGFNLMSNNA
+120 
-131 DELANGGIKV
+131 
-141 IVICDKQGQTIYDG
+141 
-155 EKCTLTITV
+155 
-164 NDDDLNTEPN
+164 
-174 IQEGTEIKV
+174 
-183 KLPGFLQIE
+183 
-192 DIDAAMKGKW
+192 
-202 GAYFKEANYDA
+202 
-213 GTNTLTL
+213 
-220 IVKKTDA
+220 
-227 NGTVKYIT
+227 
-235 ATIETTAHLAGY
+235 
-247 DGDETG
+247 
-253 KIEIDVGNIQ
+253 
-263 EAEID
+263 
-268 IGTGTGTGTGTGETQ
+268 
-283 TALNKTIYGN
+283 
-293 YREGTDRGQGVY
+293 
-305 LLDDPNKAITYQV
+305 
-318 NFGVSKNYTNQVVL
+318 
-332 TDTLSNGELA
+332 
-342 LCDSQANINV
+342 
-352 SLDKSFRL
+352 
-360 FIEGTKYVF
+360 
-369 TKTTEEKLEFTDT
+369 
-382 PLGTITIEKKNTG
+382 
-395 FTVTCDPDSISQ
+395 
-407 GTDAQMVNVSVRYF
+407 VSV
-421 AKVVGNA
+421 
-428 TNVTNTVDL
+428 
-437 AINGEQQQQSS
+437 E
-448 VTARKYDAAM
+448 
-458 LLLNKYIIADGNAV
+458 DGN
-472 RMVDINSKEMG
+472 
-483 KKQVTF
+483 
-489 RISITQYGDDATEEE
+489 
-504 ASITDDVLSDCFS
+504 
-517 FVEGSVKYGPENANK
+517 
-532 FLSVEHDGG
+532 
-541 KISIKKTRGER
+541 
-552 IPAGTYTIDFT
+552 
-563 VDVDMAE
+563 
-570 LQPGG
+570 
-575 VAQNRISDNSVVYIR
+575 
-590 RDAELTV
+590 V
-597 NKTWEEGDGE
+597 NK
-607 EKIATFQLIGPKGDI
+607 
-622 IDTATVTGNGSA
+622 
-634 TLYIGADK
+634 
-642 LNEGN
+642 
-647 NICTLR
+647 
-653 EIVAESSKYVAGPDK
+653 
-668 KVVINKNGNILK
+668 
-680 IASIEGGIADQGT
+680 GT
-693 ASVEIENK
+693 ASVIIENK

-725 FQLWK
+725 FQLYRVDG
-730 ENAGST
+730 ENSDPVGNV
-736 DTLIADFSTVNG
+736 FSTANG
-748 SWTSSP
+748 VWSKDNLP
-754 IEYGTYYV
+754 YGTYYV
-762 KEISAPQ
+762 KEIAAPQ
-769 GYILDSEPS
+769 GYILGSES
-778 AGITIKKTAAHGT
+778 SDGITIKKTAAHGT

-804 TVKKVDEKG
+804 TVKKVDENG
-813 KPLAGAEFMLLPG
+813 NPLAGAEFMLSGPKID
-826 GTKKT
+826 KKT
-831 TDNSGAA
+831 TGENGEAVFENLPAGDYYVSEPKRPTNYGGFNGSVHIKINTIGEAKTITAA
-838 EFTGLEA
+838 EN
-845 GKYFII
+845 
-851 EKTAPKGY
+851 
-859 GGYDGTVTVEIKA
+859 VEVEGSNI
-872 DGTATVDDLPKGISF
+872 TIN
-887 AGETVTLTWTN
+887 WTN

-909 TGSANNPLQG
+909 TDGNQPLSR
-919 AVFGLYKDAAAA
+919 AVFGLYENK
-931 EKPIDTQQTDKNGKA
+931 
-946 LFADL
+946 DL
-951 AAGTYYVKEI
+951 ADNDPKTAVTNGQGVAEFNDLSAGTYYLKEI
-961 AAPNGYALD
+961 TAPNGYALSD
-970 TTVRGFTIGGDNA
+970 EVHTFIIGNGENAA
-983 WDVKTEIKNTLKE
+983 WDCGKTITNQLKKYTLK
-996 YSLTLVK
+996 LTK
-1003 KGDDGKLLEGVEFEI
+1003 KGDDGNPLEGVEFTL
-1018 SGNGISKIATSGQGG
+1018 SGNGIDPMTAESGKDG
-1033 VVKFEGL
+1033 VVTFEGL
-1040 PFGRY
+1040 HFGKY

-1052 PQGYVKAKPINVTI
+1052 PQGYVPAGSINVEVKGDGSNGSVI
-1066 DEKNTVGAYT
+1066 QVGDVINKRT
-1076 PNQAVDGGTIT
+1076 K
-1087 NEHTV
+1087 
-1092 LTVLKID
+1092 LTVTKFAEDGETKLPGAEFIIRNGEGKYVT
-1099 DADKKRLAGATF
+1099 ADG
-1111 RIKNSAGQY
+1111 IN
-1120 VSAENGKFKAF
+1120 F
-1131 VSDEGGAS
+1131 VSFTDKDKATKLT
-1139 VFETGEDGKFTLEY
+1139 TGSDGTFALEY
-1153 LPVGNN
+1153 LPLGEYV
-1159 YELEEISAPQG
+1159 LEEIEAPEG
-1170 YIKVKGTTSFNIVK
+1170 YMIVTASEDFEIKNSETRVSINNTKIK
-1184 AQETVSVGNSL
+1184 AG
-1195 IKGTLKLVKKD
+1195 LK
-1206 QHGKLL
+1206 
-1212 NGIEFVLKKGGQY
+1212 II
-1225 VKANGGNSRYTYTGL
+1225 
-1240 ANNKEA
+1240 
-1246 ATKLKT
+1246 KT
-1252 DENGRMEISG
+1252 DENGKLLEGIKFTLKNSAGGFVTASGSGGKYTYAGLADTGTEFTTDGRGEIFVSG
-1262 LLWGTYYLEEV
+1262 LLWGTYYLSETNAPKGMVGIKDQIVEV
-1273 NTPAGLIAGEDIVVS
+1273 DAENHNKTIEL
-1288 VTDQSPKPIIDLE
+1288 KLE
-1301 VTNKLNTGSLSFTK
+1301 NRSEKGKIEFEK
-1315 TDGAGK
+1315 TDGAGN

-1341 TVKQM
+1341 SVKQM
-1346 YAISDDKGQVSFE
+1346 YAISEDQGRVSFE

-1373 PEGYVRSNDTY
+1373 PEGYVRSNETY
-1384 YVSIGSAVAEG
+1384 YVSIGGAVAED
-1395 KNIGSVPNSWANSR
+1395 KNIGIVPAIWANSR
-1409 MEKEFTVEKVNAD
+1409 TEKEFTVEKVSAD
-1422 GGEPLNGAAF
+1422 GGEPLSGVVF
-1432 QVLDEDE
+1432 QVLDEGKK
-1439 NPIKDKT
+1439 PIEGKK
-1446 ITTWNGGSDT
+1446 ITTLNGGSGT

-1461 GRYYLKETVAPEGYE
+1461 GKYYLKETVAPEGYKP
-1476 LNEELIPFE
+1476 NDELIPFE
-1485 VTTNGRNTVTVKNTP
+1485 VTAGGRNTVTVKNTP

-1519 AEFKIYAMGV
+1519 AEFKIYA
-1529 AARENPIYTLITDS
+1529 AKDKARENPITLITDS
-1543 SGKAV
+1543 SGKAI

-1568 ERDDTERPFDIPQK
+1568 ELDNTEHTFDIPQK
-1582 AEDGTVS
+1582 NEDGTVS

-1596 ENTKSRYALSIVKR
+1596 KNTKSRYALSIVKR
-1610 DINDKNKK
+1610 DINDENKK

-1635 ETGKDG
+1635 VTGADG

-1660 PVGYTLDPATY
+1660 PVGYTIDPNTY
-1671 TVEVEGHTAAGEEV
+1671 TVRVLGHTEAGKEVE
-1685 VFTARNYKTRVKLNK
+1685 FTAENYQTKVTLNK
-1700 VDEQG
+1700 VDEKE

-1713 SIFDADGKQV
+1713 SIFDAEGKQPAK
-1723 TFTNKG
+1723 FTQEG
-1729 SVYTYSEDGDV
+1729 SVYTYSEDGNV

-1753 PVGSYILRENEAP
+1753 PVGSYILRENTAP

-1784 DKALE
+1784 DKALK
-1789 LTVENLPHEK
+1789 LTVVNLPHEK
-1799 GIAVLKESPDGTR
+1799 GVAVLKEDPDGTR

-1844 KSGSYYIK
+1844 NPGSYYIK
-1852 ETAAPEGY
+1852 ETKAPAGY
-1860 KPLDNKFEFTIDE
+1860 KPLDKRFGFIIDAN
-1873 KGNLQGDGF
+1873 GDLRGDGF
-1882 SGEGLYT
+1882 SGDGLYT
-1889 LTVKNSPLEYGFQV
+1889 LTVENSPLEYGFQV
-1903 KKVSTNDEGLT
+1903 KKVSANDEKLV

-1924 GGLDKRYTTGAD
+1924 GGLDERYTTGAD
-1936 GLTEQITLPIGE
+1936 GLKKLITLPIGE

-1969 SVKADGIYLDGG
+1969 SVREDGIYLDGD
-1981 KLGEGAAI
+1981 KLGEGATI
-1989 TIRNAPVN
+1989 TVRNAPVN

-2022 KYGGT
+2022 KDGGT

-2035 GITDTISLAPGEYT
+2035 GTTDTISLAPGKYT

-2087 SFKRGLLTLT
+2087 SFNDGLLTLT

-2131 GTPLTFIKNNGRY
+2131 GIPLTFIKKGGRY

-2206 LKNDKAMYKVTAIKH
+2206 LKNDKAMYKVTAIKQ

-2233 EFTLYSAEGAVVA
+2233 EFMLYSMEGAVVA

-2258 EVPEGKYK
+2258 EVPEGNYK
-2266 LIETRAPAGYQLSGD
+2266 LVETRAPAGYQLSGD
-2281 FVREITVNAMQDSV
+2281 FVREITVNAVRGAV

-2310 IEIHKHDSEDKQ
+2310 IEIYKHDSEDKQ

-2337 FTKTVTTDTSGKASI
+2337 FTKTVTTDASGKASI
-2352 TELPYDDYTIREIKA
+2352 TGLPYDDYTIREIKA

-2388 SPVVIEAANKHILG
+2388 SPVVIEAANKYILG

-2425 TDENGSLLKWKA
+2425 TDENGSLLMWKA

-2683 LNLSD
+2683 LNLSG

-2764 ETAMPSGY
+2764 ETATPSGY

-2793 NGAYISLDNT
+2793 NGAYISLGNT

-2809 NISNQPCSTPTQ
+2809 NISNQPCATPTQ

-2827 GSGSTPK
+2827 GPGSTPK